1 MVKRLFKRSIACL
14 MAVLM
19 IATSLPL
26 TALADSTTDNV
37 VVTKTLTAKNVRT
50 GLVHDA
56 NRYQNSYYEIVNDS
70 TNGSFSIGYWQY
82 DTSDFSKATGEFTNA
97 PFDINFQE
105 KVFADKTDTNI
116 SLSVYYATNGKAD
129 SYKGGSTKSEN
140 YGELATYIFTGSN
153 HIANATSYY
162 GLTKIKDIAR
172 SEITSNGTVTVD
184 VKDAV
189 NYAVSQKLPYVTIMV
204 MCSAA
209 SPDGADWSDIYVKAS
224 TPSITATYSEEVE
237 VIPGVAGID
246 AQISAYE
253 QKMAKV
259 GTNGLVYKNMLP
271 AYQAYLKAVRY
282 RDAFAYGGHDAPTE
296 KELNTASED
305 LAAKSASMEEWVD
318 EVTGKYKS
326 KQPVFTNNSGT
337 SVVQNST
344 SDTYY
349 SNIIYTGACVGKNNG
364 TSGGDSSG
372 MAIEFD
378 LAGDVYV
385 QVYYPNTVLL
395 YDGTSNAIMPI
406 MFMAKKNTSKD
417 RYVYQVYPAQQLN
430 PTDMGNK
437 TYATKKPGNDPQF
450 KCRSTFTGSKND
462 TWGGKDG
469 TNNLDFHNC
478 RNNASARVGAEVSN
492 EYGTC
497 SSQLGRAWGNNYWNA
512 YAASFQVHN
521 DQIKFN
527 GANTGYAEVGK
538 YWAFYGGSSSK
549 AEDIAKIDEN
559 IYGYTY
565 SKETTAHSQKRI
577 TVVNYKGLVDA
588 IKDSTKLA
596 YLADVSNY
604 RQNGLGTLIAAF
616 DTATEYATYA
626 NIDAI
631 TSDTVSAAGKTIMN
645 CMNGILKSATP
656 VADTG
661 AVSYAQLKSAIT
673 SAKKIYTAGNDNYEK
688 YTQAVWDPFD
698 KAYKDA
704 INYFY
709 NLYTNDLVMADAE
722 QYIEPLNLAK
732 ENLKTGML
740 RKVVDTETL
749 EIAINNAEALIHN
762 ATYFKT
768 GTVDAVTLEAL
779 VKEIKTKIWV
789 SEDNYGFDTEKID
802 LSDENQ
808 AKVDAYVEQLCAEIV
823 KAEINFDH
831 ETTSGYS
838 LTTALAKAETYNT
851 SDANEKYGNYVV
863 LQDAVNSANTYKD
876 SIVTF
881 NGRVENIVENAIT
894 NYTTVV
900 DNVVDGFTNLA
911 AAFRLIPN
919 GQPANKGTP
928 YKTEFQSSA
937 RGDQYKF
944 YWEYTTD
951 SVLFK
956 TKPEKFEYYLPTSRW
971 GSYNKQTGTD
981 FESCVDSIIL
991 DASKV
996 QSGELSS
1003 TSTAGLG
1010 WPKNNAIGSDK
1021 IENYQAQLN
1030 LSAGMKMEIDNITV
1044 TKSTGKAL
1052 GVDSQG
1058 NYITDPTHNFVTEL
1072 GVTDNHASQPYGGI
1086 YAKNGW
1092 TEFDT
1097 KTKITVDPDAYILS
1111 AETTPSSM
1119 SKRLDLASTNAY
1131 FGVVYFWKYAP
1142 TNVVTWAGY
1151 GFERAKYSFNISF
1164 VNVVPLFDL
1173 IAECTAKDFLD
1184 TSNQYTTSSWQ
1195 KLIDATKD
1203 ANANFKYNEMTYKEI
1218 LTECDRRYTNL
1229 WDARANLKKAAN
1241 NTKLKEALAAAKN
1254 AYENDQ
1260 AKVRPTSWTA
1270 FDKAYRDALAQYQGA
1285 FSDLNITDV
1294 AATEQSKV
1302 DAYATALT
1310 DAFNNLVYQIDFA
1323 PLKKAAEDLVNS
1335 IAQNK
1340 YSKASVEELR
1350 DKLNALTYLNMTTVE
1365 QAKHYTDETEVVD
1378 AVNAEKTAIK
1388 GYSALLKEST
1398 ADTSVLEAEKNKNE
1412 SRTDPDAYDQ
1422 DARKA
1427 ALDALKETE
1436 VVNVR
1441 GVNITTKVFADQTD
1455 CDNAIK
1461 AAIEGVQLKTYTV
1474 TIVPN
1479 GDKTQSYTKGTY
1491 PYGTEITVALTD
1503 KPVVDWY
1510 YEMTSPSATVAKKLF
1525 TTADELTFVVRGETT
1540 LTTKSASSSSNQC
1553 KISYVNGVNSVI
1565 VEADYVASGTTVTLD
1580 ANKAPK
1586 LAYYTFDSFNV
1597 NGKTMK
1603 AGETVKITDN
1613 TNITFVYKSQ
1623 YNETDKKP
1631 AEYTVYV
1638 CDSSYGWGYDF
1649 KIENLRYNDE
1659 VVFTRG
1665 QQDGEGYY
1673 GYDFNYSV
1681 NSENKSTPHTVTDA
1695 GRDLAGGTPEVYAW
1709 VQVCADDLDTW
1720 FSHACATTSDF
1731 ENGGYLYGTAPDKR
1745 AWNPAA
1751 ATDANGNPVTKGKV
1765 VAYGTDY
1772 SFRVHEDALLI
1783 PLDEATYKK
1792 GIEMGIITE
1801 PGNDDGARVDTRSDL
1816 VISEGKATIISQFV
1830 LPQGCKMVE
1839 KGLLLKINTNGAVEG
1854 DGKDLKLANA
1864 GKNGVNRIKS
1874 NYTTS
1879 GNQFVI
1885 SINTSSFAGKSVSEV
1900 GLQWVA
1906 YCTYKV
1912 TDETGNE
1919 KLVTQ
1924 YSPVKMPTNT
1934 TDKF

>member
-37 VVTKTLTAKNVRT
+37 VVNKTVTAKNVRT
-50 GLVHDA
+50 GLVHA
-56 NRYQNSYYEIVNDS
+56 ASRYKDSYYEIVNDS
-70 TNGSFSIGYWQY
+70 TDSSFSIGYWQY
-82 DTSDFSKATGEFTNA
+82 NTSDFSKATGEFTNA
-97 PFDINFQE
+97 PFDINFE
-105 KVFADKTDTNI
+105 SSAFAGETDTGL
-116 SLSVYYATNGKAD
+116 SLSVYYSTNNAADNYTGASTNGP
-129 SYKGGSTKSEN
+129 GSVFS
-140 YGELATYIFTGSN
+140 GSN

-172 SEITSNGTVTVD
+172 SEITNGGTVTVD
-184 VKDAV
+184 VKEAV
-189 NYAVSQKLPYVTIMV
+189 NYAVSQKLKYVTIMV

-209 SPDGADWSDIYVKAS
+209 SPDGSPWSDIYVKAS

-253 QKMAKV
+253 QKMAQV

-282 RDAFAYGGHDAPTE
+282 RDAFAYGGHDAPSE
-296 KELNTASED
+296 AELNAVSED
-305 LAAKSASMEEWVD
+305 LASKSASMEAWVD
-318 EVTGKYKS
+318 EVTGQYKS
-326 KQPVFTNNSGT
+326 KQPTFTNNKGQLT
-337 SVVQNST
+337 VNNT
-344 SDTYY
+344 TEYTYY
-349 SNIIYTGACVGKNNG
+349 NNIIYTEDCVGKNNDK
-364 TSGGDSSG
+364 SGGDSSG

-378 LAGDVYV
+378 KAGDVYV

-406 MFMAKKNTSKD
+406 MFMAKKDVNKN
-417 RYVYQVYPAQQLN
+417 RYVYQVYPAQQL
-430 PTDMGNK
+430 PVTDITNK
-437 TYATKKPGNDPQF
+437 TYATTKPGNDPSF
-450 KCRSTFTGSKND
+450 KGRSTFTTKQFD
-462 TWGGKDG
+462 TWKGGNGSGKG
-469 TNNLDFHNC
+469 LNHLDFNAC
-478 RNNASARVGAEVSN
+478 RNNGTNYVGTEVSN
-492 EYGTC
+492 EYSTV
-497 SSQLGRAWGNNYWNA
+497 SANLGYSLGGWWNA
-512 YAASFQVHN
+512 YAAAFQVHN

-538 YWAFYGGSSSK
+538 YWAWYGGSSDTYNS
-549 AEDIAKIDEN
+549 AVDQSM
-559 IYGYTY
+559 YGYNY
-565 SKETTAHSQKRI
+565 SKQTTAHSQKRI

-604 RQNGLGTLIAAF
+604 RQNGLETLITAF

-631 TSDTVSAAGKTIMN
+631 TSSTISQAGKTIMN

-661 AVSYAQLKSAIT
+661 AVSYAQLKSAIS

-688 YTQAVWDPFD
+688 YTKEVWDPFD
-698 KAYKDA
+698 TAYKNA

-740 RKVVDTETL
+740 RKVVNTETL
-749 EIAINNAEALIHN
+749 EIAINNADALIHN

-768 GTVDAVTLEAL
+768 GTVDAAALDAL
-779 VKEIKTKIWV
+779 VKEIKTAIWV
-789 SEDNYGFDTEKID
+789 SEENYGFDTEKID
-802 LSDENQ
+802 LNDANQ
-808 AKVDAYVEQLCAEIV
+808 AKVDNYVEQLCAEIV

-876 SIVTF
+876 SIITF
-881 NGRVENIVENAIT
+881 DGRVADIVENAIT

-900 DNVVDGFTNLA
+900 NNVVDGFTNLA

-919 GQPANKGTP
+919 GQPANKGSN

-944 YWEYTTD
+944 YWEYTTN
-951 SVLFK
+951 SILFK

-971 GSYNKQTGTD
+971 GSYNKQKGTD
-981 FESCVDSIIL
+981 FESCVDALIL

-1003 TSTAGLG
+1003 TSTAGTG
-1010 WPKNNAIGSDK
+1010 WPKNNAIGADK
-1021 IENYQAQLN
+1021 IDDYKAQLN
-1030 LSAGMKMEIDNITV
+1030 LSAGIKMEIDNITV

-1052 GVDSQG
+1052 GIDSQG
-1058 NYITDPTHNFVTEL
+1058 NYITDPSHNFVTEL

-1097 KTKITVDPDAYILS
+1097 KTKLTVDPDAYILS
-1111 AETTPSSM
+1111 EKTTPSSM

-1151 GFERAKYSFNISF
+1151 GFERAKYNFNISF

-1173 IAECTAKDFLD
+1173 IAQCTDKDFLA
-1184 TSNQYTTSSWQ
+1184 TSNQYTTSSWK
-1195 KLIDATKD
+1195 KLIDATEA
-1203 ANANFKYNEMTYKEI
+1203 ANKNFNYNEMSYSDI
-1218 LTECDRRYTNL
+1218 LRECDDRYTTL
-1229 WDARANLKKAAN
+1229 WNAKKNLKKAAN
-1241 NTKLKEALAAAKN
+1241 NTKLKEALAATKN

-1260 AKVRPTSWTA
+1260 AKVKASSWTA
-1270 FDKAYRDALAQYQGA
+1270 FDKAYRDALAQYQGS
-1285 FSDLNITDV
+1285 FSDLNITGV

-1310 DAFNNLVYQIDFA
+1310 EAFNALVYQINFT
-1323 PLKKAAEDLVNS
+1323 PLKEAAETLVNS

-1350 DKLNALTYLNMTTVE
+1350 DKLNALTYLNMSTVE
-1365 QAKHYTDETEVVD
+1365 QAKHYTDETEVVN
-1378 AVNAEKTAIK
+1378 AVNAEKTAIEGFK
-1388 GYSALLKEST
+1388 SLLKVST
-1398 ADTSVLEAEKNKNE
+1398 ADTTALEGCKKDNE

-1455 CDNAIK
+1455 CDNAVK
-1461 AAIEGVQLKTYTV
+1461 NALEGLQLKTYTV
-1474 TIVPN
+1474 KIVPN
-1479 GDKTQSYTKGTY
+1479 GDENQSYTKGPYTY
-1491 PYGTEITVALTD
+1491 GKEVTVSLPD

-1510 YEMTSPSATVAKKLF
+1510 YEMKSPSATVAKKLY
-1525 TTADELTFVVRGETT
+1525 TTTDELTFIVRGETT

-1553 KISYVNGVNSVI
+1553 KISYVNGVNSSI
-1565 VEADYVASGTTVTLD
+1565 VATDYVASGKTVTLD
-1580 ANKAPK
+1580 ASKAPK
-1586 LAYYTFDSFNV
+1586 LPYYTFNSFEV

-1603 AGETVKITDN
+1603 AGETVTITDN
-1613 TNITFVYKSQ
+1613 TYITLVYDFS
-1623 YNETDKKP
+1623 NEK
-1631 AEYTVYV
+1631 AYTVYV
-1638 CDSSYGWGYDF
+1638 CDTSYGYDYKF
-1649 KIENLRYNDE
+1649 KVEQLRYNDE

-1665 QQDGEGYY
+1665 QKEGEGYY
-1673 GYDFNYSV
+1673 GYDLYYTV
-1681 NSENKSTPHTVTDA
+1681 NRGNESNSYEVKDA
-1695 GRDLAGGTPEVYAW
+1695 GRALDGGTPEVYAW
-1709 VQVCADDLDTW
+1709 VQVCADDLNAW
-1720 FSHACATTSDF
+1720 FNKSCANSPGD
-1731 ENGGYLYGTAPDKR
+1731 GGYLFGTEPDKR
-1745 AWNPAA
+1745 EWDPAA
-1751 ATDANGNPVTKGKV
+1751 AAVTKGKV

-1783 PLDEATYKK
+1783 PLDEPTYRDAIQK
-1792 GIEMGIITE
+1792 GIITE
-1801 PGNDDGARVDTRSDL
+1801 PGNDDGARVDTKSDL
-1816 VISEGKATIISQFV
+1816 VIAQGTKASIISQFV
-1830 LPQGCKMVE
+1830 LPQGCEMVE
-1839 KGLLLKINTNGAVEG
+1839 KGLLLKINKNGAVQG
-1854 DGKDLKLANA
+1854 DGSDLKLANA
-1864 GKNGVNRIKS
+1864 GKNGVNRLKS

-1885 SINTSSFAGKSVSEV
+1885 SIKTSDLAGKSVSDV
-1900 GLQWVA
+1900 GLQWKA
-1906 YCTYKV
+1906 YFTYRKADG
-1912 TDETGNE
+1912 T
-1919 KLVTQ
+1919 LVTE
-1924 YSPVKMPTNT
+1924 YSPVTMPTNT
-1934 TDKF
+1934 TDTF

>member
-37 VVTKTLTAKNVRT
+37 VVNKTVTAKNVRT
-50 GLVHDA
+50 GLVHA
-56 NRYQNSYYEIVNDS
+56 ASRYKDSYYEIVNDS
-70 TNGSFSIGYWQY
+70 TDSSFSIGYWQY
-82 DTSDFSKATGEFTNA
+82 NTSDFSKATGEFTNA
-97 PFDINFQE
+97 PFDINFE
-105 KVFADKTDTNI
+105 SSAFAGETDTGL
-116 SLSVYYATNGKAD
+116 SLSVYYSTNNAADNYTGASTNGP
-129 SYKGGSTKSEN
+129 SRVFS
-140 YGELATYIFTGSN
+140 GSN

-162 GLTKIKDIAR
+162 GLTKIRDIAR
-172 SEITSNGTVTVD
+172 SEITNGGTVTVD

-189 NYAVSQKLPYVTIMV
+189 NFAVSQKLKYVTIMV

-209 SPDGADWSDIYVKAS
+209 SPDGSPWSDIYVKAS

-253 QKMAKV
+253 QKMAQV

-282 RDAFAYGGHDAPTE
+282 RDAFAYGGHDAPSE
-296 KELNTASED
+296 AELNAVSED
-305 LAAKSASMEEWVD
+305 LASKSASMEAWVD
-318 EVTGKYKS
+318 EVTGQYKS
-326 KQPVFTNNSGT
+326 KQPTFTNNKGQLT
-337 SVVQNST
+337 VNNT
-344 SDTYY
+344 TEYTYY
-349 SNIIYTGACVGKNNG
+349 NNIIYTEDCVGKNNDK
-364 TSGGDSSG
+364 SGGDSSG

-378 LAGDVYV
+378 KAGDVYV

-406 MFMAKKNTSKD
+406 MFMAKKDVNKN
-417 RYVYQVYPAQQLN
+417 RYVYQVYPAQQL
-430 PTDMGNK
+430 PVTDITNK
-437 TYATKKPGNDPQF
+437 TYATTKPGNDPSF
-450 KCRSTFTGSKND
+450 KGRSTFTTKQFD
-462 TWGGKDG
+462 TWKGGNGSNKG
-469 TNNLDFHNC
+469 LNHLDFNAC
-478 RNNASARVGAEVSN
+478 RNNGTNYVGTEVSN
-492 EYGTC
+492 EYSTV
-497 SSQLGRAWGNNYWNA
+497 SANLGYSLGGWWNA
-512 YAASFQVHN
+512 YAAAFQVHN

-538 YWAFYGGSSSK
+538 YWAWYGGSSDTYNS
-549 AEDIAKIDEN
+549 AVDQSM
-559 IYGYTY
+559 YGYNY
-565 SKETTAHSQKRI
+565 SKQTTAHSQKRI

-604 RQNGLGTLIAAF
+604 RQNGLETLITAF

-631 TSDTVSAAGKTIMN
+631 TSSTISQAGKTIMN

-661 AVSYAQLKSAIT
+661 AVSYAQLKSAIS

-688 YTQAVWDPFD
+688 YTKEVWDPFD
-698 KAYKDA
+698 TAYKNA

-740 RKVVDTETL
+740 RKVVNTETL
-749 EIAINNAEALIHN
+749 EIAINNADALIHN

-768 GTVDAVTLEAL
+768 GTVDAAALDAL
-779 VKEIKTKIWV
+779 VKEIKTAIWV
-789 SEDNYGFDTEKID
+789 SEENYGFDTEKID
-802 LSDENQ
+802 LNDANQ
-808 AKVDAYVEQLCAEIV
+808 AKVDNYVEQLCAEIV

-881 NGRVENIVENAIT
+881 DGRVADIVENAIT

-900 DNVVDGFTNLA
+900 NNVVDGFTNLA

-919 GQPANKGTP
+919 GQPANKGSN

-944 YWEYTTD
+944 YWEYTTN
-951 SVLFK
+951 SILFK

-971 GSYNKQTGTD
+971 GSYNKQKGTD
-981 FESCVDSIIL
+981 FESCVDALIL

-1003 TSTAGLG
+1003 TSTAGTG
-1010 WPKNNAIGSDK
+1010 WPKNNAIGADK
-1021 IENYQAQLN
+1021 IDDYKAQLN
-1030 LSAGMKMEIDNITV
+1030 LSAGIKMEIDNITV

-1052 GVDSQG
+1052 GIDSQG
-1058 NYITDPTHNFVTEL
+1058 NYITDPSHNFVTEL

-1097 KTKITVDPDAYILS
+1097 KTKLTVDPDAYILS
-1111 AETTPSSM
+1111 EKTTPSSM

-1151 GFERAKYSFNISF
+1151 GFERAKYNFNISF

-1173 IAECTAKDFLD
+1173 IAQCTDKDFLA
-1184 TSNQYTTSSWQ
+1184 TSNQYTTSSWK
-1195 KLIDATKD
+1195 KLIDATEA
-1203 ANANFKYNEMTYKEI
+1203 ANKNFNYNEMSYSDI
-1218 LTECDRRYTNL
+1218 LRECDDRYTTL
-1229 WDARANLKKAAN
+1229 WNAKKNLKKAAN
-1241 NTKLKEALAAAKN
+1241 NTKLKEALAATKN

-1260 AKVRPTSWTA
+1260 AKVKASSWTA
-1270 FDKAYRDALAQYQGA
+1270 FDKAYRDALAQYQGS

-1310 DAFNNLVYQIDFA
+1310 EAFNALVYQINFT
-1323 PLKKAAEDLVNS
+1323 PLKEAAETLVNS

-1350 DKLNALTYLNMTTVE
+1350 DKLNALTYLNMSTVE
-1365 QAKHYTDETEVVD
+1365 QAKHYTDETEVVN
-1378 AVNAEKTAIK
+1378 AVNAEKTAIEGFK
-1388 GYSALLKEST
+1388 SLLKVST
-1398 ADTSVLEAEKNKNE
+1398 ADTTALEGCKKDNE

-1455 CDNAIK
+1455 CDNAVK
-1461 AAIEGVQLKTYTV
+1461 NALEGLQLKTYTV
-1474 TIVPN
+1474 KIVPN
-1479 GDKTQSYTKGTY
+1479 GDENQSYTKGPYTY
-1491 PYGTEITVALTD
+1491 GKEVTVSLPD

-1510 YEMTSPSATVAKKLF
+1510 YEMKSPSATVAKKLY
-1525 TTADELTFVVRGETT
+1525 TTTDELTFIVRGETT

-1553 KISYVNGVNSVI
+1553 KISYVNGVNSSI
-1565 VEADYVASGTTVTLD
+1565 VATDYVASGKTVTLD
-1580 ANKAPK
+1580 ASKAPK
-1586 LAYYTFDSFNV
+1586 LPYYTFNSFEV

-1603 AGETVKITDN
+1603 AGETVTITDN
-1613 TNITFVYKSQ
+1613 TYITLVYDFS
-1623 YNETDKKP
+1623 NEK
-1631 AEYTVYV
+1631 AYTVYV
-1638 CDSSYGWGYDF
+1638 CDTSYGYDYKF
-1649 KIENLRYNDE
+1649 KVEQLRYNDE

-1665 QQDGEGYY
+1665 QKEGEGYY
-1673 GYDFNYSV
+1673 GYDLYYTV
-1681 NSENKSTPHTVTDA
+1681 NRGNESNSYEVKDA
-1695 GRDLAGGTPEVYAW
+1695 GRALDGGTPEVYAW
-1709 VQVCADDLDTW
+1709 VQVCADDLNAW
-1720 FSHACATTSDF
+1720 FNKSCANSPGD
-1731 ENGGYLYGTAPDKR
+1731 GGYLFGTEPDKR
-1745 AWNPAA
+1745 EWDPAA
-1751 ATDANGNPVTKGKV
+1751 AAVTKGKV

-1783 PLDEATYKK
+1783 PLDEPTYRDAIQK
-1792 GIEMGIITE
+1792 GIITE
-1801 PGNDDGARVDTRSDL
+1801 PGNDDGARVDTKSDL
-1816 VISEGKATIISQFV
+1816 VIAQGTKASIISQFV
-1830 LPQGCKMVE
+1830 LPQGCEMVE
-1839 KGLLLKINTNGAVEG
+1839 KGLLLKINKNGAVQG
-1854 DGKDLKLANA
+1854 DGSDLKLANA
-1864 GKNGVNRIKS
+1864 GKNGVNRLKS

-1885 SINTSSFAGKSVSEV
+1885 SIKTSDLAGKSVSDV
-1900 GLQWVA
+1900 GLQWKA
-1906 YCTYKV
+1906 YFTYRKADG
-1912 TDETGNE
+1912 T
-1919 KLVTQ
+1919 LVTE
-1924 YSPVKMPTNT
+1924 YSPVTMPTNT
-1934 TDKF
+1934 TDTF

>member
-37 VVTKTLTAKNVRT
+37 VVNKTLTAKNVRT
-50 GLVHDA
+50 GLV
-56 NRYQNSYYEIVNDS
+56 NQGSRYKNSYYEIVNDS
-70 TNGSFSIGYWQY
+70 QDSSFSIGYWQY

-97 PFDINFQE
+97 PFEINFQNPA
-105 KVFADKTDTNI
+105 FANETDTGL
-116 SLSVYYATNGKAD
+116 SLSVYYVTNNAAD
-129 SYKGGSTKSEN
+129 NYTGASTNVSS
-140 YGELATYIFTGSN
+140 GIFTGSN

-162 GLTKIKDIAR
+162 KLTKIKDIAR
-172 SEITSNGTVTVD
+172 SEITNGGTVTVD

-189 NYAVSQKLPYVTIMV
+189 NFAVSQKLKYVTIMV

-209 SPDGADWSDIYVKAS
+209 SPDGKPWSDIYVTAS

-259 GTNGLVYKNMLP
+259 GTDGLVYKNMLP

-296 KELNTASED
+296 AELNTASED
-305 LAAKSASMEEWVD
+305 LASKSASMEAWVD
-318 EVTGKYKS
+318 EVTGQYKS
-326 KQPVFTNNSGT
+326 KQPTFTNNKGQLNVNNT
-337 SVVQNST
+337 T
-344 SDTYY
+344 EYTYY
-349 SNIIYTGACVGKNNG
+349 NNIIYTEDCVGKNNDK
-364 TSGGDSSG
+364 SGGDSSG

-378 LAGDVYV
+378 KAGDTYV

-395 YDGTSNAIMPI
+395 YDGTSDAIMPI
-406 MFMAKKNTSKD
+406 MFMAKKDKNQN

-430 PTDMGNK
+430 VNDITNK
-437 TYATKKPGNDPQF
+437 TYATTKPGNDPSF
-450 KCRSTFTGSKND
+450 KGRSTFTTKQFD
-462 TWGGKDG
+462 TWKGG
-469 TNNLDFHNC
+469 NNSRNGLNHLDFNAC
-478 RNNASARVGAEVSN
+478 RNNGTNYVGTEVSN
-492 EYGTC
+492 EYSTV
-497 SSQLGRAWGNNYWNA
+497 SANLGYSLGGYWNA
-512 YAASFQVHN
+512 YAAAFQVHN
-521 DQIKFN
+521 NQIKFN

-538 YWAFYGGSSSK
+538 YWAWYGGSSDTYDS
-549 AEDIAKIDEN
+549 AVDQN
-559 IYGYTY
+559 MYGYNY
-565 SKETTAHSQKRI
+565 SRQTDAHSQKRI

-604 RQNGLGTLIAAF
+604 RQNGLETLITAF
-616 DTATEYATYA
+616 DTATAYATYA

-631 TSDTVSAAGKTIMN
+631 TISTISESGKTIMN

-661 AVSYAQLKSAIT
+661 AVSYAQLKSAIS

-688 YTQAVWDPFD
+688 YTKEVWDPFD
-698 KAYKDA
+698 TAYKNA

-722 QYIEPLNLAK
+722 QYIEPLNTAK

-740 RKVVDTETL
+740 RKVVNTETL
-749 EIAINNAEALIHN
+749 EIAINNADALIHN

-768 GTVDAVTLEAL
+768 GTVDAAALDAL
-779 VKEIKTKIWV
+779 VKEIKTAIWV
-789 SEDNYGFDTEKID
+789 SEENYGFDTEKID
-802 LSDENQ
+802 LNDTNQ
-808 AKVDAYVEQLCAEIV
+808 AKVDNYVEQLCAEIV

-881 NGRVENIVENAIT
+881 DGRVADIVENAIT

-900 DNVVDGFTNLA
+900 NNVVDGFTNLA

-919 GQPANKGTP
+919 GQPANKGSN

-944 YWEYTTD
+944 YWEYTTN
-951 SVLFK
+951 SILFK

-971 GSYNKQTGTD
+971 GSYNKQKGTD
-981 FESCVDSIIL
+981 FESCVDALIL

-1003 TSTAGLG
+1003 TSTAGTG
-1010 WPKNNAIGSDK
+1010 WPKNNAIGADK
-1021 IENYQAQLN
+1021 IDDYKAQLN
-1030 LSAGMKMEIDNITV
+1030 LSAGIKMEIDNITV

-1052 GVDSQG
+1052 GIDSQG
-1058 NYITDPTHNFVTEL
+1058 NYITDPSHNFVTEL

-1097 KTKITVDPDAYILS
+1097 KTKLTVDPDAYILS
-1111 AETTPSSM
+1111 EKTTPSSM

-1142 TNVVTWAGY
+1142 TNIVTWAGY
-1151 GFERAKYSFNISF
+1151 GFERAKYNFNISF

-1173 IAECTAKDFLD
+1173 IAECTDKTFLD
-1184 TSNQYTTSSWQ
+1184 TSNQYTTSSW
-1195 KLIDATKD
+1195 KNLIDATEA
-1203 ANANFKYNEMTYKEI
+1203 ANKNFNYNEMSYSDI
-1218 LTECDRRYTNL
+1218 LRECDNRYTTL
-1229 WDARANLKKAAN
+1229 WNAKKNLKKAAN
-1241 NTKLKEALAAAKN
+1241 NTQLKEALAATKN

-1260 AKVRPTSWTA
+1260 AKVKASSWTA

-1310 DAFNNLVYQIDFA
+1310 EAFNALVYQIDFI
-1323 PLKKAAEDLVNS
+1323 PLKNAAETLVNS

-1350 DKLNALTYLNMTTVE
+1350 DKLNALTYLNMSTVE
-1365 QAKHYTDETEVVD
+1365 QAKHYTDETEVVN
-1378 AVNAEKTAIK
+1378 AVNAEKTAIEGFK
-1388 GYSALLKEST
+1388 SLLKEST
-1398 ADTSVLEAEKNKNE
+1398 ADTTVLEECKKVNE

-1455 CDNAIK
+1455 CDNAVK
-1461 AAIEGVQLKTYTV
+1461 NALEGVQLKTYTV
-1474 TIVPN
+1474 KIVPN
-1479 GDKTQSYTKGTY
+1479 GDEGQSYTKGTY
-1491 PYGTEITVALTD
+1491 AYGTEVTVSLPD

-1510 YEMTSPSATVAKKLF
+1510 YEMKSPSATVAKKLY
-1525 TTADELTFVVRGETT
+1525 TTSDELTFIVRGETT
-1540 LTTKSASSSSNQC
+1540 LTTKSASSDSNQC
-1553 KISYVNGVNSVI
+1553 KISYVNGVNSSI
-1565 VEADYVASGTTVTLD
+1565 VETDYVASGASVTLD
-1580 ANKAPK
+1580 ASVAPK
-1586 LAYYTFDSFNV
+1586 LPYYTFNSFKV
-1597 NGKTMK
+1597 NGKTMN
-1603 AGETVKITDN
+1603 AGEKVTITDN
-1613 TNITFVYKSQ
+1613 TYITLVYDFS
-1623 YNETDKKP
+1623 NEAT
-1631 AEYTVYV
+1631 YTVYV
-1638 CDSSYGWGYDF
+1638 CDTSYGYGGEF
-1649 KIENLRYNDE
+1649 KVENLRYNDE

-1665 QQDGEGYY
+1665 QKDGEGYY
-1673 GYDFNYSV
+1673 GLNLVYSV
-1681 NSENKSTPHTVTDA
+1681 NRENESTSYTAEGA
-1695 GRDLAGGTPEVYAW
+1695 GRDLANNTPEVYAW
-1709 VQVCADDLDTW
+1709 VQVCADNLDDW
-1720 FSHACATTSDF
+1720 FKHVNSQSEGDG
-1731 ENGGYLYGTAPDKR
+1731 NYLFGARPEDRK
-1745 AWNPAA
+1745 WDPAA
-1751 ATDANGNPVTKGKV
+1751 EAVTKGKV

-1772 SFRVHEDALLI
+1772 SFRVHENALLI
-1783 PLDEATYKK
+1783 ALDKPTYEDAIKK
-1792 GIEMGIITE
+1792 GIITE
-1801 PGNDDGARVDTRSDL
+1801 PGNDDGARVDTRSNL
-1816 VISEGKATIISQFV
+1816 VIAQGAKASIISQFA
-1830 LPQGCKMVE
+1830 LPQGCEMVE
-1839 KGLLLKINTNGAVEG
+1839 KGLLLKINKKGAVQG
-1854 DGKDLKLANA
+1854 DGSDLKLTNA
-1864 GKNGVNRIKS
+1864 GKNGVNRLKS

-1885 SINTSSFAGKSVSEV
+1885 SINTSALAGKSVSEV

-1912 TDETGNE
+1912 KDETGKE
-1919 KLVTQ
+1919 KLITQ
-1924 YSPVKMPTNT
+1924 YSPVTTPTNT
-1934 TDKF
+1934 TDTF

>member
-37 VVTKTLTAKNVRT
+37 VVNKTVTAKNVRT
-50 GLVHDA
+50 GLVCTDKGRWHD
-56 NRYQNSYYEIVNDS
+56 SYYEIVNDS
-70 TNGSFSIGYWQY
+70 TDDSFSIGYWQY

-97 PFDINFQE
+97 PFDINFHSSA
-105 KVFADKTDTNI
+105 FAEKTDTGV
-116 SLSVYYATNGKAD
+116 SLSVYYVTNNATDN
-129 SYKGGSTKSEN
+129 YTGSTTNVSS
-140 YGELATYIFTGSN
+140 GIFTGSN
-153 HIANATSYY
+153 HIANASSYY
-162 GLTKIKDIAR
+162 KLSKIRDIAR
-172 SEITSNGTVTVD
+172 SEITNGGTVTVD

-189 NYAVSQKLPYVTIMV
+189 NFAVSQKLKYVTIMV
-204 MCSAA
+204 MCSVA
-209 SPDGADWSDIYVKAS
+209 SPKDSPWSDIYVKSS

-253 QKMAKV
+253 QKMAQV

-296 KELNTASED
+296 AELNAASED
-305 LAAKSASMEEWVD
+305 LASKSASMEPWVD
-318 EVTGKYKS
+318 EVTGQYKS
-326 KQPVFTNNSGT
+326 KQPTFTNNKGQLT
-337 SVVQNST
+337 VN
-344 SDTYY
+344 DTAYY
-349 SNIIYTGACVGKNNG
+349 NNIIYTEDCVGKNNDK
-364 TSGGDSSG
+364 SGGDSSG

-378 LAGDVYV
+378 KAGDTYV

-406 MFMAKKNTSKD
+406 MFMAKKDVNKD
-417 RYVYQVYPAQQLN
+417 RYVYQVYPAQQL
-430 PTDMGNK
+430 PVTDITNK
-437 TYATKKPGNDPQF
+437 TYATTKPGNDPSF
-450 KCRSTFTGSKND
+450 KGRSTFTTKQADTWKGGNSSKNGLNHLD
-462 TWGGKDG
+462 FNACRSNG
-469 TNNLDFHNC
+469 TNY
-478 RNNASARVGAEVSN
+478 VGTEVSN
-492 EYGTC
+492 EFSTV
-497 SSQLGRAWGNNYWNA
+497 SANLGYSLGGWWNA
-512 YAASFQVHN
+512 YAAAFQVHN
-521 DQIKFN
+521 DQIKFK

-538 YWAFYGGSSSK
+538 YWAWYGGSSDTYNS
-549 AEDIAKIDEN
+549 AVDQSM
-559 IYGYTY
+559 YGYNF
-565 SKETTAHSQKRI
+565 SKETSAHSQKRI

-604 RQNGLGTLIAAF
+604 RQNGLETLITAF
-616 DTATEYATYA
+616 DTATKYATYA

-631 TSDTVSAAGKTIMN
+631 TIKTISESGKTIMN

-661 AVSYAQLKSAIT
+661 AVSYAQLKSAIS
-673 SAKKIYTAGNDNYEK
+673 SAKKIYTAGNQNYEK
-688 YTQAVWDPFD
+688 YTKEVWDPFNT
-698 KAYKDA
+698 AYNNA

-722 QYIEPLNLAK
+722 QYIEPLNIAK

-749 EIAINNAEALIHN
+749 EIAIDNAEALIHN

-768 GTVDAVTLEAL
+768 GTVDAAALDAL
-779 VKEIKTKIWV
+779 VKEIKTAIWV
-789 SEDNYGFDTEKID
+789 SEENYGFDTEKID
-802 LSDENQ
+802 LNDANQ
-808 AKVDAYVEQLCAEIV
+808 AKVDNYVEQLCAEIV

-881 NGRVENIVENAIT
+881 NGRVSDIVENAIT

-900 DNVVDGFTNLA
+900 NNVVDGFTNLA

-919 GQPANKGTP
+919 GQPANKGSN
-928 YKTEFQSSA
+928 YKTEFQSST
-937 RGDQYKF
+937 RGDNYKF

-971 GSYNKQTGTD
+971 GSYNVQTGTD
-981 FESCVDSIIL
+981 FESCVDALIL

-1003 TSTAGLG
+1003 EWASGFG
-1010 WPKNNAIGSDK
+1010 WPQNNAIGADK
-1021 IENYQAQLN
+1021 IDDYKAQLN
-1030 LSAGMKMEIDNITV
+1030 LSGGMKMEIDSIKV

-1058 NYITDPTHNFVTEL
+1058 NPINDPTHDFITEL
-1072 GVTDNHASQPYGGI
+1072 GVTDNHAGEPYGGI

-1097 KTKITVDPDAYILS
+1097 KTKLTVDPDAYILS
-1111 AETTPSSM
+1111 EKTTPSSM
-1119 SKRLDLASTNAY
+1119 SKQLNLANSNAY
-1131 FGVVYFWKYAP
+1131 FGVVYYWKYAD
-1142 TNVVTWAGY
+1142 NVFRTYAGY
-1151 GFERAKYSFNISF
+1151 GFERAKYNFNISF

-1173 IAECTAKDFLD
+1173 IAECTDKTFLD
-1184 TSNQYTTSSWQ
+1184 TSNQYTTSSWD
-1195 KLIDATKD
+1195 KLIKATEA
-1203 ANANFKYNEMTYKEI
+1203 ANKNFNYNEMTYKEI
-1218 LTECDRRYTNL
+1218 LAECDLRYTTL
-1229 WDARANLKKAAN
+1229 WNARKNLKKAAN
-1241 NTKLKEALAAAKN
+1241 NTKLKEALTATKN
-1254 AYENDQ
+1254 AFENDQ
-1260 AKVRPTSWTA
+1260 AKVRASSWTA

-1302 DAYATALT
+1302 DAFATALT
-1310 DAFNNLVYQIDFA
+1310 EAFNALVYQIDFT
-1323 PLKKAAEDLVNS
+1323 PLKNAAEALVNS
-1335 IAQNK
+1335 IEQNK

-1350 DKLNALTYLNMTTVE
+1350 DKLNALTYLNMSTVE
-1365 QAKHYTDETEVVD
+1365 QAKHYTDETEVVN
-1378 AVNAEKTAIK
+1378 AVNAEKTAIDGFK
-1388 GYSALLKEST
+1388 SLLKEST
-1398 ADTSVLEAEKNKNE
+1398 ADTSALQGCKDKNE

-1455 CDNAIK
+1455 CDNAVK
-1461 AAIEGVQLKTYTV
+1461 AALEGVQLKTYTV
-1474 TIVPN
+1474 KIVPN
-1479 GDKTQSYTKGTY
+1479 GDENQAYIKDTY
-1491 PYGTEITVALTD
+1491 AYGTEVTVSLPN

-1510 YEMTSPSATVAKKLF
+1510 YEMKSPSATVAKKLF
-1525 TTADELTFVVRGETT
+1525 TTSDELTFVVRGDTT
-1540 LTTKSASSSSNQC
+1540 LTTKSASSSNQC
-1553 KISYVNGVNSVI
+1553 KVSYVNGVNSSI
-1565 VEADYVASGTTVTLD
+1565 VATDYVASGTVVTLD
-1580 ANKAPK
+1580 ASKAPK
-1586 LAYYTFDSFNV
+1586 LPYYTFNSFKV
-1597 NGKTMK
+1597 NGKTMN
-1603 AGETVKITDN
+1603 AGETVTITDN
-1613 TNITFVYKSQ
+1613 TYITLVYDFS
-1623 YNETDKKP
+1623 NET
-1631 AEYTVYV
+1631 AYTVYV
-1638 CDSSYGWGYDF
+1638 CDTSYGYGGEF
-1649 KIENLRYNDE
+1649 KVQNLRYNDE

-1665 QQDGEGYY
+1665 QKDGEGYY
-1673 GYDFNYSV
+1673 GLNLVYSV
-1681 NSENKSTPHTVTDA
+1681 NRENESTSYTAENA
-1695 GRDLAGGTPEVYAW
+1695 GRDLANNTPEVYAW
-1709 VQVCADDLDTW
+1709 VQVCADNLDDW
-1720 FSHACATTSDF
+1720 FNHVNSQNEGDG
-1731 ENGGYLYGTAPDKR
+1731 NYLFGIKPEQRKWAD
-1745 AWNPAA
+1745 AA
-1751 ATDANGNPVTKGKV
+1751 KDITKGKV

-1772 SFRVHEDALLI
+1772 SFRVHENALLI
-1783 PLDEATYKK
+1783 ALDKPTYEDAIKK
-1792 GIEMGIITE
+1792 GIITQ
-1801 PGNDDGARVDTRSDL
+1801 PGNDDGARVDTKSDL
-1816 VISEGKATIISQFV
+1816 VIAQGTKASIISQFV
-1830 LPQGCKMVE
+1830 LPQGCEMVE
-1839 KGLLLKINTNGAVEG
+1839 KGLLLKINKNGAVQG
-1854 DGKDLKLANA
+1854 DGSDLKLANA
-1864 GKNGVNRIKS
+1864 GKNGVNRLKS

-1885 SINTSSFAGKSVSEV
+1885 SINTSALAGKSVSDV

-1912 TDETGNE
+1912 KDEMGKE

-1924 YSPVKMPTNT
+1924 YSPVTEPTNT
-1934 TDKF
+1934 TDTF

>member
-37 VVTKTLTAKNVRT
+37 VVNKTVTAKNVRT
-50 GLVHDA
+50 GLVCTDKGRWHD
-56 NRYQNSYYEIVNDS
+56 SYYEIVNDS
-70 TNGSFSIGYWQY
+70 TDDSFSIGYWQY

-97 PFDINFQE
+97 PFDINFHSSA
-105 KVFADKTDTNI
+105 FAEKTDTGV
-116 SLSVYYATNGKAD
+116 SLSVYYVTNNATDN
-129 SYKGGSTKSEN
+129 YTGSTTNVSS
-140 YGELATYIFTGSN
+140 GIFTGSN
-153 HIANATSYY
+153 HIANASSYY
-162 GLTKIKDIAR
+162 KLSKIRDIAR
-172 SEITSNGTVTVD
+172 SEITNGGTVTVD

-189 NYAVSQKLPYVTIMV
+189 NFAVSQKLKYVTIMV
-204 MCSAA
+204 MCSVA
-209 SPDGADWSDIYVKAS
+209 SPKDSPWSDIYVKSS

-253 QKMAKV
+253 QKMAQV

-296 KELNTASED
+296 AELNAASED
-305 LAAKSASMEEWVD
+305 LASKSASMEPWVD
-318 EVTGKYKS
+318 EVTGQYKS
-326 KQPVFTNNSGT
+326 KQPTFTNNKGQLT
-337 SVVQNST
+337 VN
-344 SDTYY
+344 DTAYY
-349 SNIIYTGACVGKNNG
+349 NNIIYTEDCVGKNNDK
-364 TSGGDSSG
+364 SGGDSSG

-378 LAGDVYV
+378 KAGDTYV

-406 MFMAKKNTSKD
+406 MFMAKKDVNKD
-417 RYVYQVYPAQQLN
+417 RYVYQVYPAQQL
-430 PTDMGNK
+430 PVTDITNK
-437 TYATKKPGNDPQF
+437 TYATTKPGNDPSF
-450 KCRSTFTGSKND
+450 KGRSTFTTKQADTWKGGNSSKNGLNHLD
-462 TWGGKDG
+462 FNACRSNG
-469 TNNLDFHNC
+469 TNY
-478 RNNASARVGAEVSN
+478 VGTEVSN
-492 EYGTC
+492 EFSTV
-497 SSQLGRAWGNNYWNA
+497 SANLGYSLGGWWNA
-512 YAASFQVHN
+512 YAAAFQVHN
-521 DQIKFN
+521 DQIKFK

-538 YWAFYGGSSSK
+538 YWAWYGGSSDTYNS
-549 AEDIAKIDEN
+549 AVDQSM
-559 IYGYTY
+559 YGYNF
-565 SKETTAHSQKRI
+565 SKETSAHSQKRI

-604 RQNGLGTLIAAF
+604 RQNGLETLITAF
-616 DTATEYATYA
+616 DTATKYATYA

-631 TSDTVSAAGKTIMN
+631 TIKTISESGKTIMN

-661 AVSYAQLKSAIT
+661 AVSYAQLKSAIS
-673 SAKKIYTAGNDNYEK
+673 SAKKIYTAGNQNYEK
-688 YTQAVWDPFD
+688 YTKEVWDPFNT
-698 KAYKDA
+698 AYNNA

-722 QYIEPLNLAK
+722 QYIEPLNIAK

-749 EIAINNAEALIHN
+749 EIAIDNAEALIHN

-768 GTVDAVTLEAL
+768 GTVDAAALDAL
-779 VKEIKTKIWV
+779 VKEIKTAIWV
-789 SEDNYGFDTEKID
+789 SEENYGFDTEKID
-802 LSDENQ
+802 LNDANQ
-808 AKVDAYVEQLCAEIV
+808 AKVDNYVEQLCAEIV

-881 NGRVENIVENAIT
+881 NGRVSDIVENAIT

-900 DNVVDGFTNLA
+900 NNVVDGFTNLA

-919 GQPANKGTP
+919 GQPANKGSN
-928 YKTEFQSSA
+928 YKTEFQSST
-937 RGDQYKF
+937 RGDNYKF

-971 GSYNKQTGTD
+971 GSYNVQTGTD
-981 FESCVDSIIL
+981 FESCVDALIL

-1003 TSTAGLG
+1003 EWASGFG
-1010 WPKNNAIGSDK
+1010 WPQNNAIGADK
-1021 IENYQAQLN
+1021 IDDYKAQLN
-1030 LSAGMKMEIDNITV
+1030 LSGGMKMEIDSIKV

-1058 NYITDPTHNFVTEL
+1058 NPINDPTHDFITEL
-1072 GVTDNHASQPYGGI
+1072 GVTDNHAGEPYGGI

-1097 KTKITVDPDAYILS
+1097 KTKLTVDPDAYILS
-1111 AETTPSSM
+1111 EKTTPSSM
-1119 SKRLDLASTNAY
+1119 SKQLNLANSNAY
-1131 FGVVYFWKYAP
+1131 FGVVYYWKYAD
-1142 TNVVTWAGY
+1142 NVFRTYAGY
-1151 GFERAKYSFNISF
+1151 GFERAKYNFNISF

-1173 IAECTAKDFLD
+1173 IAECTDKTFLD
-1184 TSNQYTTSSWQ
+1184 TSNQYTTSSWD
-1195 KLIDATKD
+1195 KLIKATEA
-1203 ANANFKYNEMTYKEI
+1203 ANKNFNYNEMTYKEI
-1218 LTECDRRYTNL
+1218 LAECDLRYTTL
-1229 WDARANLKKAAN
+1229 WNARKNLKKAAN
-1241 NTKLKEALAAAKN
+1241 NTKLKEALTATKN
-1254 AYENDQ
+1254 AFENDQ
-1260 AKVRPTSWTA
+1260 AKVRASSWTA

-1302 DAYATALT
+1302 DAFATALT
-1310 DAFNNLVYQIDFA
+1310 EAFNALVYQIDFT
-1323 PLKKAAEDLVNS
+1323 PLKNAAETLVNS
-1335 IAQNK
+1335 IEQNK

-1350 DKLNALTYLNMTTVE
+1350 DKLNALTYLNMSTVE
-1365 QAKHYTDETEVVD
+1365 QAKHYTDETEVVN
-1378 AVNAEKTAIK
+1378 AVNAEKTAIDGFK
-1388 GYSALLKEST
+1388 SLLKEST
-1398 ADTSVLEAEKNKNE
+1398 ADTSALQGCKDKNE

-1441 GVNITTKVFADQTD
+1441 GVNITTKTFADQTD
-1455 CDNAIK
+1455 CDNAVK
-1461 AAIEGVQLKTYTV
+1461 AALEGVQLKTYTV
-1474 TIVPN
+1474 KIVPN
-1479 GDKTQSYTKGTY
+1479 GDENQAYIKDTY
-1491 PYGTEITVALTD
+1491 AYGTEVTVSLPN

-1510 YEMTSPSATVAKKLF
+1510 YEMKSPSATVAKKLF
-1525 TTADELTFVVRGETT
+1525 TTSDELTFVVRGDTT
-1540 LTTKSASSSSNQC
+1540 LTTKSASSSNQC
-1553 KISYVNGVNSVI
+1553 KVSYVNGVNSSI
-1565 VEADYVASGTTVTLD
+1565 VATDYVASGTVVTLD
-1580 ANKAPK
+1580 ASKAPK
-1586 LAYYTFDSFNV
+1586 LPYYTFNSFKV
-1597 NGKTMK
+1597 NGKTMN
-1603 AGETVKITDN
+1603 AGETVTITDN
-1613 TNITFVYKSQ
+1613 TYITLVYDFS
-1623 YNETDKKP
+1623 NET
-1631 AEYTVYV
+1631 AYTVYV
-1638 CDSSYGWGYDF
+1638 CDTSYGYGGEF
-1649 KIENLRYNDE
+1649 KVQNLRYNDE

-1665 QQDGEGYY
+1665 QKDGEGYY
-1673 GYDFNYSV
+1673 GLNLVYSV
-1681 NSENKSTPHTVTDA
+1681 NRENESTSYTAENA
-1695 GRDLAGGTPEVYAW
+1695 GRDLANNTPEVYAW
-1709 VQVCADDLDTW
+1709 VQVCADNLDDW
-1720 FSHACATTSDF
+1720 FNHVNSQNEGDG
-1731 ENGGYLYGTAPDKR
+1731 NYLFGIKPEQRKWAD
-1745 AWNPAA
+1745 AA
-1751 ATDANGNPVTKGKV
+1751 KDITKGKV

-1772 SFRVHEDALLI
+1772 SFRVHENALLI
-1783 PLDEATYKK
+1783 ALDKPTYEDAIKK
-1792 GIEMGIITE
+1792 GIITQ
-1801 PGNDDGARVDTRSDL
+1801 PGNDDGARVDTKSDL
-1816 VISEGKATIISQFV
+1816 VIAQGTKASIISQFV
-1830 LPQGCKMVE
+1830 LPQGCEMVE
-1839 KGLLLKINTNGAVEG
+1839 KGLLLKINKNGAVQG
-1854 DGKDLKLANA
+1854 DGSDLKLANA
-1864 GKNGVNRIKS
+1864 GKNGVNRLKS

-1885 SINTSSFAGKSVSEV
+1885 SINTSALAGKSVSDV

-1912 TDETGNE
+1912 KDEMGKE

-1924 YSPVKMPTNT
+1924 YSPVTEPTNT
-1934 TDKF
+1934 TDTF

>member
-37 VVTKTLTAKNVRT
+37 VVNKTVTAKNVRT
-50 GLVHDA
+50 GLVHA
-56 NRYQNSYYEIVNDS
+56 ASRYKDSYYEIVNDS
-70 TNGSFSIGYWQY
+70 TNSSFSIGYWQY
-82 DTSDFSKATGEFTNA
+82 NTSDFSKATGEFTNA
-97 PFDINFQE
+97 PFDINFE
-105 KVFADKTDTNI
+105 SSAFAGETDTGL
-116 SLSVYYATNGKAD
+116 SLSVYYSTNNAADNYTGASTNGP
-129 SYKGGSTKSEN
+129 GSVFS
-140 YGELATYIFTGSN
+140 GSN

-172 SEITSNGTVTVD
+172 SEITNGGTVTVD

-189 NYAVSQKLPYVTIMV
+189 NYAVSQKLKYVTIMV

-209 SPDGADWSDIYVKAS
+209 SPDGSPWSDIYVKAS

-253 QKMAKV
+253 QKMAQV

-282 RDAFAYGGHDAPTE
+282 RDAFAYGGHDAPSE
-296 KELNTASED
+296 AELNAVSED
-305 LAAKSASMEEWVD
+305 LASKSASMEAWVD
-318 EVTGKYKS
+318 EVTGQYKS
-326 KQPVFTNNSGT
+326 KQPTFTNNKGQLT
-337 SVVQNST
+337 VNNT
-344 SDTYY
+344 TEYTYY
-349 SNIIYTGACVGKNNG
+349 NNIIYTEDCVGKNNDK
-364 TSGGDSSG
+364 SGGDSSG

-378 LAGDVYV
+378 KAGDVYV

-406 MFMAKKNTSKD
+406 MFMAKKDVNKN
-417 RYVYQVYPAQQLN
+417 RYVYQVYPAQQL
-430 PTDMGNK
+430 PVTDITNK
-437 TYATKKPGNDPQF
+437 TYATTKPGNDPSF
-450 KCRSTFTGSKND
+450 KGRSTFTTKQFD
-462 TWGGKDG
+462 TWKGGNGSGKG
-469 TNNLDFHNC
+469 LNHLDFNAC
-478 RNNASARVGAEVSN
+478 RNNGTNYVGTEVSN
-492 EYGTC
+492 EYSTV
-497 SSQLGRAWGNNYWNA
+497 SANLGYSLGGWWNA
-512 YAASFQVHN
+512 YAAAFQVHN

-527 GANTGYAEVGK
+527 GAYTGYAEVGK
-538 YWAFYGGSSSK
+538 YWAWYGGSSDTYNS
-549 AEDIAKIDEN
+549 AVDQSM
-559 IYGYTY
+559 YGYNY
-565 SKETTAHSQKRI
+565 SKQTTAHSQKRI

-604 RQNGLGTLIAAF
+604 RQNGLETLITAF

-631 TSDTVSAAGKTIMN
+631 TTSTISQAGKTIMN

-661 AVSYAQLKSAIT
+661 AVSYAQLKSAIS

-688 YTQAVWDPFD
+688 YTKEVWDPFD
-698 KAYKDA
+698 TAYKNA

-740 RKVVDTETL
+740 RKVVNTETL
-749 EIAINNAEALIHN
+749 EIAINNADALIHN

-768 GTVDAVTLEAL
+768 GTVDAAALDAL
-779 VKEIKTKIWV
+779 VKEIKTAIWV
-789 SEDNYGFDTEKID
+789 SEENYGFDTEKID
-802 LSDENQ
+802 LNDANQ
-808 AKVDAYVEQLCAEIV
+808 AKVDNYVEQLCAEIV

-881 NGRVENIVENAIT
+881 DGRVADIVENAIT

-900 DNVVDGFTNLA
+900 NNVVDGFTNLA

-919 GQPANKGTP
+919 GQPANKGSN

-944 YWEYTTD
+944 YWEYTTN
-951 SVLFK
+951 SILFK

-971 GSYNKQTGTD
+971 GSYNKQKGTD
-981 FESCVDSIIL
+981 FESCVDALIL

-1003 TSTAGLG
+1003 TSTAGTG
-1010 WPKNNAIGSDK
+1010 WPKNNAIGADK
-1021 IENYQAQLN
+1021 IDDYKAQLN
-1030 LSAGMKMEIDNITV
+1030 LSAGIKMEIDNITV

-1052 GVDSQG
+1052 GIDSQG
-1058 NYITDPTHNFVTEL
+1058 NYITDPSHNFVTEL

-1097 KTKITVDPDAYILS
+1097 KTKLTVDPDAYILS
-1111 AETTPSSM
+1111 EKTTPSSM

-1151 GFERAKYSFNISF
+1151 GFERAKYNFNISF

-1173 IAECTAKDFLD
+1173 IAQCTDKDFLA
-1184 TSNQYTTSSWQ
+1184 TSNQYTTSSWK
-1195 KLIDATKD
+1195 KLIDATEA
-1203 ANANFKYNEMTYKEI
+1203 ANKNFNYNEMSYSDI
-1218 LTECDRRYTNL
+1218 LRECDDRYTTL
-1229 WDARANLKKAAN
+1229 WNAKKNLKKAAN
-1241 NTKLKEALAAAKN
+1241 NTKLKEALAATKN

-1260 AKVRPTSWTA
+1260 AKVKASSWTA
-1270 FDKAYRDALAQYQGA
+1270 FDKAYRDALAQYQGS

-1310 DAFNNLVYQIDFA
+1310 EAFNALVYQINFT
-1323 PLKKAAEDLVNS
+1323 PLKEAAETLVNS

-1350 DKLNALTYLNMTTVE
+1350 DKLNALTYLNMSTVE
-1365 QAKHYTDETEVVD
+1365 QAKHYTDETEVVN
-1378 AVNAEKTAIK
+1378 AVNAEKTAIEGFK
-1388 GYSALLKEST
+1388 SLLKEST
-1398 ADTSVLEAEKNKNE
+1398 ADTTALEGCKKDNE

-1455 CDNAIK
+1455 CDNAVK
-1461 AAIEGVQLKTYTV
+1461 NALEGLQLKTYTV
-1474 TIVPN
+1474 KIVPN
-1479 GDKTQSYTKGTY
+1479 GDENQSYTKGTY
-1491 PYGTEITVALTD
+1491 AYGTEVTVSLTD

-1510 YEMTSPSATVAKKLF
+1510 YEMKSPSATVAKKLY
-1525 TTADELTFVVRGETT
+1525 TTTDELTFIVRGETT

-1553 KISYVNGVNSVI
+1553 KISYVNGVNSSI
-1565 VEADYVASGTTVTLD
+1565 VETNYVASGTVVTLD
-1580 ANKAPK
+1580 ASKAPK
-1586 LAYYTFDSFNV
+1586 LPYYTFNSFEV

-1603 AGETVKITDN
+1603 DGDTVTITDN
-1613 TNITFVYKSQ
+1613 TYITLVYDFS
-1623 YNETDKKP
+1623 NEK
-1631 AEYTVYV
+1631 AYTVYV
-1638 CDSSYGWGYDF
+1638 CDTSYGYDYKF
-1649 KIENLRYNDE
+1649 KVEQLRYNDE

-1665 QQDGEGYY
+1665 QKEGEGYY
-1673 GYDFNYSV
+1673 GYDLYYTV
-1681 NSENKSTPHTVTDA
+1681 NRGNESNSYEVKDA
-1695 GRDLAGGTPEVYAW
+1695 GRALDGGTPEVYAW
-1709 VQVCADDLDTW
+1709 VQVCADDLNAW
-1720 FSHACATTSDF
+1720 FNKSCANSPGD
-1731 ENGGYLYGTAPDKR
+1731 GGYLFGTEPDKR
-1745 AWNPAA
+1745 EWDPAA
-1751 ATDANGNPVTKGKV
+1751 AAVTKGKV

-1783 PLDEATYKK
+1783 PLDEPTYRDAIQK
-1792 GIEMGIITE
+1792 GIITE
-1801 PGNDDGARVDTRSDL
+1801 PGNDDGARVDTKSDL
-1816 VISEGKATIISQFV
+1816 VIAQGTKASIISQFV
-1830 LPQGCKMVE
+1830 LPQGCEMVE
-1839 KGLLLKINTNGAVEG
+1839 KGLLLKINKNGAVQG
-1854 DGKDLKLANA
+1854 DGSDLKLANA
-1864 GKNGVNRIKS
+1864 GKNGVNRLKS

-1885 SINTSSFAGKSVSEV
+1885 SIKTSDLAGKSVSDV
-1900 GLQWVA
+1900 GLQWKA
-1906 YCTYKV
+1906 YFTYRKADG
-1912 TDETGNE
+1912 T
-1919 KLVTQ
+1919 LVTE
-1924 YSPVKMPTNT
+1924 YSPVTMPTNT
-1934 TDKF
+1934 TDTF

>member
-37 VVTKTLTAKNVRT
+37 VVNKTVTAKNVRT
-50 GLVHDA
+50 GLVHA
-56 NRYQNSYYEIVNDS
+56 ASRYKDSYYEIVNDS
-70 TNGSFSIGYWQY
+70 TDSSFSIGYWQY
-82 DTSDFSKATGEFTNA
+82 NTSDFSKATGEFTNA
-97 PFDINFQE
+97 PFDINFE
-105 KVFADKTDTNI
+105 SSAFAGETDTGL
-116 SLSVYYATNGKAD
+116 SLSVYYSTNNAADNYTGASTNGPGRVF
-129 SYKGGSTKSEN
+129 S
-140 YGELATYIFTGSN
+140 GSN

-172 SEITSNGTVTVD
+172 SEITNGGTVTVD
-184 VKDAV
+184 VKEAV
-189 NYAVSQKLPYVTIMV
+189 NYAVSQKLKYVTIMV

-209 SPDGADWSDIYVKAS
+209 SPDGSPWSDIYVKAS

-253 QKMAKV
+253 QKMAQV

-282 RDAFAYGGHDAPTE
+282 RDAFAYGGHDAPSE
-296 KELNTASED
+296 AELNAVSED
-305 LAAKSASMEEWVD
+305 LASKSASMEAWVD
-318 EVTGKYKS
+318 EVTGQYKS
-326 KQPVFTNNSGT
+326 KQPTFTNNKGQLT
-337 SVVQNST
+337 VNNT
-344 SDTYY
+344 TEYTYY
-349 SNIIYTGACVGKNNG
+349 NNIIYTEDCVGKNNNKN
-364 TSGGDSSG
+364 GGDSSG

-378 LAGDVYV
+378 KAGDTWV

-406 MFMAKKNTSKD
+406 MFMAKRDINKA
-417 RYVYQVYPAQQLN
+417 RYVYQVYPAQQL
-430 PTDMGNK
+430 PVTDITNK
-437 TYATKKPGNDPQF
+437 TYATTKPGNDPSF
-450 KCRSTFTGSKND
+450 KGRSTFTTKQAD
-462 TWGGKDG
+462 TWKGGDSDG
-469 TNNLDFHNC
+469 NGLNHLDFNAC
-478 RNNASARVGAEVSN
+478 RNNGTNYVGTEVSN
-492 EYGTC
+492 EYSTV
-497 SSQLGRAWGNNYWNA
+497 SAKLGYSLGGYWNA
-512 YAASFQVHN
+512 YAAAFQVHN

-538 YWAFYGGSSSK
+538 YWAWYGGSSDTYNS
-549 AEDIAKIDEN
+549 AVDQN
-559 IYGYTY
+559 MYGYNY
-565 SKETTAHSQKRI
+565 SKQTTAHSQKRI

-604 RQNGLGTLIAAF
+604 RQNGLETLITAF

-631 TSDTVSAAGKTIMN
+631 TSSTISQAGKTIMN

-661 AVSYAQLKSAIT
+661 AVSYAQLKSAIS

-688 YTQAVWDPFD
+688 YTKEVWDPFD
-698 KAYKDA
+698 TAYKNA

-740 RKVVDTETL
+740 RKVVNTETL
-749 EIAINNAEALIHN
+749 EIAINNADALIHN

-768 GTVDAVTLEAL
+768 GTVDAAALDAL
-779 VKEIKTKIWV
+779 VKEIKTAIWV
-789 SEDNYGFDTEKID
+789 SEENYGFDTEKID
-802 LSDENQ
+802 LNDANQ
-808 AKVDAYVEQLCAEIV
+808 AKVDNYVEQLCAEIV

-881 NGRVENIVENAIT
+881 DGRVADIVENAIT

-900 DNVVDGFTNLA
+900 NNVVDGFTNLA

-919 GQPANKGTP
+919 GQPANKGSN

-944 YWEYTTD
+944 YWEYTTN
-951 SVLFK
+951 SILFK

-971 GSYNKQTGTD
+971 GSYNKQKGTD
-981 FESCVDSIIL
+981 FESCVDALIL

-1003 TSTAGLG
+1003 TSTAGTG
-1010 WPKNNAIGSDK
+1010 WPKNNAIGADK
-1021 IENYQAQLN
+1021 IDDYKAQLN
-1030 LSAGMKMEIDNITV
+1030 LSAGIKMEIDNITV

-1052 GVDSQG
+1052 GIDSQG
-1058 NYITDPTHNFVTEL
+1058 NYITDPSHNFVTEL

-1097 KTKITVDPDAYILS
+1097 KTKLTVDPDAYILS
-1111 AETTPSSM
+1111 EKTTPSSM

-1151 GFERAKYSFNISF
+1151 GFERAKYNFNISF

-1173 IAECTAKDFLD
+1173 IAQCTDKDFLA
-1184 TSNQYTTSSWQ
+1184 TSNQYTTSSWK
-1195 KLIDATKD
+1195 KLIDATEA
-1203 ANANFKYNEMTYKEI
+1203 ANKNFNYNEMSYSDI
-1218 LTECDRRYTNL
+1218 LRECDDRYTTL
-1229 WDARANLKKAAN
+1229 WNAKKNLKKAAN
-1241 NTKLKEALAAAKN
+1241 NTKLKEALAATKN

-1260 AKVRPTSWTA
+1260 AKVKASSWTA
-1270 FDKAYRDALAQYQGA
+1270 FDKAYRDALAQYQGD

-1302 DAYATALT
+1302 DAFATALT
-1310 DAFNNLVYQIDFA
+1310 EAFNALVYQINFT
-1323 PLKKAAEDLVNS
+1323 PLKEAAETLVNS

-1350 DKLNALTYLNMTTVE
+1350 DKLNALTYLNMSTVE
-1365 QAKHYTDETEVVD
+1365 QAKHYTDETEVVN
-1378 AVNAEKTAIK
+1378 AVNAEKTAIEGFK
-1388 GYSALLKEST
+1388 SLLKEST
-1398 ADTSVLEAEKNKNE
+1398 ADTSALQGCKDKNE

-1455 CDNAIK
+1455 CDNAVK
-1461 AAIEGVQLKTYTV
+1461 NALEGVQLKTYTV
-1474 TIVPN
+1474 KIVPN
-1479 GDKTQSYTKGTY
+1479 GDENQSYPKGTY
-1491 PYGTEITVALTD
+1491 AYGTEVTVSLTD

-1510 YEMTSPSATVAKKLF
+1510 YEMKSPSATVAKKLY
-1525 TTADELTFVVRGETT
+1525 TTTDELTFIVRGETT

-1553 KISYVNGVNSVI
+1553 KISYVNGINSSI
-1565 VEADYVASGTTVTLD
+1565 VETDYVASGKTVTLD
-1580 ANKAPK
+1580 ASKAPK
-1586 LAYYTFDSFNV
+1586 LPYYTFNSFEV

-1603 AGETVKITDN
+1603 AGETVTITDN
-1613 TNITFVYKSQ
+1613 TYITLVYDFS
-1623 YNETDKKP
+1623 NKK
-1631 AEYTVYV
+1631 AYTVYV
-1638 CDSSYGWGYDF
+1638 CDTTYGWGGQF
-1649 KIENLRYNDE
+1649 KIQNLKYNDE

-1665 QQDGEGYY
+1665 QKEGEGYY
-1673 GYDFNYSV
+1673 GYDLHYTV
-1681 NSENKSTPHTVTDA
+1681 NRGNESNSYEVKDA
-1695 GRDLAGGTPEVYAW
+1695 GRALDGGTPEVYAW
-1709 VQVCADDLDTW
+1709 VQVCADDLDAW
-1720 FSHACATTSDF
+1720 FKKAWANTEGD
-1731 ENGGYLYGTAPDKR
+1731 GGYLFGTEPDKR
-1745 AWNPAA
+1745 AWDPAA
-1751 ATDANGNPVTKGKV
+1751 AAVTKGKV

-1783 PLDEATYKK
+1783 PLDEPTYRDAIQK
-1792 GIEMGIITE
+1792 GIITE
-1801 PGNDDGARVDTRSDL
+1801 PGNDDGARVDTKSDL
-1816 VISEGKATIISQFV
+1816 VIAQGTKASIISQFV
-1830 LPQGCKMVE
+1830 LPQGCEMVE
-1839 KGLLLKINTNGAVEG
+1839 KGLLLKINKNGAVQG
-1854 DGKDLKLANA
+1854 DGSDLKLANA
-1864 GKNGVNRIKS
+1864 GKNGVNRLKS

-1885 SINTSSFAGKSVSEV
+1885 SIKTSDLAGKSVSDV
-1900 GLQWVA
+1900 GLQWKA
-1906 YCTYKV
+1906 YFTYRKADG
-1912 TDETGNE
+1912 T
-1919 KLVTQ
+1919 LVTE
-1924 YSPVKMPTNT
+1924 YSPVTMPTNT
-1934 TDKF
+1934 TDTF

>member
-37 VVTKTLTAKNVRT
+37 VVNKTVTAKNVRT
-50 GLVHDA
+50 GLVHA
-56 NRYQNSYYEIVNDS
+56 ASRYKDSYYEIVNDS
-70 TNGSFSIGYWQY
+70 TNSSFSIGYWQY
-82 DTSDFSKATGEFTNA
+82 NTSDFSKATGEFTNA
-97 PFDINFQE
+97 PFDINFE
-105 KVFADKTDTNI
+105 SSAFAGETDTGL
-116 SLSVYYATNGKAD
+116 SLSVYYSTNNAADNYTGASTNGP
-129 SYKGGSTKSEN
+129 GSVFS
-140 YGELATYIFTGSN
+140 GSN

-172 SEITSNGTVTVD
+172 SEITNGGTVTVD
-184 VKDAV
+184 VKEAV
-189 NYAVSQKLPYVTIMV
+189 NYAVSQKLKYVTIMV

-209 SPDGADWSDIYVKAS
+209 SPDGSPWSDIYVKAS

-253 QKMAKV
+253 QKMAQV

-282 RDAFAYGGHDAPTE
+282 RDAFAYGGHDAPSE
-296 KELNTASED
+296 KELNAVSED
-305 LAAKSASMEEWVD
+305 LASKSASMEAWVD
-318 EVTGKYKS
+318 EVTGQYKS
-326 KQPVFTNNSGT
+326 KQPTFTNNKGQLT
-337 SVVQNST
+337 VNNT
-344 SDTYY
+344 TEYTYY
-349 SNIIYTGACVGKNNG
+349 NNIIYTEDCVGKNNDK
-364 TSGGDSSG
+364 SGGDSSG

-378 LAGDVYV
+378 KAGDVYV

-406 MFMAKKNTSKD
+406 MFMAKKDVNKN
-417 RYVYQVYPAQQLN
+417 RYVYQVYPAQQL
-430 PTDMGNK
+430 PVTDITNK
-437 TYATKKPGNDPQF
+437 TYATTKPGNDPSF
-450 KCRSTFTGSKND
+450 KGRSTFTTKQFD
-462 TWGGKDG
+462 TWKGGNGSNKG
-469 TNNLDFHNC
+469 LNHLDFNAC
-478 RNNASARVGAEVSN
+478 RNNGTNYVGTEVSN
-492 EYGTC
+492 EYSTV
-497 SSQLGRAWGNNYWNA
+497 SANLGYSLGGWWNA
-512 YAASFQVHN
+512 YAAAFQVHN

-538 YWAFYGGSSSK
+538 YWAWYGGSSDTYNS
-549 AEDIAKIDEN
+549 AVDQSM
-559 IYGYTY
+559 YGYNY
-565 SKETTAHSQKRI
+565 SKQTTAHSQKRI

-604 RQNGLGTLIAAF
+604 RQNGLETLITAF

-631 TSDTVSAAGKTIMN
+631 TTSTISQAGKTIMN

-661 AVSYAQLKSAIT
+661 AVSYAQLKSAIS

-688 YTQAVWDPFD
+688 YTKEVWDPFD
-698 KAYKDA
+698 TAYKNA

-740 RKVVDTETL
+740 RKVVNTETL
-749 EIAINNAEALIHN
+749 EIAINNADALIHN

-768 GTVDAVTLEAL
+768 GTVDAAALEAL
-779 VKEIKTKIWV
+779 VKEIKTEIWV
-789 SEDNYGFDTEKID
+789 SEENYGFDTEKID
-802 LSDENQ
+802 LNDANQ
-808 AKVDAYVEQLCAEIV
+808 AKVDNYVEQLCAEIV

-881 NGRVENIVENAIT
+881 DGRVADIVENAIT

-900 DNVVDGFTNLA
+900 NNVVDGFTNLA

-919 GQPANKGTP
+919 GQPASKGTP
-928 YKTEFQSSA
+928 YKTELQSSK
-937 RGDQYKF
+937 RPDQYKF

-951 SVLFK
+951 SILFK

-971 GSYNKQTGTD
+971 GSYNKQKGTD
-981 FESCVDSIIL
+981 FESCVDALIL

-1003 TSTAGLG
+1003 EWTGGTG
-1010 WPKNNAIGSDK
+1010 WPKNNAIGADK
-1021 IENYQAQLN
+1021 IDDYKAQLN
-1030 LSAGMKMEIDNITV
+1030 LSAGIKMEIDNITV

-1052 GVDSQG
+1052 GIDSQG
-1058 NYITDPTHNFVTEL
+1058 NYITDPSHNFVTEL

-1111 AETTPSSM
+1111 EKTTPSSM

-1142 TNVVTWAGY
+1142 TTAATWAGY
-1151 GFERAKYSFNISF
+1151 GFERAKYNFNISF

-1173 IAECTAKDFLD
+1173 IAQCTAKDFLA
-1184 TSNQYTTSSWQ
+1184 TSNQYTTSSW
-1195 KLIDATKD
+1195 KTLIDATRA
-1203 ANANFKYNEMTYKEI
+1203 ANENFNYNEMSYSDI
-1218 LTECDRRYTNL
+1218 LRECDNRYTTL
-1229 WDARANLKKAAN
+1229 WNAKKNLKKAAN
-1241 NTKLKEALAAAKN
+1241 NTKLKEALAATKN

-1260 AKVRPTSWTA
+1260 AKVRASSWTA
-1270 FDKAYRDALAQYQGA
+1270 FDKAYRDALAQYQGS

-1310 DAFNNLVYQIDFA
+1310 EAFNALVYQINFT
-1323 PLKKAAEDLVNS
+1323 PLKEAAETLVNS

-1350 DKLNALTYLNMTTVE
+1350 DKLNALTYLNMSTVE
-1365 QAKHYTDETEVVD
+1365 QAKHYTDETEVVN
-1378 AVNAEKTAIK
+1378 AVNAEKTAIEGFK
-1388 GYSALLKEST
+1388 SLLKEST
-1398 ADTSVLEAEKNKNE
+1398 ADTTALEGCKKDNE

-1455 CDNAIK
+1455 CDNAVK
-1461 AAIEGVQLKTYTV
+1461 NALEGLQLKTYTV
-1474 TIVPN
+1474 KIVPN
-1479 GDKTQSYTKGTY
+1479 GDENQSYTKGTY
-1491 PYGTEITVALTD
+1491 AYGTEVTVSLTD

-1510 YEMTSPSATVAKKLF
+1510 YEMKSPSATVAKKLY
-1525 TTADELTFVVRGETT
+1525 TTTDELTFIVRGETT

-1553 KISYVNGVNSVI
+1553 KISYVNGVNSSI
-1565 VEADYVASGTTVTLD
+1565 VETDYVASGTTVTLD
-1580 ANKAPK
+1580 ASKAPK
-1586 LAYYTFDSFNV
+1586 LPYYTFNSFEV

-1603 AGETVKITDN
+1603 AGETVTITDN
-1613 TNITFVYKSQ
+1613 TYITLVYDFSK
-1623 YNETDKKP
+1623 ET
-1631 AEYTVYV
+1631 AYTVYV
-1638 CDSSYGWGYDF
+1638 CDTTYGWGGQF
-1649 KIENLRYNDE
+1649 KIQNLRYNDE

-1665 QQDGEGYY
+1665 QKDGEGYY
-1673 GYDFNYSV
+1673 GYDLHYTV
-1681 NSENKSTPHTVTDA
+1681 NRGNESNSYEVKDA
-1695 GRDLAGGTPEVYAW
+1695 GRALDGGTPEVYAW
-1709 VQVCADDLDTW
+1709 VQVCADDLEDW
-1720 FSHACATTSDF
+1720 FNHSCANSPGD
-1731 ENGGYLYGTAPDKR
+1731 GGYLFGTEADKR
-1745 AWNPAA
+1745 AWDPAA
-1751 ATDANGNPVTKGKV
+1751 AAVTKGKV

-1783 PLDEATYKK
+1783 PLDEPTYRDAIQK
-1792 GIEMGIITE
+1792 GVITE
-1801 PGNDDGARVDTRSDL
+1801 PGNEDGARVDTKSDL
-1816 VISEGKATIISQFV
+1816 VIAQGTKASIISQFV
-1830 LPQGCKMVE
+1830 LPQGCEMVE
-1839 KGLLLKINTNGAVEG
+1839 KGLLLKINKNGAVQG
-1854 DGKDLKLANA
+1854 DGSDLKLANA
-1864 GKNGVNRIKS
+1864 GKNGVNRLKS

-1885 SINTSSFAGKSVSEV
+1885 SIKTSDLAGKSVSDV
-1900 GLQWVA
+1900 GLQWKA
-1906 YCTYKV
+1906 YFTYRKADG
-1912 TDETGNE
+1912 T
-1919 KLVTQ
+1919 LVTE
-1924 YSPVKMPTNT
+1924 YSPVTMPTNT
-1934 TDKF
+1934 TDTF

>member
-37 VVTKTLTAKNVRT
+37 VVNKTITAKNVRT
-50 GLVHDA
+50 GLVHA
-56 NRYQNSYYEIVNDS
+56 ASRYKDSYYEIVNDS
-70 TNGSFSIGYWQY
+70 TNSSFSIGYWQY
-82 DTSDFSKATGEFTNA
+82 DTSDFSKATGEFTSA
-97 PFDINFQE
+97 PFDINFQSSA
-105 KVFADKTDTNI
+105 FAGETDTGL
-116 SLSVYYATNGKAD
+116 SLSVYYSTNNAADNYTGASTNGP
-129 SYKGGSTKSEN
+129 GSVFS
-140 YGELATYIFTGSN
+140 GSN

-162 GLTKIKDIAR
+162 GLTKIRDIAR
-172 SEITSNGTVTVD
+172 SEITNGGTVTVD

-189 NYAVSQKLPYVTIMV
+189 NFAVSQKLKYVTIMV

-209 SPDGADWSDIYVKAS
+209 SPDGSPWSDIYVKAS

-259 GTNGLVYKNMLP
+259 GTDGLVYKNMLP

-282 RDAFAYGGHDAPTE
+282 RDAFAYGGHDAPSE
-296 KELNTASED
+296 AELNAASED
-305 LAAKSASMEEWVD
+305 LASKSASMEAWVD

-326 KQPVFTNNSGT
+326 KQPTFTNNKGQLT
-337 SVVQNST
+337 VNNT
-344 SDTYY
+344 TEYTYY
-349 SNIIYTGACVGKNNG
+349 NNIIYTEDCVGKNNDK
-364 TSGGDSSG
+364 SGGDSSG

-378 LAGDVYV
+378 KAGDVYV

-395 YDGTSNAIMPI
+395 YDGTSDAIMPI
-406 MFMAKKNTSKD
+406 MFMAKKDVNKN
-417 RYVYQVYPAQQLN
+417 RYVYQVYPAQQLPVN
-430 PTDMGNK
+430 DITNK
-437 TYATKKPGNDPQF
+437 TYAKTKPGNDPSF
-450 KCRSTFTGSKND
+450 KGRSTFTTKQVD
-462 TWGGKDG
+462 TWKGGNGSNKG
-469 TNNLDFHNC
+469 LNHLDFNAC
-478 RNNASARVGAEVSN
+478 RNNGTNYVGTEVSN
-492 EYGTC
+492 EYSTV
-497 SSQLGRAWGNNYWNA
+497 SANLGYSLGGWWNA
-512 YAASFQVHN
+512 YAAAFQVHN

-538 YWAFYGGSSSK
+538 YWAWYGGSSDTYDS
-549 AEDIAKIDEN
+549 AVDQSM
-559 IYGYTY
+559 YGYNY
-565 SKETTAHSQKRI
+565 SKQTTAHSQKRI

-604 RQNGLGTLIAAF
+604 RQNGLETLITAF

-631 TSDTVSAAGKTIMN
+631 TSSTISQAGKTIMN

-661 AVSYAQLKSAIT
+661 AVSYAQLKSAIS

-688 YTQAVWDPFD
+688 YTKEVWDPFD
-698 KAYKDA
+698 TAYKNA

-740 RKVVDTETL
+740 RKVVNTETL

-768 GTVDAVTLEAL
+768 GTVDAAALDAL
-779 VKEIKTKIWV
+779 VKEIKTAIWV
-789 SEDNYGFDTEKID
+789 SEENYGFDTEKID
-802 LSDENQ
+802 LNDANQ
-808 AKVDAYVEQLCAEIV
+808 AKVDNYVEQLCAEIV

-881 NGRVENIVENAIT
+881 DGRVADIVENAIT

-900 DNVVDGFTNLA
+900 NNVVDGFTNLA

-919 GQPANKGTP
+919 GQPANKGSN

-944 YWEYTTD
+944 YWEYTTN
-951 SVLFK
+951 SILFK

-971 GSYNKQTGTD
+971 GSYNKQKGTD
-981 FESCVDSIIL
+981 FESCVDALIL

-1003 TSTAGLG
+1003 TSTGGTG
-1010 WPKNNAIGSDK
+1010 WPKNNAIGADK
-1021 IENYQAQLN
+1021 IDDYKAQLN
-1030 LSAGMKMEIDNITV
+1030 LSAGIKMEIDNITV

-1052 GVDSQG
+1052 GIDSQG
-1058 NYITDPTHNFVTEL
+1058 NYITDPSHNFVTEL

-1097 KTKITVDPDAYILS
+1097 KTKLTVDPDAYILS
-1111 AETTPSSM
+1111 EKTTPSSM

-1142 TNVVTWAGY
+1142 TNIVTWAGY
-1151 GFERAKYSFNISF
+1151 GFERAKYNFNISF

-1173 IAECTAKDFLD
+1173 IAQCTAKDFLA
-1184 TSNQYTTSSWQ
+1184 TSNQYTTSSWK
-1195 KLIDATKD
+1195 KLIDATEA
-1203 ANANFKYNEMTYKEI
+1203 ANKNFNYNEMSYSDI
-1218 LTECDRRYTNL
+1218 LRECDNRYTTL
-1229 WDARANLKKAAN
+1229 WNAKKNLKKAAN
-1241 NTKLKEALAAAKN
+1241 NTQLKEALAATKN

-1260 AKVRPTSWTA
+1260 AKVKASSWTA
-1270 FDKAYRDALAQYQGA
+1270 FDKAYRDALAQYQGD

-1302 DAYATALT
+1302 DAFATALT
-1310 DAFNNLVYQIDFA
+1310 EAFNALVYQINFT
-1323 PLKKAAEDLVNS
+1323 PLKEAAETLVNS

-1350 DKLNALTYLNMTTVE
+1350 DKLNALTYLNMSTVE
-1365 QAKHYTDETEVVD
+1365 QAKHYTDETEVVN
-1378 AVNAEKTAIK
+1378 AVNAEKTAIEGFK
-1388 GYSALLKEST
+1388 SLLKEST
-1398 ADTSVLEAEKNKNE
+1398 ADTTALEGCKKDNE

-1455 CDNAIK
+1455 CDNAVK
-1461 AAIEGVQLKTYTV
+1461 NALEGLQLKTYTV
-1474 TIVPN
+1474 KIVPN
-1479 GDKTQSYTKGTY
+1479 GDENQSYTKGTY
-1491 PYGTEITVALTD
+1491 AYGTEVTVSLTD

-1510 YEMTSPSATVAKKLF
+1510 YEMKSPSATVAKKLY
-1525 TTADELTFVVRGETT
+1525 TTTDELTFIVRGETT

-1553 KISYVNGVNSVI
+1553 KISYVNGVNSSI
-1565 VEADYVASGTTVTLD
+1565 VETDYVASGTTVTLD
-1580 ANKAPK
+1580 ASKAPK
-1586 LAYYTFDSFNV
+1586 LPYYTFNSFEV

-1603 AGETVKITDN
+1603 AGETVTITDN
-1613 TNITFVYKSQ
+1613 TYITLVYDFSK
-1623 YNETDKKP
+1623 ET
-1631 AEYTVYV
+1631 AYTVYV
-1638 CDSSYGWGYDF
+1638 CDTTYGWGGQF
-1649 KIENLRYNDE
+1649 KIQNLRYNDE

-1665 QQDGEGYY
+1665 QKDGEGYY
-1673 GYDFNYSV
+1673 GYDLHYTV
-1681 NSENKSTPHTVTDA
+1681 NRGNESNSYEVKDA
-1695 GRDLAGGTPEVYAW
+1695 GRALDGGTPEVYAW
-1709 VQVCADDLDTW
+1709 VQVCADDLEDW
-1720 FSHACATTSDF
+1720 FNHSCANSPGD
-1731 ENGGYLYGTAPDKR
+1731 GGYLFGTEADKR
-1745 AWNPAA
+1745 AWDPAA
-1751 ATDANGNPVTKGKV
+1751 AAVTKGKV

-1783 PLDEATYKK
+1783 PLDEPTYRDAIQK
-1792 GIEMGIITE
+1792 GVITE
-1801 PGNDDGARVDTRSDL
+1801 PGNEDGARVDTKSDL
-1816 VISEGKATIISQFV
+1816 VIAQGTKASIISQFV
-1830 LPQGCKMVE
+1830 LPQGCEMVE
-1839 KGLLLKINTNGAVEG
+1839 KGLLLKINKNGAVQG
-1854 DGKDLKLANA
+1854 DGSDLKLANA
-1864 GKNGVNRIKS
+1864 GKNGVNRLKS

-1885 SINTSSFAGKSVSEV
+1885 SIKTSDLAGKSVSDV
-1900 GLQWVA
+1900 GLQWKA
-1906 YCTYKV
+1906 YFTYRKADG
-1912 TDETGNE
+1912 T
-1919 KLVTQ
+1919 LVTE
-1924 YSPVKMPTNT
+1924 YSPVTMPTNT
-1934 TDKF
+1934 TDTF

>member
-37 VVTKTLTAKNVRT
+37 VVNKTVTAKNVRT
-50 GLVHDA
+50 GLVHA
-56 NRYQNSYYEIVNDS
+56 ASRYKDSYYEIVNDS
-70 TNGSFSIGYWQY
+70 TNSSFSIGYWQY
-82 DTSDFSKATGEFTNA
+82 DTSDFSKATGEFTSA
-97 PFDINFQE
+97 PFDINFQSSA
-105 KVFADKTDTNI
+105 FAGETDTGL
-116 SLSVYYATNGKAD
+116 SLSVYYSTNNAADNYTGASTNGPGRVF
-129 SYKGGSTKSEN
+129 S
-140 YGELATYIFTGSN
+140 GSN

-162 GLTKIKDIAR
+162 GLTKIRDIAR
-172 SEITSNGTVTVD
+172 SEITNGGTVTVD

-189 NYAVSQKLPYVTIMV
+189 NFAVSQKLKYVTIMV

-209 SPDGADWSDIYVKAS
+209 SPDGSPWSDIYVKAS

-253 QKMAKV
+253 QKMAQV
-259 GTNGLVYKNMLP
+259 GTDGLVYKNMLP

-282 RDAFAYGGHDAPTE
+282 RDAFAYGGHDAPSE
-296 KELNTASED
+296 AELNAASED
-305 LAAKSASMEEWVD
+305 LASKSASMEAWVD
-318 EVTGKYKS
+318 EVTGQYKS
-326 KQPVFTNNSGT
+326 KQPTFTNNKGQLT
-337 SVVQNST
+337 VNNT
-344 SDTYY
+344 TEYTYY
-349 SNIIYTGACVGKNNG
+349 NNIIYTEDCVGKNNDK
-364 TSGGDSSG
+364 SGGDSSG

-378 LAGDVYV
+378 KAGDVYV

-406 MFMAKKNTSKD
+406 MFMAKKDVNKN
-417 RYVYQVYPAQQLN
+417 RYVYQVYPAQQL
-430 PTDMGNK
+430 PVTDITNK
-437 TYATKKPGNDPQF
+437 TYAKTKPGNDPSF
-450 KCRSTFTGSKND
+450 KGRSTFTTKQFD
-462 TWGGKDG
+462 TWKGGNGSGKG
-469 TNNLDFHNC
+469 LNHLDFNAC
-478 RNNASARVGAEVSN
+478 RNNGTNYVGTEVSN
-492 EYGTC
+492 EYSTV
-497 SSQLGRAWGNNYWNA
+497 SANLGYSLGGWWNA
-512 YAASFQVHN
+512 YAAAFQVHN

-538 YWAFYGGSSSK
+538 YWAWYGGSSDTYDS
-549 AEDIAKIDEN
+549 AVDQSM
-559 IYGYTY
+559 YGYNY
-565 SKETTAHSQKRI
+565 SKQTTAHSQKRI

-604 RQNGLGTLIAAF
+604 RQNGLETLITAF

-631 TSDTVSAAGKTIMN
+631 TISTISQAGKTIMN

-661 AVSYAQLKSAIT
+661 AVSYAQLKSAIS

-688 YTQAVWDPFD
+688 YTKEVWDPFD
-698 KAYKDA
+698 TAYKNA

-740 RKVVDTETL
+740 RKVVNTETL
-749 EIAINNAEALIHN
+749 EIAINNADALIHN

-768 GTVDAVTLEAL
+768 GTVDAAALEAL
-779 VKEIKTKIWV
+779 VKEIKTEIWV
-789 SEDNYGFDTEKID
+789 SEENYGFDTEKID
-802 LSDENQ
+802 LNDANQ
-808 AKVDAYVEQLCAEIV
+808 AKVDNYVEQLCAEIV

-863 LQDAVNSANTYKD
+863 LKDAVNSANTYKD

-881 NGRVENIVENAIT
+881 DGRVADIVENAIT

-900 DNVVDGFTNLA
+900 NNVVDGFTNLA

-919 GQPANKGTP
+919 GQPANKGSN

-944 YWEYTTD
+944 YWEYTTN

-971 GSYNKQTGTD
+971 GSYNKQKGTD
-981 FESCVDSIIL
+981 FESCVDALIL

-1003 TSTAGLG
+1003 TSTAGTG
-1010 WPKNNAIGSDK
+1010 WPKNNAIGADK
-1021 IENYQAQLN
+1021 IDDYKAQLN
-1030 LSAGMKMEIDNITV
+1030 LSAGIKMEIDNITV

-1052 GVDSQG
+1052 GIDSQG
-1058 NYITDPTHNFVTEL
+1058 NYITDPSHNFVTEL

-1097 KTKITVDPDAYILS
+1097 KTKLTVDPDAYILS
-1111 AETTPSSM
+1111 EKTTPSSM

-1151 GFERAKYSFNISF
+1151 GFERAKYNFNISF

-1173 IAECTAKDFLD
+1173 IAQCTAEDFLA
-1184 TSNQYTTSSWQ
+1184 TSNQYTTSSWK
-1195 KLIDATKD
+1195 KLIDATEA
-1203 ANANFKYNEMTYKEI
+1203 ANKNFNYNEMSYSDI
-1218 LTECDRRYTNL
+1218 LRECDNRYTTL
-1229 WDARANLKKAAN
+1229 WNAKKNLKKAAN
-1241 NTKLKEALAAAKN
+1241 NTQLKEALAATKS

-1260 AKVRPTSWTA
+1260 AKVKASSWTA

-1294 AATEQSKV
+1294 AASEQSKV

-1310 DAFNNLVYQIDFA
+1310 EAFNALVYQINFT
-1323 PLKKAAEDLVNS
+1323 PLKEAAETLVNS

-1350 DKLNALTYLNMTTVE
+1350 DKLNALTYLNMSTVE
-1365 QAKHYTDETEVVD
+1365 QAKHYTDETEVVN
-1378 AVNAEKTAIK
+1378 AVNAEKTAIEGFK
-1388 GYSALLKEST
+1388 SLLKEST
-1398 ADTSVLEAEKNKNE
+1398 ADTTALEECKKDNE

-1455 CDNAIK
+1455 CDNAVK
-1461 AAIEGVQLKTYTV
+1461 NALEGLQLKTYTV
-1474 TIVPN
+1474 KIVPN
-1479 GDKTQSYTKGTY
+1479 GDENQSYTKGTY
-1491 PYGTEITVALTD
+1491 AYGTEVTVSLTD

-1510 YEMTSPSATVAKKLF
+1510 YEMKSPSATVAKKLY
-1525 TTADELTFVVRGETT
+1525 TTTDELTFIVRGETT

-1553 KISYVNGVNSVI
+1553 KISYVNGVNSSI
-1565 VEADYVASGTTVTLD
+1565 VATDYVASGTAVTLD
-1580 ANKAPK
+1580 ASKAPK
-1586 LAYYTFDSFNV
+1586 LPYYTFNSFEV

-1603 AGETVKITDN
+1603 AGETVTITDN
-1613 TNITFVYKSQ
+1613 TYITLVYDFS
-1623 YNETDKKP
+1623 NEK
-1631 AEYTVYV
+1631 AYTVYV
-1638 CDSSYGWGYDF
+1638 CDTTYGWGGQF
-1649 KIENLRYNDE
+1649 KVQNLRYNDE

-1665 QQDGEGYY
+1665 QKDGEGYY
-1673 GYDFNYSV
+1673 GYDLHYTV
-1681 NSENKSTPHTVTDA
+1681 NRGNESNSYEVKDA
-1695 GRDLAGGTPEVYAW
+1695 GRALDGGTPEVYAW
-1709 VQVCADDLDTW
+1709 VQVCADDLEDW
-1720 FSHACATTSDF
+1720 FNHSCANSPGD
-1731 ENGGYLYGTAPDKR
+1731 GGYLFGTEADKR
-1745 AWNPAA
+1745 AWDPAA
-1751 ATDANGNPVTKGKV
+1751 AAVTKGKV

-1783 PLDEATYKK
+1783 PLDEPTYRDAIQK
-1792 GIEMGIITE
+1792 GVITE
-1801 PGNDDGARVDTRSDL
+1801 PGNEDGARVDTKSDL
-1816 VISEGKATIISQFV
+1816 VIAQGTKASIISQFV
-1830 LPQGCKMVE
+1830 LPQGCEMVE
-1839 KGLLLKINTNGAVEG
+1839 KGLLLKINKNGAVQG
-1854 DGKDLKLANA
+1854 DGSDLKLANA
-1864 GKNGVNRIKS
+1864 GKNGVNRLKS

-1885 SINTSSFAGKSVSEV
+1885 SIKTSDLAGKSVSEV
-1900 GLQWVA
+1900 GLQWKA
-1906 YCTYKV
+1906 YFTYRKADG
-1912 TDETGNE
+1912 T
-1919 KLVTQ
+1919 LVTE
-1924 YSPVKMPTNT
+1924 YSPVTMPTNT
-1934 TDKF
+1934 TDTF

>member
-37 VVTKTLTAKNVRT
+37 VVNKTVTAKNVRT
-50 GLVHDA
+50 GLVHA
-56 NRYQNSYYEIVNDS
+56 ASRYKDSYYEIVNDS
-70 TNGSFSIGYWQY
+70 TNSSFSIGYWQY
-82 DTSDFSKATGEFTNA
+82 NTSDFSKATGEFTNA
-97 PFDINFQE
+97 PFDINFE
-105 KVFADKTDTNI
+105 SSAFAGETDTGL
-116 SLSVYYATNGKAD
+116 SLSVYYSTNNAADNYTGASTNGP
-129 SYKGGSTKSEN
+129 GSVFS
-140 YGELATYIFTGSN
+140 GSN

-172 SEITSNGTVTVD
+172 SEITNGGTVTVD

-189 NYAVSQKLPYVTIMV
+189 NFAVSQKLKYVTIMV

-209 SPDGADWSDIYVKAS
+209 SPDGSPWSDIYVKAS

-253 QKMAKV
+253 QKMAQV

-282 RDAFAYGGHDAPTE
+282 RDAFAYGGHDAPSE
-296 KELNTASED
+296 AELNAVSED
-305 LAAKSASMEEWVD
+305 LASKSASMEAWVD
-318 EVTGKYKS
+318 EVTGQYKS
-326 KQPVFTNNSGT
+326 KQPTFTNNKGQLT
-337 SVVQNST
+337 VNNT
-344 SDTYY
+344 TEYTYY
-349 SNIIYTGACVGKNNG
+349 NNIIYTEDCVGKNNNKN
-364 TSGGDSSG
+364 GGDSSG

-378 LAGDVYV
+378 KAGDTWV

-406 MFMAKKNTSKD
+406 MFMAKRDINKA
-417 RYVYQVYPAQQLN
+417 RYVYQVYPAQQL
-430 PTDMGNK
+430 PVTDITNK
-437 TYATKKPGNDPQF
+437 TYATTKPGNDPSF
-450 KCRSTFTGSKND
+450 KGRSTFTTKQAD
-462 TWGGKDG
+462 TWKGGDSDG
-469 TNNLDFHNC
+469 NGLNHLDFNAC
-478 RNNASARVGAEVSN
+478 RNNGTNYVGTEVSN
-492 EYGTC
+492 EYSTV
-497 SSQLGRAWGNNYWNA
+497 SAKLGYSLGGYWNA
-512 YAASFQVHN
+512 YAAAFQVHN

-538 YWAFYGGSSSK
+538 YWAWYGGSSDTYNS
-549 AEDIAKIDEN
+549 AVDQN
-559 IYGYTY
+559 MYGYNY
-565 SKETTAHSQKRI
+565 SKQTTAHSQKRI

-604 RQNGLGTLIAAF
+604 RQNGLETLITAF

-631 TSDTVSAAGKTIMN
+631 TTSTISQAGKTIMN

-661 AVSYAQLKSAIT
+661 AVSYAQLKSAIS

-688 YTQAVWDPFD
+688 YTKEVWDPFD
-698 KAYKDA
+698 TAYKNA

-740 RKVVDTETL
+740 RKVVNTETL
-749 EIAINNAEALIHN
+749 EIAINNADALIHN

-768 GTVDAVTLEAL
+768 GTVDAAALDAL
-779 VKEIKTKIWV
+779 VKEIKTAIWV
-789 SEDNYGFDTEKID
+789 SEENYGFDTEKID
-802 LSDENQ
+802 LNDANQ
-808 AKVDAYVEQLCAEIV
+808 AKVDNYVEQLCAEIV

-881 NGRVENIVENAIT
+881 DGRVADIVENAIT

-900 DNVVDGFTNLA
+900 NNVVDGFTNLA

-919 GQPANKGTP
+919 GQPANKGSN

-944 YWEYTTD
+944 YWEYTTN
-951 SVLFK
+951 SILFK

-971 GSYNKQTGTD
+971 GSYNKQKGTD
-981 FESCVDSIIL
+981 FESCVDALIL

-1003 TSTAGLG
+1003 TSTAGTG
-1010 WPKNNAIGSDK
+1010 WPKNNAIGADK
-1021 IENYQAQLN
+1021 IDDYKAQLN
-1030 LSAGMKMEIDNITV
+1030 LSAGIKMEIDNITV

-1052 GVDSQG
+1052 GIDSQG
-1058 NYITDPTHNFVTEL
+1058 NYITDPSHNFVTEL

-1097 KTKITVDPDAYILS
+1097 KTKLTVDPDAYILS
-1111 AETTPSSM
+1111 EKTTPSSM

-1151 GFERAKYSFNISF
+1151 GFERAKYNFNISF

-1173 IAECTAKDFLD
+1173 IAQCTDKDFLA
-1184 TSNQYTTSSWQ
+1184 TSNQYTTSSWK
-1195 KLIDATKD
+1195 KLIDATEA
-1203 ANANFKYNEMTYKEI
+1203 ANKNFNYNEMSYSDI
-1218 LTECDRRYTNL
+1218 LRECDDRYTTL
-1229 WDARANLKKAAN
+1229 WNAKKNLKKAAN
-1241 NTKLKEALAAAKN
+1241 NTKLKEALAATKN

-1260 AKVRPTSWTA
+1260 AKVKASSWTA
-1270 FDKAYRDALAQYQGA
+1270 FDKAYRDALAQYQGS

-1310 DAFNNLVYQIDFA
+1310 EAFNALVYQINFT
-1323 PLKKAAEDLVNS
+1323 PLKEAAETLVNS

-1350 DKLNALTYLNMTTVE
+1350 DKLNALTYLNMSTVE
-1365 QAKHYTDETEVVD
+1365 QAKHYTDETEVVN
-1378 AVNAEKTAIK
+1378 AVNAEKTAIEGFK
-1388 GYSALLKEST
+1388 SLLKEST
-1398 ADTSVLEAEKNKNE
+1398 ADTTALEGCKKDNE

-1455 CDNAIK
+1455 CDNAVK
-1461 AAIEGVQLKTYTV
+1461 NALEGLQLKTYTV
-1474 TIVPN
+1474 KIVPN
-1479 GDKTQSYTKGTY
+1479 GDENQSYTKGPY
-1491 PYGTEITVALTD
+1491 AYGTEVTVSLTD

-1510 YEMTSPSATVAKKLF
+1510 YEMKSPSATVAKKLY
-1525 TTADELTFVVRGETT
+1525 TTTDELTFIVRGETT

-1553 KISYVNGVNSVI
+1553 KISYVNGVNSSI
-1565 VEADYVASGTTVTLD
+1565 VATDYVASGKTVTLD
-1580 ANKAPK
+1580 ASKAPK
-1586 LAYYTFDSFNV
+1586 LPYYTFNSFEV

-1603 AGETVKITDN
+1603 AGETVTITDN
-1613 TNITFVYKSQ
+1613 TYITLVYDFS
-1623 YNETDKKP
+1623 NEK
-1631 AEYTVYV
+1631 AYTVYV
-1638 CDSSYGWGYDF
+1638 CDTSYGYDYKF
-1649 KIENLRYNDE
+1649 KVEQLRYNDE

-1665 QQDGEGYY
+1665 QKEGEGYY
-1673 GYDFNYSV
+1673 GYDLHYTV
-1681 NSENKSTPHTVTDA
+1681 NRGNESNSYEVKDA
-1695 GRDLAGGTPEVYAW
+1695 GRALDGGTPEVYAW
-1709 VQVCADDLDTW
+1709 VQVCADDLNAW
-1720 FSHACATTSDF
+1720 FNKSCANSPGD
-1731 ENGGYLYGTAPDKR
+1731 GGYLFGTEPDKR
-1745 AWNPAA
+1745 EWDPAA
-1751 ATDANGNPVTKGKV
+1751 AAVTKGKV

-1783 PLDEATYKK
+1783 PLDEPTYRDAIQK
-1792 GIEMGIITE
+1792 GIITE
-1801 PGNDDGARVDTRSDL
+1801 PGNDDGARVDTKSDL
-1816 VISEGKATIISQFV
+1816 VIAQGTKASIISQFV
-1830 LPQGCKMVE
+1830 LPQGCEMVE
-1839 KGLLLKINTNGAVEG
+1839 KGLLLKINKNGAVQG
-1854 DGKDLKLANA
+1854 DGSDLKLANA
-1864 GKNGVNRIKS
+1864 GKNGVNRLKS

-1885 SINTSSFAGKSVSEV
+1885 SIKTSDLAGESVSDV
-1900 GLQWVA
+1900 GLQWKA
-1906 YCTYKV
+1906 YFTYRKADG
-1912 TDETGNE
+1912 T
-1919 KLVTQ
+1919 LVTE
-1924 YSPVKMPTNT
+1924 YSPVTMPTNT
-1934 TDKF
+1934 TDTF

>member
-1 MVKRLFKRSIACL
+1 

-37 VVTKTLTAKNVRT
+37 VVNKTVTAKNVRT
-50 GLVHDA
+50 GLVHA
-56 NRYQNSYYEIVNDS
+56 ASRYKDSYYEIVNDS
-70 TNGSFSIGYWQY
+70 TDSSFSIGYWQY
-82 DTSDFSKATGEFTNA
+82 NTSDFSKATGEFTNA
-97 PFDINFQE
+97 PFDINFE
-105 KVFADKTDTNI
+105 SSAFAGETDTGL
-116 SLSVYYATNGKAD
+116 SLSVYYSTNNAADNYTGASTNGP
-129 SYKGGSTKSEN
+129 GSVFS
-140 YGELATYIFTGSN
+140 GSN

-172 SEITSNGTVTVD
+172 SEITNGGTVTVD

-189 NYAVSQKLPYVTIMV
+189 NFAVSQKLKYVTIMV

-209 SPDGADWSDIYVKAS
+209 SPDGSPWSDIYVKAS

-253 QKMAKV
+253 QKMAQV

-282 RDAFAYGGHDAPTE
+282 RDAFAYGGHDAPSE
-296 KELNTASED
+296 AELNAVSED
-305 LAAKSASMEEWVD
+305 LASKSASMEAWVD
-318 EVTGKYKS
+318 EVTGQYKS
-326 KQPVFTNNSGT
+326 KQPTFTNNKGQLT
-337 SVVQNST
+337 VNNT
-344 SDTYY
+344 TEYTYY
-349 SNIIYTGACVGKNNG
+349 NNIIYTEDCVGKNNDK
-364 TSGGDSSG
+364 SGGDSSG

-378 LAGDVYV
+378 KAGDVYV

-406 MFMAKKNTSKD
+406 MFMAKKDVNKN
-417 RYVYQVYPAQQLN
+417 RYVYQVYPAQQL
-430 PTDMGNK
+430 PVTDITNK
-437 TYATKKPGNDPQF
+437 TYATTKPGNDPSF
-450 KCRSTFTGSKND
+450 KGRSTFTTKQFD
-462 TWGGKDG
+462 TWKGGNGSNKG
-469 TNNLDFHNC
+469 LNHLDFNAC
-478 RNNASARVGAEVSN
+478 RNNGTNYVGTEVSN
-492 EYGTC
+492 EYSTV
-497 SSQLGRAWGNNYWNA
+497 SANLGYSLGGWWNA
-512 YAASFQVHN
+512 YAAAFQVHN

-538 YWAFYGGSSSK
+538 YWAWYGGSSDTYNS
-549 AEDIAKIDEN
+549 AVDQSM
-559 IYGYTY
+559 YGYNY
-565 SKETTAHSQKRI
+565 SKQTTAHSQKRI

-604 RQNGLGTLIAAF
+604 RQNGLETLITAF

-631 TSDTVSAAGKTIMN
+631 TSSTISQAGKTIMN

-661 AVSYAQLKSAIT
+661 AVSYAQLKSAIS

-688 YTQAVWDPFD
+688 YTKEVWDPFD
-698 KAYKDA
+698 TAYKNA

-740 RKVVDTETL
+740 RKVVNTETL
-749 EIAINNAEALIHN
+749 EIAINNADALIHN

-768 GTVDAVTLEAL
+768 GTVDAAALDAL
-779 VKEIKTKIWV
+779 VKEIKTAIWV
-789 SEDNYGFDTEKID
+789 SEENYGFDTEKID
-802 LSDENQ
+802 LNDANQ
-808 AKVDAYVEQLCAEIV
+808 AKVDNYVEQLCAEIV

-881 NGRVENIVENAIT
+881 DGRVADIVENAIT

-900 DNVVDGFTNLA
+900 NNVVDGFTNLA

-919 GQPANKGTP
+919 GQPANKGSN

-944 YWEYTTD
+944 YWEYTTN
-951 SVLFK
+951 SILFK

-971 GSYNKQTGTD
+971 GSYNKQKGTD
-981 FESCVDSIIL
+981 FESCVDALIL

-1003 TSTAGLG
+1003 TSTAGTG
-1010 WPKNNAIGSDK
+1010 WPKNNAIGADK
-1021 IENYQAQLN
+1021 IDDYKAQLN
-1030 LSAGMKMEIDNITV
+1030 LSAGIKMEIDNITV

-1052 GVDSQG
+1052 GIDSQG
-1058 NYITDPTHNFVTEL
+1058 NYITDPSHNFVTEL

-1097 KTKITVDPDAYILS
+1097 KTKLTVDPDAYILS
-1111 AETTPSSM
+1111 EKTTPSSM

-1151 GFERAKYSFNISF
+1151 GFERAKYNFNISF

-1173 IAECTAKDFLD
+1173 IAQCTDKDFLA
-1184 TSNQYTTSSWQ
+1184 TSNQYTTSSWK
-1195 KLIDATKD
+1195 KLIDATEA
-1203 ANANFKYNEMTYKEI
+1203 ANKNFNYNEMSYSDI
-1218 LTECDRRYTNL
+1218 LRECDDRYTTL
-1229 WDARANLKKAAN
+1229 WNAKKNLKKAAN
-1241 NTKLKEALAAAKN
+1241 NTKLKEALAATKN

-1260 AKVRPTSWTA
+1260 AKVKASSWTA

-1310 DAFNNLVYQIDFA
+1310 EAFNALVYQINFT
-1323 PLKKAAEDLVNS
+1323 PLKEAAETLVNS

-1350 DKLNALTYLNMTTVE
+1350 DKLNALTYLNMSTVE
-1365 QAKHYTDETEVVD
+1365 QAKHYTDETEVVN
-1378 AVNAEKTAIK
+1378 AVNAEKTAIEGFK
-1388 GYSALLKEST
+1388 SLLKEST
-1398 ADTSVLEAEKNKNE
+1398 ADTSALQGCKDKNE

-1455 CDNAIK
+1455 CDNAVK
-1461 AAIEGVQLKTYTV
+1461 NALEGVQLKTYTV
-1474 TIVPN
+1474 KIVPN
-1479 GDKTQSYTKGTY
+1479 GDENQSYTKGTY
-1491 PYGTEITVALTD
+1491 AYGTEVTVSLTD

-1510 YEMTSPSATVAKKLF
+1510 YEMKSPSATVAKKLY
-1525 TTADELTFVVRGETT
+1525 TTTDELTFIVRGETT

-1553 KISYVNGVNSVI
+1553 KISYVNGVNSSI
-1565 VEADYVASGTTVTLD
+1565 VATDYVASGTTVTLD
-1580 ANKAPK
+1580 ALKAPK
-1586 LAYYTFDSFNV
+1586 LPYYTFNSFEV

-1603 AGETVKITDN
+1603 AGDTVTITDN
-1613 TNITFVYKSQ
+1613 TYITLVYDFS
-1623 YNETDKKP
+1623 NEK
-1631 AEYTVYV
+1631 AYTVYV
-1638 CDSSYGWGYDF
+1638 CDTSYGYDYKF
-1649 KIENLRYNDE
+1649 KVEQLRYNDE

-1665 QQDGEGYY
+1665 QKEGEGYY
-1673 GYDFNYSV
+1673 GYDLYYTV
-1681 NSENKSTPHTVTDA
+1681 NRGNESNSYEVKDA
-1695 GRDLAGGTPEVYAW
+1695 GRALDGGTPEVYAW
-1709 VQVCADDLDTW
+1709 VQVCADDLNAW
-1720 FSHACATTSDF
+1720 FNKSCANSPGD
-1731 ENGGYLYGTAPDKR
+1731 GGYLFGTEPDKR
-1745 AWNPAA
+1745 EWDPAA
-1751 ATDANGNPVTKGKV
+1751 AAVTKGKV

-1783 PLDEATYKK
+1783 PLDEPTYRDAIQK
-1792 GIEMGIITE
+1792 GIITE
-1801 PGNDDGARVDTRSDL
+1801 PGNEDGARVDTKSDL
-1816 VISEGKATIISQFV
+1816 VIAQGTKASIISQFV
-1830 LPQGCKMVE
+1830 LPQGCEMVE
-1839 KGLLLKINTNGAVEG
+1839 KGLLLKINKNGAVQG
-1854 DGKDLKLANA
+1854 DGRDLKLANA
-1864 GKNGVNRIKS
+1864 GKNGVNRLKS

-1885 SINTSSFAGKSVSEV
+1885 SIKTSDLAGKSVSEV
-1900 GLQWVA
+1900 GLQWKA
-1906 YCTYKV
+1906 YFTYRKADG
-1912 TDETGNE
+1912 T
-1919 KLVTQ
+1919 LVTE
-1924 YSPVKMPTNT
+1924 YSPVTMPTNT
-1934 TDKF
+1934 TDTF

>member
-37 VVTKTLTAKNVRT
+37 VVNKTVTAKNVRT
-50 GLVHDA
+50 GLVHA
-56 NRYQNSYYEIVNDS
+56 ASRYKDSYYEIVNDS
-70 TNGSFSIGYWQY
+70 TDSSFSIGYWQY
-82 DTSDFSKATGEFTNA
+82 NTSDFSKATGEFTNA
-97 PFDINFQE
+97 PFDINFE
-105 KVFADKTDTNI
+105 SSAFAGETDTGL
-116 SLSVYYATNGKAD
+116 SLSVYYSTNNAADNYTGASTNGP
-129 SYKGGSTKSEN
+129 SRVFS
-140 YGELATYIFTGSN
+140 GSN

-172 SEITSNGTVTVD
+172 SEITNGGTVTVD
-184 VKDAV
+184 VKEAV
-189 NYAVSQKLPYVTIMV
+189 NYAVSQKLKYVTIMV

-209 SPDGADWSDIYVKAS
+209 SPDGSPWSDIYVKAS

-259 GTNGLVYKNMLP
+259 GTDGLVYKNMLP

-282 RDAFAYGGHDAPTE
+282 RDAFAYGGHDAPSE
-296 KELNTASED
+296 AELNAASED
-305 LAAKSASMEEWVD
+305 LASKSASMEAWVD

-326 KQPVFTNNSGT
+326 KQPTFTNNKGQL
-337 SVVQNST
+337 SVNNT
-344 SDTYY
+344 ADNIYY
-349 SNIIYTGACVGKNNG
+349 NNIIYTEDCVGKNSD

-378 LAGDVYV
+378 KAADTYV

-406 MFMAKKNTSKD
+406 MFMAKKDANQN
-417 RYVYQVYPAQQLN
+417 RYVYQVYPAQQLPVN
-430 PTDMGNK
+430 DITNK
-437 TYATKKPGNDPQF
+437 TYAKTKPGNDPSF
-450 KCRSTFTGSKND
+450 KGRSTFTTKQADTWKGGDSSKN
-462 TWGGKDG
+462 GL
-469 TNNLDFHNC
+469 NHLDFNAC
-478 RNNASARVGAEVSN
+478 RNNGTNYVGTEVSN
-492 EYGTC
+492 EYSTVSANFGY
-497 SSQLGRAWGNNYWNA
+497 AWGRGYWNA
-512 YAASFQVHN
+512 YAAAFQVHN

-538 YWAFYGGSSSK
+538 YWAWYGGSSDTYDS
-549 AEDIAKIDEN
+549 AVDQN
-559 IYGYTY
+559 MYGYNY
-565 SKETTAHSQKRI
+565 SKQTTAHSQKRI

-604 RQNGLGTLIAAF
+604 RQNGLETLITAF

-631 TSDTVSAAGKTIMN
+631 TSSTISQAGKTIMN

-661 AVSYAQLKSAIT
+661 AVSYAQLKSAIS

-688 YTQAVWDPFD
+688 YTKEVWDPFD
-698 KAYKDA
+698 TAYKNA

-722 QYIEPLNLAK
+722 QYIEPLNTAK

-740 RKVVDTETL
+740 RKVVNTETL
-749 EIAINNAEALIHN
+749 EIAINNADALIHN

-768 GTVDAVTLEAL
+768 GTVDAAALDAL
-779 VKEIKTKIWV
+779 VKEIKTAIWV
-789 SEDNYGFDTEKID
+789 SEENYGFDTEKID
-802 LSDENQ
+802 LNDANQ
-808 AKVDAYVEQLCAEIV
+808 AKVDNYVEQLCAEIV

-881 NGRVENIVENAIT
+881 DGRVADIVENAIT

-900 DNVVDGFTNLA
+900 NNVVDGFTNLA

-919 GQPANKGTP
+919 GQPASKGTP
-928 YKTEFQSSA
+928 YKTELQSSK
-937 RGDQYKF
+937 RPDQYKF

-951 SVLFK
+951 SILFK

-971 GSYNKQTGTD
+971 GSYNKQKGTD
-981 FESCVDSIIL
+981 FESCVDALIL

-1003 TSTAGLG
+1003 EWTGGTG
-1010 WPKNNAIGSDK
+1010 WPKNNAIGADK
-1021 IENYQAQLN
+1021 IDDYKAQLN
-1030 LSAGMKMEIDNITV
+1030 LSAGIKMEIDNITV

-1052 GVDSQG
+1052 GIDSQG
-1058 NYITDPTHNFVTEL
+1058 NYITDPSHNFVTEL

-1111 AETTPSSM
+1111 EKTTPSSM

-1142 TNVVTWAGY
+1142 TTAATWAGY
-1151 GFERAKYSFNISF
+1151 GFERAKYNFNISF

-1173 IAECTAKDFLD
+1173 IAQCTAKDFLA
-1184 TSNQYTTSSWQ
+1184 TSNQYTTSSW
-1195 KLIDATKD
+1195 KTLIDSTRA
-1203 ANANFKYNEMTYKEI
+1203 ANENFNYNEMSYSDI
-1218 LTECDRRYTNL
+1218 LRECDNRYTTL
-1229 WDARANLKKAAN
+1229 WNAKKNLKKAAN
-1241 NTKLKEALAAAKN
+1241 NTKLKEALAATKS

-1260 AKVRPTSWTA
+1260 AKVKASSWTA

-1302 DAYATALT
+1302 DAFATALT
-1310 DAFNNLVYQIDFA
+1310 EAFNALVYQIDFT
-1323 PLKKAAEDLVNS
+1323 PLKNAAETLVNS

-1350 DKLNALTYLNMTTVE
+1350 DKLNALTYLNMSTVE
-1365 QAKHYTDETEVVD
+1365 QAKHYTDETEVVN
-1378 AVNAEKTAIK
+1378 AVNAEKTAIEGFK
-1388 GYSALLKEST
+1388 SLLKEST
-1398 ADTSVLEAEKNKNE
+1398 ADTTALEGCKKDNE

-1455 CDNAIK
+1455 CDNAVK
-1461 AAIEGVQLKTYTV
+1461 NALEGVQLKTYTV
-1474 TIVPN
+1474 KIVPN
-1479 GDKTQSYTKGTY
+1479 GDENQSYTKGTY
-1491 PYGTEITVALTD
+1491 AYGTEVTVSLTD

-1510 YEMTSPSATVAKKLF
+1510 YEMKSPSATVAKKLY
-1525 TTADELTFVVRGETT
+1525 TTTDELTFIVRGETT

-1553 KISYVNGVNSVI
+1553 KISYVNGVNSSI
-1565 VEADYVASGTTVTLD
+1565 VETNYVASGTTVTLD
-1580 ANKAPK
+1580 ASKAPK
-1586 LAYYTFDSFNV
+1586 LPYYTFNSFEV

-1603 AGETVKITDN
+1603 AGETVTITDN
-1613 TNITFVYKSQ
+1613 TYITLVYDFS
-1623 YNETDKKP
+1623 NET
-1631 AEYTVYV
+1631 AYTVYV
-1638 CDSSYGWGYDF
+1638 CDTTYGWGGQF
-1649 KIENLRYNDE
+1649 KIQNLRYNDE

-1665 QQDGEGYY
+1665 QKDGEGYY
-1673 GYDFNYSV
+1673 GYDLHYTV
-1681 NSENKSTPHTVTDA
+1681 NRGNESNSYEVKDA
-1695 GRDLAGGTPEVYAW
+1695 GRALDGGTPEVYAW
-1709 VQVCADDLDTW
+1709 VQVCADDLEDW
-1720 FSHACATTSDF
+1720 FNHSCANSPGD
-1731 ENGGYLYGTAPDKR
+1731 GGYLFGTEADKR
-1745 AWNPAA
+1745 AWDPAA
-1751 ATDANGNPVTKGKV
+1751 AAVTKGKV

-1783 PLDEATYKK
+1783 PLDEPTYRDAIQK
-1792 GIEMGIITE
+1792 GVITE
-1801 PGNDDGARVDTRSDL
+1801 PGNEDGARVDTKSDL
-1816 VISEGKATIISQFV
+1816 VIAQGTKASIISQFV
-1830 LPQGCKMVE
+1830 LPQGCEMVE
-1839 KGLLLKINTNGAVEG
+1839 KGLLLKINKNGAVQG

-1864 GKNGVNRIKS
+1864 GKNGVNRLKS

-1885 SINTSSFAGKSVSEV
+1885 SIKTSDFAGKSVSEV
-1900 GLQWVA
+1900 GLQWKA
-1906 YCTYKV
+1906 YFTYRKADG
-1912 TDETGNE
+1912 T
-1919 KLVTQ
+1919 LVTE
-1924 YSPVKMPTNT
+1924 YSPVTMPTNT
-1934 TDKF
+1934 TDTF

>member
-37 VVTKTLTAKNVRT
+37 VVNKTVTAKNVRT
-50 GLVHDA
+50 GLVHA
-56 NRYQNSYYEIVNDS
+56 ASRYKDSYYEIVNDS
-70 TNGSFSIGYWQY
+70 TDSSFSIGYWQY
-82 DTSDFSKATGEFTNA
+82 NTSDFSKATGEFTNA
-97 PFDINFQE
+97 PFDINFE
-105 KVFADKTDTNI
+105 SSAFAGETDTGL
-116 SLSVYYATNGKAD
+116 SLSVYYSTNNAADNYTGASTNGP
-129 SYKGGSTKSEN
+129 GSVFS
-140 YGELATYIFTGSN
+140 GSN

-172 SEITSNGTVTVD
+172 SEITNGGTVTVD

-189 NYAVSQKLPYVTIMV
+189 NFAVSQKLKYVTIMV

-209 SPDGADWSDIYVKAS
+209 SPDGSPWSDIYVKAS

-253 QKMAKV
+253 QKMAQV

-282 RDAFAYGGHDAPTE
+282 RDAFAYGGHDAPSE
-296 KELNTASED
+296 AELNAVSED
-305 LAAKSASMEEWVD
+305 LASKSASMEAWVD
-318 EVTGKYKS
+318 EVTGQYKS
-326 KQPVFTNNSGT
+326 KQPTFTNNKGQLT
-337 SVVQNST
+337 VNNT
-344 SDTYY
+344 TEYTYY
-349 SNIIYTGACVGKNNG
+349 NNIIYTEDCVGKNNDK
-364 TSGGDSSG
+364 SGGDSSG

-378 LAGDVYV
+378 KAGDVYV

-406 MFMAKKNTSKD
+406 MFMAKKDVNKN
-417 RYVYQVYPAQQLN
+417 RYVYQVYPAQQL
-430 PTDMGNK
+430 PVTDITNK
-437 TYATKKPGNDPQF
+437 TYATTKPGNDPSF
-450 KCRSTFTGSKND
+450 KGRSTFTTKQFD
-462 TWGGKDG
+462 TWKGGNGSNKG
-469 TNNLDFHNC
+469 LNHLDFNAC
-478 RNNASARVGAEVSN
+478 RNNGTNYVGTEVSN
-492 EYGTC
+492 EYSTV
-497 SSQLGRAWGNNYWNA
+497 SANLGYSLGGWWNA
-512 YAASFQVHN
+512 YAAAFQVHN

-538 YWAFYGGSSSK
+538 YWAWYGGSSDTYNS
-549 AEDIAKIDEN
+549 AVDQSM
-559 IYGYTY
+559 YGYNY
-565 SKETTAHSQKRI
+565 SKQTTAHSQKRI

-604 RQNGLGTLIAAF
+604 RQNGLETLITAF

-631 TSDTVSAAGKTIMN
+631 TSSTISQAGKTIMN

-661 AVSYAQLKSAIT
+661 AVSYAQLKSAIS

-688 YTQAVWDPFD
+688 YTKEVWDPFD
-698 KAYKDA
+698 TAYKNA

-740 RKVVDTETL
+740 RKVVNTETL
-749 EIAINNAEALIHN
+749 EIAINNADALIHN

-768 GTVDAVTLEAL
+768 GTVDAAALDAL
-779 VKEIKTKIWV
+779 VKEIKTAIWV
-789 SEDNYGFDTEKID
+789 SEENYGFDTEKID
-802 LSDENQ
+802 LNDANQ
-808 AKVDAYVEQLCAEIV
+808 AKVDNYVEQLCAEIV

-881 NGRVENIVENAIT
+881 DGRVADIVENAIT

-900 DNVVDGFTNLA
+900 NNVVDGFTNLA

-919 GQPANKGTP
+919 GQPANKGSN

-944 YWEYTTD
+944 YWEYTTN
-951 SVLFK
+951 SILFK

-971 GSYNKQTGTD
+971 GSYNKQKGTD
-981 FESCVDSIIL
+981 FESCVDALIL

-1003 TSTAGLG
+1003 TSTAGTG
-1010 WPKNNAIGSDK
+1010 WPKNNAIGADK
-1021 IENYQAQLN
+1021 IDDYKAQLN
-1030 LSAGMKMEIDNITV
+1030 LSAGIKMEIDNITV

-1052 GVDSQG
+1052 GIDSQG
-1058 NYITDPTHNFVTEL
+1058 NYITDPSHNFVTEL

-1097 KTKITVDPDAYILS
+1097 KTKLTVDPDAYILS
-1111 AETTPSSM
+1111 EKTTPSSM

-1151 GFERAKYSFNISF
+1151 GFERAKYNFNISF

-1173 IAECTAKDFLD
+1173 IAQCTDKDFLA
-1184 TSNQYTTSSWQ
+1184 TSNQYTTSSWK
-1195 KLIDATKD
+1195 KLIDATEA
-1203 ANANFKYNEMTYKEI
+1203 ANKNFNYNEMSYSDI
-1218 LTECDRRYTNL
+1218 LRECDDRYTTL
-1229 WDARANLKKAAN
+1229 WNAKKNLKKAAN
-1241 NTKLKEALAAAKN
+1241 NTKLKEALAATKN

-1260 AKVRPTSWTA
+1260 AKVKASSWTA

-1302 DAYATALT
+1302 DAFATALT
-1310 DAFNNLVYQIDFA
+1310 EAFNALVYQINFT
-1323 PLKKAAEDLVNS
+1323 PLKEAAETLVNS

-1350 DKLNALTYLNMTTVE
+1350 DKLNALTYLNMSTVE
-1365 QAKHYTDETEVVD
+1365 QAKHYTDETEVVN
-1378 AVNAEKTAIK
+1378 AVNAEKTAIEGFK
-1388 GYSALLKEST
+1388 SLLKEST
-1398 ADTSVLEAEKNKNE
+1398 ADTSALQGCKDKNE

-1455 CDNAIK
+1455 CDNAVK
-1461 AAIEGVQLKTYTV
+1461 NALEGVQLKTYTV
-1474 TIVPN
+1474 KIVPN
-1479 GDKTQSYTKGTY
+1479 GDENQSYTKGPY
-1491 PYGTEITVALTD
+1491 AYGTEVTVSLTD

-1510 YEMTSPSATVAKKLF
+1510 YEMKSPSATVAKKLY
-1525 TTADELTFVVRGETT
+1525 TTTDELTFIVRGETT

-1553 KISYVNGVNSVI
+1553 KISYVNGVNSSI
-1565 VEADYVASGTTVTLD
+1565 VATDYVASGKTVTLD
-1580 ANKAPK
+1580 ASKAPK
-1586 LAYYTFDSFNV
+1586 LPYYTFNSFEV

-1603 AGETVKITDN
+1603 AGETVTITDN
-1613 TNITFVYKSQ
+1613 TYITLVYDFS
-1623 YNETDKKP
+1623 NEK
-1631 AEYTVYV
+1631 AYTVYV
-1638 CDSSYGWGYDF
+1638 CDTSYGYDYKF
-1649 KIENLRYNDE
+1649 KVEQLRYNDE

-1665 QQDGEGYY
+1665 QKEGEGYY
-1673 GYDFNYSV
+1673 GYDLYYTV
-1681 NSENKSTPHTVTDA
+1681 NRGNESNSYEVKDA
-1695 GRDLAGGTPEVYAW
+1695 GRALDGGTPEVYAW
-1709 VQVCADDLDTW
+1709 VQVCADDLNAW
-1720 FSHACATTSDF
+1720 FNKSCANSPGD
-1731 ENGGYLYGTAPDKR
+1731 GGYLFGTEPDKR
-1745 AWNPAA
+1745 EWDPAA
-1751 ATDANGNPVTKGKV
+1751 AAVTKGKV

-1783 PLDEATYKK
+1783 PLDEPTYRDAIQK
-1792 GIEMGIITE
+1792 GIITE
-1801 PGNDDGARVDTRSDL
+1801 PGNDDGARVDTKSDL
-1816 VISEGKATIISQFV
+1816 VIAQGTKASIISQFV
-1830 LPQGCKMVE
+1830 LPQGCEMVE
-1839 KGLLLKINTNGAVEG
+1839 KGLLLKINKNGAVQG
-1854 DGKDLKLANA
+1854 DGSDLKLANA
-1864 GKNGVNRIKS
+1864 GKNGVNRLKS

-1885 SINTSSFAGKSVSEV
+1885 SIKTSDLKGKSVSEV
-1900 GLQWVA
+1900 GLQWKA
-1906 YCTYKV
+1906 YFTYRKADG
-1912 TDETGNE
+1912 T
-1919 KLVTQ
+1919 LVTE
-1924 YSPVKMPTNT
+1924 YSPVTMPTNT
-1934 TDKF
+1934 TDTF

>member
-37 VVTKTLTAKNVRT
+37 VVNKTVTAKNVRT
-50 GLVHDA
+50 GLVHA
-56 NRYQNSYYEIVNDS
+56 ASRYKDSYYEIVNDS
-70 TNGSFSIGYWQY
+70 TDSSFSIGYWQY
-82 DTSDFSKATGEFTNA
+82 NTSDFSKATGEFTNA
-97 PFDINFQE
+97 PFDINFE
-105 KVFADKTDTNI
+105 SSAFAGETDTGL
-116 SLSVYYATNGKAD
+116 SLSVYYSTNNAADNYTGASTNGP
-129 SYKGGSTKSEN
+129 SRVFS
-140 YGELATYIFTGSN
+140 GSN

-172 SEITSNGTVTVD
+172 SEITNGGTVTVD
-184 VKDAV
+184 VKEAV
-189 NYAVSQKLPYVTIMV
+189 NYAVSQKLKYVTIMV

-209 SPDGADWSDIYVKAS
+209 SPDGSPWSDIYVKAS

-253 QKMAKV
+253 QKMAQV

-282 RDAFAYGGHDAPTE
+282 RDAFAYGGHDAPSE
-296 KELNTASED
+296 AELNAVSED
-305 LAAKSASMEEWVD
+305 LASKSASMEAWVD
-318 EVTGKYKS
+318 EVTGQYKS
-326 KQPVFTNNSGT
+326 KQPTFTNNKGQLT
-337 SVVQNST
+337 VNNT
-344 SDTYY
+344 TEYTYY
-349 SNIIYTGACVGKNNG
+349 NNIIYTEDCVGKNNDK
-364 TSGGDSSG
+364 SGGDSSG

-378 LAGDVYV
+378 KAGDVYV

-406 MFMAKKNTSKD
+406 MFMAKKDVNKN
-417 RYVYQVYPAQQLN
+417 RYVYQVYPAQQL
-430 PTDMGNK
+430 PVTDITNK
-437 TYATKKPGNDPQF
+437 TYATTKPGNDPSF
-450 KCRSTFTGSKND
+450 KGRSTFTTKQFD
-462 TWGGKDG
+462 TWKGGNGSNKG
-469 TNNLDFHNC
+469 LNHLDFNAC
-478 RNNASARVGAEVSN
+478 RNNGTNYVGTEVSN
-492 EYGTC
+492 EYSTV
-497 SSQLGRAWGNNYWNA
+497 SANLGYSLGGWWNA
-512 YAASFQVHN
+512 YAAAFQVHN

-538 YWAFYGGSSSK
+538 YWAWYGGSSDTYNS
-549 AEDIAKIDEN
+549 AVDQSM
-559 IYGYTY
+559 YGYNY
-565 SKETTAHSQKRI
+565 SKQTTAHSQKRI

-604 RQNGLGTLIAAF
+604 RQNGLETLITAF

-631 TSDTVSAAGKTIMN
+631 TSSTISQAGKTIMN

-661 AVSYAQLKSAIT
+661 AVSYAQLKSAIS

-688 YTQAVWDPFD
+688 YTKEVWDPFD
-698 KAYKDA
+698 TAYKNA

-740 RKVVDTETL
+740 RKVVNTETL
-749 EIAINNAEALIHN
+749 EIAINNADALIHN

-768 GTVDAVTLEAL
+768 GTVDAAALDAL
-779 VKEIKTKIWV
+779 VKEIKTAIWV
-789 SEDNYGFDTEKID
+789 SEENYGFDTEKID
-802 LSDENQ
+802 LNDANQ
-808 AKVDAYVEQLCAEIV
+808 AKVDNYVEQLCAEIV

-881 NGRVENIVENAIT
+881 DGRVADIVENAIT

-900 DNVVDGFTNLA
+900 NNVVDGFTNLA

-919 GQPANKGTP
+919 GQPANKGSN

-944 YWEYTTD
+944 YWEYTTN
-951 SVLFK
+951 SILFK

-971 GSYNKQTGTD
+971 GSYNKQKGTD
-981 FESCVDSIIL
+981 FESCVDALIL

-1003 TSTAGLG
+1003 TSTAGTG
-1010 WPKNNAIGSDK
+1010 WPKNNAIGADK
-1021 IENYQAQLN
+1021 IDDYKAQLN
-1030 LSAGMKMEIDNITV
+1030 LSAGIKMEIDNITV

-1052 GVDSQG
+1052 GIDSQG
-1058 NYITDPTHNFVTEL
+1058 NYITDPSHNFVTEL

-1097 KTKITVDPDAYILS
+1097 KTKLTVDPDAYILS
-1111 AETTPSSM
+1111 EKTTPSSM

-1151 GFERAKYSFNISF
+1151 GFERAKYNFNISF

-1173 IAECTAKDFLD
+1173 IAQCTAKDFLA
-1184 TSNQYTTSSWQ
+1184 TSNQYTTSSWK
-1195 KLIDATKD
+1195 KLIDATEA
-1203 ANANFKYNEMTYKEI
+1203 ANKNFNYNEMSYSDI
-1218 LTECDRRYTNL
+1218 LRECDDRYTTL
-1229 WDARANLKKAAN
+1229 WNAKKNLKKAAN
-1241 NTKLKEALAAAKN
+1241 NTKLKEALAATKN

-1260 AKVRPTSWTA
+1260 AKVKSSSWTA
-1270 FDKAYRDALAQYQGA
+1270 FDKAYRDALAQYQGD

-1302 DAYATALT
+1302 DAFATALT
-1310 DAFNNLVYQIDFA
+1310 EAFNALVYQINFT
-1323 PLKKAAEDLVNS
+1323 PLKEAAETLVNS

-1350 DKLNALTYLNMTTVE
+1350 DKLNALTYLNMSTVE
-1365 QAKHYTDETEVVD
+1365 QAKHYTDETEVVN
-1378 AVNAEKTAIK
+1378 AVNAEKTAIEGFK
-1388 GYSALLKEST
+1388 SLLKEST
-1398 ADTSVLEAEKNKNE
+1398 ADTTALEGCKKDNE

-1455 CDNAIK
+1455 CDNAVK
-1461 AAIEGVQLKTYTV
+1461 AALEGLQLKTYTV
-1474 TIVPN
+1474 KIVPN
-1479 GDKTQSYTKGTY
+1479 GDENQSYTKGTY
-1491 PYGTEITVALTD
+1491 AYGTEVTVSLTD

-1510 YEMTSPSATVAKKLF
+1510 YEMKSPSATVAKKLY
-1525 TTADELTFVVRGETT
+1525 TTTDELTFIVRGETT

-1553 KISYVNGVNSVI
+1553 KISYVNGVNSSI
-1565 VEADYVASGTTVTLD
+1565 VATDYVASGKTVTLD
-1580 ANKAPK
+1580 ASKAPK
-1586 LAYYTFDSFNV
+1586 LPYYTFNSFEV

-1603 AGETVKITDN
+1603 AGETVTITDN
-1613 TNITFVYKSQ
+1613 TYITLVYDFS
-1623 YNETDKKP
+1623 NEK
-1631 AEYTVYV
+1631 AYTVYV
-1638 CDSSYGWGYDF
+1638 CDTSYGYDYKF
-1649 KIENLRYNDE
+1649 KVEQLRYNDE

-1665 QQDGEGYY
+1665 QKEGEGYY
-1673 GYDFNYSV
+1673 GYDLYYTV
-1681 NSENKSTPHTVTDA
+1681 NRGNESNSYEVKDA
-1695 GRDLAGGTPEVYAW
+1695 GRALDGGTPEVYAW
-1709 VQVCADDLDTW
+1709 VQVCADDLNAW
-1720 FSHACATTSDF
+1720 FNKSCANSPGD
-1731 ENGGYLYGTAPDKR
+1731 GGYLFGTEPDKR
-1745 AWNPAA
+1745 EWDPAA
-1751 ATDANGNPVTKGKV
+1751 AAVTKGKV

-1783 PLDEATYKK
+1783 PLDEPTYRDAIQK
-1792 GIEMGIITE
+1792 GIITE
-1801 PGNDDGARVDTRSDL
+1801 PGNDDGARVDTKSDL
-1816 VISEGKATIISQFV
+1816 VIAQGTKASIISQFV
-1830 LPQGCKMVE
+1830 LPQGCEMVE
-1839 KGLLLKINTNGAVEG
+1839 KGLLLKINKNGAVQG
-1854 DGKDLKLANA
+1854 DGSDLKLANA
-1864 GKNGVNRIKS
+1864 GKNGVNRLKS

-1885 SINTSSFAGKSVSEV
+1885 SIKTSDLAGKSVSDV
-1900 GLQWVA
+1900 GLQWKA
-1906 YCTYKV
+1906 YFTYRKADG
-1912 TDETGNE
+1912 T
-1919 KLVTQ
+1919 LVTE
-1924 YSPVKMPTNT
+1924 YSPVTMPTNT
-1934 TDKF
+1934 TDTF

>member
-37 VVTKTLTAKNVRT
+37 VVNKTVTAKNVRT
-50 GLVHDA
+50 GLVHA
-56 NRYQNSYYEIVNDS
+56 ASRYKDSYYEIVNDS
-70 TNGSFSIGYWQY
+70 TNSSFSIGYWQY
-82 DTSDFSKATGEFTNA
+82 NTSDFSKATGEFTNA
-97 PFDINFQE
+97 PFDINFE
-105 KVFADKTDTNI
+105 SSAFAGETDTGL
-116 SLSVYYATNGKAD
+116 SLSVYYSTNNAADNYTGASTNGP
-129 SYKGGSTKSEN
+129 GSVFS
-140 YGELATYIFTGSN
+140 GSN

-172 SEITSNGTVTVD
+172 SEITNGGTVTVD
-184 VKDAV
+184 VKEAV
-189 NYAVSQKLPYVTIMV
+189 NYAVSQKLKYVTIMV

-209 SPDGADWSDIYVKAS
+209 SPDGSPWSDIYVKAS

-253 QKMAKV
+253 QKMAQV

-282 RDAFAYGGHDAPTE
+282 RDAFAYGGHDAPSE
-296 KELNTASED
+296 AELNAVSED
-305 LAAKSASMEEWVD
+305 LASKSASMEAWVD
-318 EVTGKYKS
+318 EVTGQYKS
-326 KQPVFTNNSGT
+326 KQPTFTNNKGQLT
-337 SVVQNST
+337 VNNT
-344 SDTYY
+344 TEYTYY
-349 SNIIYTGACVGKNNG
+349 NNIIYTEDCVGKNNDK
-364 TSGGDSSG
+364 SGGDSSG

-378 LAGDVYV
+378 KAGDVYV

-406 MFMAKKNTSKD
+406 MFMAKKDVNKN
-417 RYVYQVYPAQQLN
+417 RYVYQVYPAQQL
-430 PTDMGNK
+430 PVTDITNK
-437 TYATKKPGNDPQF
+437 TYATTKPGNDPSF
-450 KCRSTFTGSKND
+450 KGRSTFTTKQFD
-462 TWGGKDG
+462 TWKGGNGSNKG
-469 TNNLDFHNC
+469 LNHLDFNAC
-478 RNNASARVGAEVSN
+478 RNNGTNYVGTEVSN
-492 EYGTC
+492 EYSTV
-497 SSQLGRAWGNNYWNA
+497 SANLGYSLGGWWNA
-512 YAASFQVHN
+512 YAAAFQVHN

-538 YWAFYGGSSSK
+538 YWAWYGGSSDTYNS
-549 AEDIAKIDEN
+549 AVDQSM
-559 IYGYTY
+559 YGYNY
-565 SKETTAHSQKRI
+565 SKQTTAHSQKRI

-604 RQNGLGTLIAAF
+604 RQNGLETLITAF

-631 TSDTVSAAGKTIMN
+631 TSSTISQAGKTIMN

-661 AVSYAQLKSAIT
+661 AVSYAQLKSAIS

-688 YTQAVWDPFD
+688 YTKEVWDPFD
-698 KAYKDA
+698 TAYKNA

-740 RKVVDTETL
+740 RKVVNTETL
-749 EIAINNAEALIHN
+749 EIAINNADALIHN

-768 GTVDAVTLEAL
+768 GTVDAAALDAL
-779 VKEIKTKIWV
+779 VKEIKTEIWV
-789 SEDNYGFDTEKID
+789 SEENYGFDTEKID
-802 LSDENQ
+802 LNDANQ
-808 AKVDAYVEQLCAEIV
+808 AKVDNYVEQLCAEIV

-881 NGRVENIVENAIT
+881 DGRVADIVENAIT

-900 DNVVDGFTNLA
+900 NNVVDGFTNLA

-919 GQPANKGTP
+919 GQPANKGSN

-944 YWEYTTD
+944 YWEYTTN
-951 SVLFK
+951 SILFK

-971 GSYNKQTGTD
+971 GSYNKQKGTD
-981 FESCVDSIIL
+981 FESCVDALIL

-1003 TSTAGLG
+1003 TSTAGTG
-1010 WPKNNAIGSDK
+1010 WPKNNAIGADK
-1021 IENYQAQLN
+1021 IDDYKAQLN
-1030 LSAGMKMEIDNITV
+1030 LSAGIKMEIDNITV

-1052 GVDSQG
+1052 GIDSQG
-1058 NYITDPTHNFVTEL
+1058 NYITDPSHNFVTEL

-1097 KTKITVDPDAYILS
+1097 KTKLTVDPDAYILS
-1111 AETTPSSM
+1111 EKTTPSSM

-1151 GFERAKYSFNISF
+1151 GFERAKYNFNISF

-1173 IAECTAKDFLD
+1173 IAQCTDKDFLA
-1184 TSNQYTTSSWQ
+1184 TSNQYTTSSWK
-1195 KLIDATKD
+1195 KLIDATEA
-1203 ANANFKYNEMTYKEI
+1203 ANKNFNYNEMSYSDI
-1218 LTECDRRYTNL
+1218 LRECDDRYTTL
-1229 WDARANLKKAAN
+1229 WNAKKNLKKAAN
-1241 NTKLKEALAAAKN
+1241 NTKLKEALAATKN

-1260 AKVRPTSWTA
+1260 AKVKASSWTA

-1302 DAYATALT
+1302 DAFATALT
-1310 DAFNNLVYQIDFA
+1310 EAFNALVYQINFT
-1323 PLKKAAEDLVNS
+1323 PLKEAAETLVNS

-1350 DKLNALTYLNMTTVE
+1350 DKLNALTYLNMSTVE
-1365 QAKHYTDETEVVD
+1365 QAKHYTDETEVVN
-1378 AVNAEKTAIK
+1378 AVNAEKTAIEGFK
-1388 GYSALLKEST
+1388 SLLKVST
-1398 ADTSVLEAEKNKNE
+1398 ADTTALEGCKKDNE

-1455 CDNAIK
+1455 CDNAVK
-1461 AAIEGVQLKTYTV
+1461 NALEGLQLKTYTV
-1474 TIVPN
+1474 KIVPN
-1479 GDKTQSYTKGTY
+1479 GDENQSYPKGTY
-1491 PYGTEITVALTD
+1491 AYGTEVTVSLTD

-1510 YEMTSPSATVAKKLF
+1510 YEMKSPSATVAKKLY
-1525 TTADELTFVVRGETT
+1525 TTTDELTFIVRGETT

-1553 KISYVNGVNSVI
+1553 KISYVNGINSSI
-1565 VEADYVASGTTVTLD
+1565 VATDYVASGTTVTLD
-1580 ANKAPK
+1580 ASKAPK
-1586 LAYYTFDSFNV
+1586 LPYYTFNSFEV

-1603 AGETVKITDN
+1603 AGETVTITDN
-1613 TNITFVYKSQ
+1613 TYITLVYDFS
-1623 YNETDKKP
+1623 NEK
-1631 AEYTVYV
+1631 AYTVYV
-1638 CDSSYGWGYDF
+1638 CDTTYGWGGQF
-1649 KIENLRYNDE
+1649 KIQNLKYNDE

-1665 QQDGEGYY
+1665 QKEGEGYY
-1673 GYDFNYSV
+1673 GYDLHYTV
-1681 NSENKSTPHTVTDA
+1681 NRGNESNSYEVKDA
-1695 GRDLAGGTPEVYAW
+1695 GRALDGGTPEVYAW
-1709 VQVCADDLDTW
+1709 VQVCADDLDAW
-1720 FSHACATTSDF
+1720 FKKAWANTEGD
-1731 ENGGYLYGTAPDKR
+1731 GGYLFGTEPDKR
-1745 AWNPAA
+1745 AWDPAA
-1751 ATDANGNPVTKGKV
+1751 AAVTKGKV

-1783 PLDEATYKK
+1783 PLDEPTYRDAIQK
-1792 GIEMGIITE
+1792 GIITE
-1801 PGNDDGARVDTRSDL
+1801 PGNDDGARVDTKSDL
-1816 VISEGKATIISQFV
+1816 VIAQGTKASIISQFV
-1830 LPQGCKMVE
+1830 LPQGCEMVE
-1839 KGLLLKINTNGAVEG
+1839 KGLLLKINKNGAVQG
-1854 DGKDLKLANA
+1854 DGSDLKLANA
-1864 GKNGVNRIKS
+1864 GKNGVNRLKS

-1885 SINTSSFAGKSVSEV
+1885 SIKTSDLAGKSVSDV
-1900 GLQWVA
+1900 GLQWKA
-1906 YCTYKV
+1906 YFTYRKADG
-1912 TDETGNE
+1912 T
-1919 KLVTQ
+1919 LVTE
-1924 YSPVKMPTNT
+1924 YSPVTMPTNT
-1934 TDKF
+1934 TDTF

>member
-37 VVTKTLTAKNVRT
+37 VVNKTVTAKNVRT
-50 GLVHDA
+50 GLVHA
-56 NRYQNSYYEIVNDS
+56 ASRYKDSYYEIVNDS
-70 TNGSFSIGYWQY
+70 TNSSFSIGYWQY
-82 DTSDFSKATGEFTNA
+82 NTSDFSKATGEFTSA
-97 PFDINFQE
+97 PFDINFQSSA
-105 KVFADKTDTNI
+105 FAGETDTGL
-116 SLSVYYATNGKAD
+116 SLSVYYSTNNAADNYTGASTNGP
-129 SYKGGSTKSEN
+129 GSVFS
-140 YGELATYIFTGSN
+140 GSN

-162 GLTKIKDIAR
+162 GLTKIRDIAR
-172 SEITSNGTVTVD
+172 SEITNGGTVTVD

-189 NYAVSQKLPYVTIMV
+189 NFAVSQKLKYVTIMV

-209 SPDGADWSDIYVKAS
+209 SPDGSPWSDIYVKAS

-259 GTNGLVYKNMLP
+259 GTDGLVYKNMLP

-282 RDAFAYGGHDAPTE
+282 RDAFAYGGHDAPSE
-296 KELNTASED
+296 KELNAASED
-305 LAAKSASMEEWVD
+305 LASKSASMEAWVD

-326 KQPVFTNNSGT
+326 KQPTFTNNKGQLT
-337 SVVQNST
+337 VNNT
-344 SDTYY
+344 TEYTYY
-349 SNIIYTGACVGKNNG
+349 NNIIYTEDCVGKNNDK
-364 TSGGDSSG
+364 SGGDSSG

-378 LAGDVYV
+378 KAGDVYV

-406 MFMAKKNTSKD
+406 MFMAKKDVNKN
-417 RYVYQVYPAQQLN
+417 RYVYQVYPAQQLPVN
-430 PTDMGNK
+430 DITNK
-437 TYATKKPGNDPQF
+437 TYAKTKPGNDPSF
-450 KCRSTFTGSKND
+450 KGRSTFTTKQVD
-462 TWGGKDG
+462 TWKGGNGSNKG
-469 TNNLDFHNC
+469 LNHLDFNAC
-478 RNNASARVGAEVSN
+478 RNNGTNYVGTEVSN
-492 EYGTC
+492 EYSTV
-497 SSQLGRAWGNNYWNA
+497 SANLGYSLGGWWNA
-512 YAASFQVHN
+512 YAAAFQVHN

-538 YWAFYGGSSSK
+538 YWAWYGGSSDTYDS
-549 AEDIAKIDEN
+549 AVDQSM
-559 IYGYTY
+559 YGYNY
-565 SKETTAHSQKRI
+565 SKQTTAHSQKRI

-604 RQNGLGTLIAAF
+604 RQNGLETLITAF

-631 TSDTVSAAGKTIMN
+631 TISTISQAGKTIMN

-661 AVSYAQLKSAIT
+661 AVSYAQLKSAIS

-688 YTQAVWDPFD
+688 YTKEVWDPFD
-698 KAYKDA
+698 TAYKNA

-740 RKVVDTETL
+740 RKVVNTETL
-749 EIAINNAEALIHN
+749 EIAINNADALIHN

-768 GTVDAVTLEAL
+768 GTVDAAALDAL
-779 VKEIKTKIWV
+779 VKEIKTAIWV
-789 SEDNYGFDTEKID
+789 SEENYGFDTEKID
-802 LSDENQ
+802 LNDANQ
-808 AKVDAYVEQLCAEIV
+808 AKVDNYVEQLCAEIV

-881 NGRVENIVENAIT
+881 DGRVADIVENAIT

-900 DNVVDGFTNLA
+900 NNVVDGFTNLA

-919 GQPANKGTP
+919 GQPANKGSN

-944 YWEYTTD
+944 YWEYTTN
-951 SVLFK
+951 SILFK

-971 GSYNKQTGTD
+971 GSYNKQKGTD
-981 FESCVDSIIL
+981 FESCVDALIL

-1003 TSTAGLG
+1003 TSTAGTG
-1010 WPKNNAIGSDK
+1010 WPKNNAIGADK
-1021 IENYQAQLN
+1021 IDDYKAQLN
-1030 LSAGMKMEIDNITV
+1030 LSAGIKMEIDNITV

-1052 GVDSQG
+1052 GIDSQG
-1058 NYITDPTHNFVTEL
+1058 NYITDPSHNFVTEL

-1097 KTKITVDPDAYILS
+1097 KTKLTVDPDAYILS
-1111 AETTPSSM
+1111 EKTTPSSM

-1151 GFERAKYSFNISF
+1151 GFERAKYNFNISF

-1173 IAECTAKDFLD
+1173 IAQCTDKDFLA
-1184 TSNQYTTSSWQ
+1184 TSNQYTTSSWK
-1195 KLIDATKD
+1195 KLIDATEA
-1203 ANANFKYNEMTYKEI
+1203 ANKNFNYNEMSYSDI
-1218 LTECDRRYTNL
+1218 LRECDNRYTTL
-1229 WDARANLKKAAN
+1229 WNAKKNLKKAAN
-1241 NTKLKEALAAAKN
+1241 NTQLKEALAATKS

-1260 AKVRPTSWTA
+1260 AKVKASSWTA
-1270 FDKAYRDALAQYQGA
+1270 FDKAYRDALAQYQGD

-1302 DAYATALT
+1302 DAFATALT
-1310 DAFNNLVYQIDFA
+1310 EAFNALVYQINFT
-1323 PLKKAAEDLVNS
+1323 PLKEAAETLVNS

-1350 DKLNALTYLNMTTVE
+1350 DKLNALTYLNMSTVE
-1365 QAKHYTDETEVVD
+1365 QAKHYTDETEVVN
-1378 AVNAEKTAIK
+1378 AVNAEKTAIEGFK
-1388 GYSALLKEST
+1388 SLLKEST
-1398 ADTSVLEAEKNKNE
+1398 ADTTALEGCKKDNE

-1455 CDNAIK
+1455 CDNAVK
-1461 AAIEGVQLKTYTV
+1461 NALEGVQLKTYTV
-1474 TIVPN
+1474 KIVPN
-1479 GDKTQSYTKGTY
+1479 GDTNKATTLTR
-1491 PYGTEITVALTD
+1491 PYGTEITVSLPD

-1510 YEMTSPSATVAKKLF
+1510 YEMKSPSATVAKKLY
-1525 TTADELTFVVRGETT
+1525 TTTDELTFIVRGETT

-1553 KISYVNGVNSVI
+1553 KISYVNGVNSSI
-1565 VEADYVASGTTVTLD
+1565 VETNYVASGTVVTLD
-1580 ANKAPK
+1580 ASKAPK
-1586 LAYYTFDSFNV
+1586 LPYYTFNSFEV

-1603 AGETVKITDN
+1603 AGETVTITDN
-1613 TNITFVYKSQ
+1613 TYITLVYDFS
-1623 YNETDKKP
+1623 NEK
-1631 AEYTVYV
+1631 AYTVYV
-1638 CDSSYGWGYDF
+1638 CDTSYGYGGQF
-1649 KIENLRYNDE
+1649 KIQNLRYNDE

-1665 QQDGEGYY
+1665 QKDGEGYY
-1673 GYDFNYSV
+1673 GLNLHYTV
-1681 NSENKSTPHTVTDA
+1681 NRGNESNSFEVENA
-1695 GRDLAGGTPEVYAW
+1695 GRGLDGDVAIPEVYAW
-1709 VQVCADDLDTW
+1709 VQVCADDLDAW
-1720 FSHACATTSDF
+1720 FNKSCASTEDD
-1731 ENGGYLYGTAPDKR
+1731 GGYLFGTTPDQRK
-1745 AWNPAA
+1745 WDPAA
-1751 ATDANGNPVTKGKV
+1751 AAVTKGKV

-1772 SFRVHEDALLI
+1772 SFRVHENALLI
-1783 PLDEATYKK
+1783 ALDEPTYRDAIQK
-1792 GIEMGIITE
+1792 GIITE
-1801 PGNDDGARVDTRSDL
+1801 PGNEDGARVDTKSDL
-1816 VISEGKATIISQFV
+1816 VIAQGTKASIISQFV
-1830 LPQGCKMVE
+1830 LPQGCEMVE
-1839 KGLLLKINTNGAVEG
+1839 KGLLLKINKNGAVQG
-1854 DGKDLKLANA
+1854 DGSDLKLANA
-1864 GKNGVNRIKS
+1864 GKNGVNRLKS

-1885 SINTSSFAGKSVSEV
+1885 SIKTSDLAGKSVSDV
-1900 GLQWVA
+1900 GLQWKA
-1906 YCTYKV
+1906 YFTYRKADG
-1912 TDETGNE
+1912 T
-1919 KLVTQ
+1919 LVTE
-1924 YSPVKMPTNT
+1924 YSPVTMPTNT
-1934 TDKF
+1934 TDTF

>member
-37 VVTKTLTAKNVRT
+37 VVNKTVTAKNVRT
-50 GLVHDA
+50 GLVHA
-56 NRYQNSYYEIVNDS
+56 ASRYKDSYYEIVNDS
-70 TNGSFSIGYWQY
+70 TNSSFSIGYWQY
-82 DTSDFSKATGEFTNA
+82 NTSDFSKATGEFTSA
-97 PFDINFQE
+97 PFDINFQSSA
-105 KVFADKTDTNI
+105 FAGETDTGL
-116 SLSVYYATNGKAD
+116 SLSVYYSTNNAADNYTGASTNGP
-129 SYKGGSTKSEN
+129 GSVFS
-140 YGELATYIFTGSN
+140 GSN

-162 GLTKIKDIAR
+162 GLTKIRDIAR
-172 SEITSNGTVTVD
+172 SEITNGGTVTVD

-189 NYAVSQKLPYVTIMV
+189 NFAVSQKLKYVTIMV

-209 SPDGADWSDIYVKAS
+209 SPDGSPWSDIYVKAS

-246 AQISAYE
+246 AQISTYE

-259 GTNGLVYKNMLP
+259 GTDGLVYKNMLP

-282 RDAFAYGGHDAPTE
+282 RDAFAYGGHDAPSE
-296 KELNTASED
+296 AELNAASED
-305 LAAKSASMEEWVD
+305 LASKSASMEAWVD

-326 KQPVFTNNSGT
+326 KQPTFTNNKGQLT
-337 SVVQNST
+337 VNNT
-344 SDTYY
+344 TEYTYY
-349 SNIIYTGACVGKNNG
+349 NNIIYTEDCVGKNNDK
-364 TSGGDSSG
+364 SGGDSSG
-372 MAIEFD
+372 MAIEFEK
-378 LAGDVYV
+378 AGDTYV

-406 MFMAKKNTSKD
+406 MFMAKKDVNKN
-417 RYVYQVYPAQQLN
+417 RYVYQVYPAQQLPVN
-430 PTDMGNK
+430 DITNK
-437 TYATKKPGNDPQF
+437 TYAKTKPGNDPSF
-450 KCRSTFTGSKND
+450 KGRSTFTTKQVD
-462 TWGGKDG
+462 TWKGGNGSGKG
-469 TNNLDFHNC
+469 LNHLDFNAC
-478 RNNASARVGAEVSN
+478 RNNGTNYVGTEVSN
-492 EYGTC
+492 EYSTV
-497 SSQLGRAWGNNYWNA
+497 SANLGYSLGGWWNA
-512 YAASFQVHN
+512 YAAAFQVHN

-538 YWAFYGGSSSK
+538 YWAWYGGSSDTYDS
-549 AEDIAKIDEN
+549 AVDQSM
-559 IYGYTY
+559 YGYNY
-565 SKETTAHSQKRI
+565 SKQTTAHSQKRI

-604 RQNGLGTLIAAF
+604 RQNGLETLITAF

-631 TSDTVSAAGKTIMN
+631 TISTISQAGKTIMN

-661 AVSYAQLKSAIT
+661 AVSYAQLKSAIS

-688 YTQAVWDPFD
+688 YTKEVWDPFD
-698 KAYKDA
+698 TAYKNA

-740 RKVVDTETL
+740 RKVVNTETL
-749 EIAINNAEALIHN
+749 EIAINNADALIHN

-768 GTVDAVTLEAL
+768 GTVDAAALEAL
-779 VKEIKTKIWV
+779 VKEIKTEIWV
-789 SEDNYGFDTEKID
+789 SEENYGFDTEKID
-802 LSDENQ
+802 LNDANQ
-808 AKVDAYVEQLCAEIV
+808 AKVDNYVEQLCAEIV

-881 NGRVENIVENAIT
+881 DGRVADIVENAIT

-900 DNVVDGFTNLA
+900 NNVVDGFTNLA

-919 GQPANKGTP
+919 GQPASKGTP
-928 YKTEFQSSA
+928 YKTELQSSK
-937 RGDQYKF
+937 RPDQYKF

-951 SVLFK
+951 SILFK

-971 GSYNKQTGTD
+971 GSYNKQKGTD
-981 FESCVDSIIL
+981 FESCVDALIL

-1003 TSTAGLG
+1003 EWTGGTG
-1010 WPKNNAIGSDK
+1010 WPKNNAIGADK
-1021 IENYQAQLN
+1021 IDDYKAQLN
-1030 LSAGMKMEIDNITV
+1030 LSAGIKMEIDNITV

-1052 GVDSQG
+1052 GIDSQG
-1058 NYITDPTHNFVTEL
+1058 NYITDPSHNFVTEL

-1111 AETTPSSM
+1111 EKTTPSSM

-1142 TNVVTWAGY
+1142 TTAATWAGY
-1151 GFERAKYSFNISF
+1151 GFERAKYNFNISF

-1173 IAECTAKDFLD
+1173 IAQCTAKDFLA
-1184 TSNQYTTSSWQ
+1184 TSNQYTTSSW
-1195 KLIDATKD
+1195 KTLINATRA
-1203 ANANFKYNEMTYKEI
+1203 ANENFNYNEMSYSDI
-1218 LTECDRRYTNL
+1218 LRECDNRYTTL
-1229 WDARANLKKAAN
+1229 WNARKNLKKAAN
-1241 NTKLKEALAAAKN
+1241 NTKLKEALAATKN

-1260 AKVRPTSWTA
+1260 AKVKASSWTA
-1270 FDKAYRDALAQYQGA
+1270 FDKAYRDALAQYQGD

-1294 AATEQSKV
+1294 AASEQSKV

-1310 DAFNNLVYQIDFA
+1310 EAFNALVYQIDFT
-1323 PLKKAAEDLVNS
+1323 PLKNAAETLVNS

-1350 DKLNALTYLNMTTVE
+1350 DKLNALTYLNMSTVE
-1365 QAKHYTDETEVVD
+1365 QAKHYTDETEVVN
-1378 AVNAEKTAIK
+1378 AVNAEKTAIEGFK
-1388 GYSALLKEST
+1388 SLLKEST
-1398 ADTSVLEAEKNKNE
+1398 ADTTALEGCKKDNE

-1455 CDNAIK
+1455 CDNAVK
-1461 AAIEGVQLKTYTV
+1461 NALEGLQLKTYTV
-1474 TIVPN
+1474 KIVPN
-1479 GDKTQSYTKGTY
+1479 GDEGQSYIKGTY
-1491 PYGTEITVALTD
+1491 AYGTEVTVSLTD

-1510 YEMTSPSATVAKKLF
+1510 YEMKSPSATVAKKLY
-1525 TTADELTFVVRGETT
+1525 TTTDELTFIVRGETT

-1553 KISYVNGVNSVI
+1553 KISYVNGVNSSI
-1565 VEADYVASGTTVTLD
+1565 VETNYVASGETVTLD
-1580 ANKAPK
+1580 ASKAPK
-1586 LAYYTFDSFNV
+1586 LPYYTFNSFEV

-1603 AGETVKITDN
+1603 DGETVTITDN
-1613 TNITFVYKSQ
+1613 TNITLVYDFS
-1623 YNETDKKP
+1623 NEK
-1631 AEYTVYV
+1631 AYTVYV
-1638 CDSSYGWGYDF
+1638 CDTTYGWGGQF
-1649 KIENLRYNDE
+1649 KVQNLRYNDE

-1665 QQDGEGYY
+1665 QKDGEGYY
-1673 GYDFNYSV
+1673 GYDLHYTV
-1681 NSENKSTPHTVTDA
+1681 NRGNESNSYEVKDA
-1695 GRDLAGGTPEVYAW
+1695 GRALDGGTPEVYAW
-1709 VQVCADDLDTW
+1709 VQVCADDLEDW
-1720 FSHACATTSDF
+1720 FNHSCANSPGD
-1731 ENGGYLYGTAPDKR
+1731 GGYLFGTEADKR
-1745 AWNPAA
+1745 AWDPAA
-1751 ATDANGNPVTKGKV
+1751 AAVTKGKV

-1783 PLDEATYKK
+1783 PLDEPTYRDAIQK
-1792 GIEMGIITE
+1792 GVITE
-1801 PGNDDGARVDTRSDL
+1801 PGNEDGARVDTKSDL
-1816 VISEGKATIISQFV
+1816 VIAQGTKASIISQFV
-1830 LPQGCKMVE
+1830 LPQGCEMVE
-1839 KGLLLKINTNGAVEG
+1839 KGLLLKINKNGAVQG
-1854 DGKDLKLANA
+1854 DGSDLKLANA
-1864 GKNGVNRIKS
+1864 GKNGVNRLKS

-1885 SINTSSFAGKSVSEV
+1885 SIKTSDLAGKSVSEV
-1900 GLQWVA
+1900 GLQWKA
-1906 YCTYKV
+1906 YFTYRKADG
-1912 TDETGNE
+1912 T
-1919 KLVTQ
+1919 LVTE
-1924 YSPVKMPTNT
+1924 YSPVTMPTNT
-1934 TDKF
+1934 TDTF

>member
-37 VVTKTLTAKNVRT
+37 VVNKTVTAKNVRT
-50 GLVHDA
+50 GLVHA
-56 NRYQNSYYEIVNDS
+56 ASRYKDSYYEIVNDS
-70 TNGSFSIGYWQY
+70 TDSSFSIGYWQY
-82 DTSDFSKATGEFTNA
+82 NTSDFSKATGEFTNA
-97 PFDINFQE
+97 PFDISFQNPA
-105 KVFADKTDTNI
+105 FANETDTGL
-116 SLSVYYATNGKAD
+116 SLSVYYSTNNAADNYTGASTNGP
-129 SYKGGSTKSEN
+129 GSVFSR
-140 YGELATYIFTGSN
+140 SN

-172 SEITSNGTVTVD
+172 SEITNGGTVTVD
-184 VKDAV
+184 VKEAV
-189 NYAVSQKLPYVTIMV
+189 NYAVSQKLKYVTIMV

-209 SPDGADWSDIYVKAS
+209 SPDGSPWSDIYVKAS

-253 QKMAKV
+253 QKMAQV

-282 RDAFAYGGHDAPTE
+282 RDAFAYGGHDAPSE
-296 KELNTASED
+296 AELNAVSED
-305 LAAKSASMEEWVD
+305 LASKSASMEAWID
-318 EVTGKYKS
+318 EVTGQYKS
-326 KQPVFTNNSGT
+326 KQPTFTNNKGQLT
-337 SVVQNST
+337 VNNT
-344 SDTYY
+344 TEYTYY
-349 SNIIYTGACVGKNNG
+349 NNIIYTEDCVGKNNNKN
-364 TSGGDSSG
+364 GGDSSG

-378 LAGDVYV
+378 KAGDTWV

-406 MFMAKKNTSKD
+406 MFMAKRDINKA
-417 RYVYQVYPAQQLN
+417 RYVYQVYPAQQL
-430 PTDMGNK
+430 PVTDITNK
-437 TYATKKPGNDPQF
+437 TYATTKPGNDPSF
-450 KCRSTFTGSKND
+450 KGRSTFTTKQAD
-462 TWGGKDG
+462 TWKGGDSDG
-469 TNNLDFHNC
+469 NGLNHLDFNAC
-478 RNNASARVGAEVSN
+478 RNNGTNYVGTEVSN
-492 EYGTC
+492 EYSTV
-497 SSQLGRAWGNNYWNA
+497 SAKLGYSLGGYWNA
-512 YAASFQVHN
+512 YAAAFQVHN

-538 YWAFYGGSSSK
+538 YWAWYGGSSDTYNS
-549 AEDIAKIDEN
+549 AVDQN
-559 IYGYTY
+559 MYGYNY
-565 SKETTAHSQKRI
+565 SKQTTAHSQKRI

-604 RQNGLGTLIAAF
+604 RQNGLETLITAF

-631 TSDTVSAAGKTIMN
+631 TTSTISQAGKTIMN

-661 AVSYAQLKSAIT
+661 AVSYAQLKSAIS

-688 YTQAVWDPFD
+688 YTKEVWDPFD
-698 KAYKDA
+698 TAYKNA

-740 RKVVDTETL
+740 RKVVNTETL
-749 EIAINNAEALIHN
+749 EIAINNADALIHN

-768 GTVDAVTLEAL
+768 GTVDAAALDAL
-779 VKEIKTKIWV
+779 VKEIKTAIWV
-789 SEDNYGFDTEKID
+789 SEENYGFDTEKID
-802 LSDENQ
+802 LNDANQ
-808 AKVDAYVEQLCAEIV
+808 AKVDNYVEQLCAEIV

-881 NGRVENIVENAIT
+881 DGRVADIVENAIT

-900 DNVVDGFTNLA
+900 NNVVDGFTNLA

-919 GQPANKGTP
+919 GQPANKGSN

-944 YWEYTTD
+944 YWEYTTN
-951 SVLFK
+951 SILFK

-971 GSYNKQTGTD
+971 GSYNKQKGTD
-981 FESCVDSIIL
+981 FESCVDALIL

-1003 TSTAGLG
+1003 TSTAGTG
-1010 WPKNNAIGSDK
+1010 WPKNNAIGADK
-1021 IENYQAQLN
+1021 IDDYKAQLN
-1030 LSAGMKMEIDNITV
+1030 LSAGIKMEIDNITV

-1052 GVDSQG
+1052 GIDSQG
-1058 NYITDPTHNFVTEL
+1058 NYITDPSHNFVTEL

-1097 KTKITVDPDAYILS
+1097 KTKLTVDPDAYILS
-1111 AETTPSSM
+1111 EKTTPSSM

-1151 GFERAKYSFNISF
+1151 GFERAKYNFNISF

-1173 IAECTAKDFLD
+1173 IAQCTDKDFLA
-1184 TSNQYTTSSWQ
+1184 TSNQYTTSSWK
-1195 KLIDATKD
+1195 KLIDATEA
-1203 ANANFKYNEMTYKEI
+1203 ANKNFNYNEMSYSDI
-1218 LTECDRRYTNL
+1218 LRECDDRYTTL
-1229 WDARANLKKAAN
+1229 WNAKKNLKKAAN
-1241 NTKLKEALAAAKN
+1241 NTKLKEALAATKN

-1260 AKVRPTSWTA
+1260 AKVKASSWTA
-1270 FDKAYRDALAQYQGA
+1270 FDKAYRDALAQYQGS

-1310 DAFNNLVYQIDFA
+1310 EAFNALVYQINFT
-1323 PLKKAAEDLVNS
+1323 PLKEAAETLVNS

-1350 DKLNALTYLNMTTVE
+1350 DKFNALTYLNMSTVE
-1365 QAKHYTDETEVVD
+1365 QAKHYTDETEVVN
-1378 AVNAEKTAIK
+1378 AVNAEKTAIEGFK
-1388 GYSALLKEST
+1388 SLLKEST
-1398 ADTSVLEAEKNKNE
+1398 ADTTALEGCKKDNE

-1455 CDNAIK
+1455 CDNAVK
-1461 AAIEGVQLKTYTV
+1461 NALEGLQLKTYTV
-1474 TIVPN
+1474 KIVPN
-1479 GDKTQSYTKGTY
+1479 GDENQSYTKGTY
-1491 PYGTEITVALTD
+1491 AYGTEVTVSLTD

-1510 YEMTSPSATVAKKLF
+1510 YEMKSPSATVAKKLY
-1525 TTADELTFVVRGETT
+1525 TTTDELTFIVRGETT

-1553 KISYVNGVNSVI
+1553 KISYVNGINSSI
-1565 VEADYVASGTTVTLD
+1565 VATDYVASGKTVTLD
-1580 ANKAPK
+1580 ASKAPK
-1586 LAYYTFDSFNV
+1586 LPYYTFNSFEV

-1603 AGETVKITDN
+1603 AGETVTITDN
-1613 TNITFVYKSQ
+1613 TYITLVYDFS
-1623 YNETDKKP
+1623 NEK
-1631 AEYTVYV
+1631 AYTVYV
-1638 CDSSYGWGYDF
+1638 CDTSYGYDYKF
-1649 KIENLRYNDE
+1649 KVEQLRYNDE

-1665 QQDGEGYY
+1665 QKEGEGYY
-1673 GYDFNYSV
+1673 GYDLYYTV
-1681 NSENKSTPHTVTDA
+1681 NRGNESNSYEVKDA
-1695 GRDLAGGTPEVYAW
+1695 GRALDGGTPEVYAW
-1709 VQVCADDLDTW
+1709 VQVCADDLNAW
-1720 FSHACATTSDF
+1720 FNKSCANSPGD
-1731 ENGGYLYGTAPDKR
+1731 GGYLFGTEPDKR
-1745 AWNPAA
+1745 EWDPAA
-1751 ATDANGNPVTKGKV
+1751 AAVTKGKV

-1783 PLDEATYKK
+1783 PLDEPTYRDAIQK
-1792 GIEMGIITE
+1792 GIITE
-1801 PGNDDGARVDTRSDL
+1801 PGNDDGARVDTKSDL
-1816 VISEGKATIISQFV
+1816 VIAQGTKASIISQFV
-1830 LPQGCKMVE
+1830 LPQGCEMVE
-1839 KGLLLKINTNGAVEG
+1839 KGLLLKINKNGAVQG
-1854 DGKDLKLANA
+1854 DGSDLKLANA
-1864 GKNGVNRIKS
+1864 GKNGVNRLKS

-1885 SINTSSFAGKSVSEV
+1885 SIKTSDLAGMSVSDV
-1900 GLQWVA
+1900 GLQWKA
-1906 YCTYKV
+1906 YFTYRKADG
-1912 TDETGNE
+1912 T
-1919 KLVTQ
+1919 LVTE
-1924 YSPVKMPTNT
+1924 YSPVTMPTNT
-1934 TDKF
+1934 TDTF

>member
-37 VVTKTLTAKNVRT
+37 VVNKTVTAKNVRT
-50 GLVHDA
+50 GLVHA
-56 NRYQNSYYEIVNDS
+56 ASRYKDSYYEIVNDS
-70 TNGSFSIGYWQY
+70 TNSSFSIGYWQY
-82 DTSDFSKATGEFTNA
+82 NTSDFSKATGEFTNA
-97 PFDINFQE
+97 PFDINFE
-105 KVFADKTDTNI
+105 SSAFAGETDTGL
-116 SLSVYYATNGKAD
+116 SLSVYYSTNNAADNYTGASTNGP
-129 SYKGGSTKSEN
+129 GSVFS
-140 YGELATYIFTGSN
+140 GSN

-172 SEITSNGTVTVD
+172 SEITNGGTVTVD
-184 VKDAV
+184 VKEAV
-189 NYAVSQKLPYVTIMV
+189 NYAVSQKLKYVTIMV

-209 SPDGADWSDIYVKAS
+209 SPDGSPWSDIYVKAS

-259 GTNGLVYKNMLP
+259 GTDGLVYKNMLP

-282 RDAFAYGGHDAPTE
+282 RDAFAYGGHDAPSE
-296 KELNTASED
+296 AELNAVSED
-305 LAAKSASMEEWVD
+305 LASKSASMEAWVD
-318 EVTGKYKS
+318 EVTGQYKS
-326 KQPVFTNNSGT
+326 KQPTFTNDKGQL
-337 SVVQNST
+337 SVNNT
-344 SDTYY
+344 TEYTYY
-349 SNIIYTGACVGKNNG
+349 NNIIYTEDCVGKNYNKN
-364 TSGGDSSG
+364 GGDSSG

-378 LAGDVYV
+378 KAGDTYV

-406 MFMAKKNTSKD
+406 MFMAKKDVNKG
-417 RYVYQVYPAQQLN
+417 RYVYQVYPAQQL
-430 PTDMGNK
+430 PVTDITNK
-437 TYATKKPGNDPQF
+437 TYATTKPGNDPSF
-450 KCRSTFTGSKND
+450 KGRSTFTTKQAD
-462 TWGGKDG
+462 TWKGGDG
-469 TNNLDFHNC
+469 SGKGLNHLDFNAC
-478 RNNASARVGAEVSN
+478 RNNGTNYVGTEVSN
-492 EYGTC
+492 EYSTV
-497 SSQLGRAWGNNYWNA
+497 SANLGYSLGGWWNA
-512 YAASFQVHN
+512 YAAAFQVHN

-538 YWAFYGGSSSK
+538 YWAWYGGSSDTYNS
-549 AEDIAKIDEN
+549 AVDQSM
-559 IYGYTY
+559 YGYNY
-565 SKETTAHSQKRI
+565 SKQTTAHSQKRI

-604 RQNGLGTLIAAF
+604 RQNGLETLITAF

-631 TSDTVSAAGKTIMN
+631 TSSTISQAGKTIMN

-661 AVSYAQLKSAIT
+661 AVSYAQLKSAIS

-688 YTQAVWDPFD
+688 YTKEVWDPFD
-698 KAYKDA
+698 TAYKNA

-732 ENLKTGML
+732 ESLKTGML
-740 RKVVDTETL
+740 RKVVNTETL
-749 EIAINNAEALIHN
+749 EIAINNADALIHN

-768 GTVDAVTLEAL
+768 GTVDAAALEAL
-779 VKEIKTKIWV
+779 VKEIKTAIWV
-789 SEDNYGFDTEKID
+789 SEENYGFDTEKID
-802 LSDENQ
+802 LNDANQ
-808 AKVDAYVEQLCAEIV
+808 AKVDNYVEQLCAEIV

-881 NGRVENIVENAIT
+881 DGRVADIVENAIT

-900 DNVVDGFTNLA
+900 NNVVDGFTNLA

-919 GQPANKGTP
+919 GQPANKGSN

-944 YWEYTTD
+944 YWEYTTN
-951 SVLFK
+951 SILFK

-971 GSYNKQTGTD
+971 GSYNKQKGTD
-981 FESCVDSIIL
+981 FESCVDALIL

-1003 TSTAGLG
+1003 TSTAGTG
-1010 WPKNNAIGSDK
+1010 WPKNNAIGADK
-1021 IENYQAQLN
+1021 IDDYKAQLN
-1030 LSAGMKMEIDNITV
+1030 LSAGIKMEIDNITV

-1052 GVDSQG
+1052 GIDSQG
-1058 NYITDPTHNFVTEL
+1058 NYITDPSHNFVTEL

-1097 KTKITVDPDAYILS
+1097 KTKLTVDSDAYILS
-1111 AETTPSSM
+1111 EKTTPSSM

-1151 GFERAKYSFNISF
+1151 GFERAKYNFNISF

-1173 IAECTAKDFLD
+1173 IAQCTAKDFLA
-1184 TSNQYTTSSWQ
+1184 TSNQYTTSSWK
-1195 KLIDATKD
+1195 KLIDATEA
-1203 ANANFKYNEMTYKEI
+1203 ANKNFNYNEMSYSDI
-1218 LTECDRRYTNL
+1218 LRECDDRYTTL
-1229 WDARANLKKAAN
+1229 WNAKKNLKKAAN
-1241 NTKLKEALAAAKN
+1241 NTKLKEALAATKN

-1260 AKVRPTSWTA
+1260 AKVKASSWTA
-1270 FDKAYRDALAQYQGA
+1270 FDKAYRDALAQYQGD

-1302 DAYATALT
+1302 DAFATALT
-1310 DAFNNLVYQIDFA
+1310 EAFNALVYQINFT
-1323 PLKKAAEDLVNS
+1323 PLKEAAETLVNS

-1350 DKLNALTYLNMTTVE
+1350 DKLNALTYLNMSTVE
-1365 QAKHYTDETEVVD
+1365 QAKHYTDETEVVN
-1378 AVNAEKTAIK
+1378 AVNAEKTAIEGFK
-1388 GYSALLKEST
+1388 SLLKVST
-1398 ADTSVLEAEKNKNE
+1398 ADTTALEGCKKDNE

-1455 CDNAIK
+1455 CDNAVK
-1461 AAIEGVQLKTYTV
+1461 NALEGLQLKTYTV
-1474 TIVPN
+1474 KIVPN
-1479 GDKTQSYTKGTY
+1479 GDENQSYTKGPYTY
-1491 PYGTEITVALTD
+1491 GKEVTVSLPD

-1510 YEMTSPSATVAKKLF
+1510 YEMKSPSATVAKKLY
-1525 TTADELTFVVRGETT
+1525 TTTDELTFIVRGETT

-1553 KISYVNGVNSVI
+1553 KISYVNGINSSI
-1565 VEADYVASGTTVTLD
+1565 VATDYVASGKTVTLD
-1580 ANKAPK
+1580 ASKAPK
-1586 LAYYTFDSFNV
+1586 LPYYTFNSFEV

-1603 AGETVKITDN
+1603 AGETVTITDN
-1613 TNITFVYKSQ
+1613 TYITLVYDFS
-1623 YNETDKKP
+1623 NEK
-1631 AEYTVYV
+1631 AYTVYV
-1638 CDSSYGWGYDF
+1638 CDTSYGYDYKF
-1649 KIENLRYNDE
+1649 KVEQLRYNDE

-1665 QQDGEGYY
+1665 QKEGEGYY
-1673 GYDFNYSV
+1673 GYDLYYTV
-1681 NSENKSTPHTVTDA
+1681 NRGNESNSYEVKDA
-1695 GRDLAGGTPEVYAW
+1695 GRALDGGTPEVYAW
-1709 VQVCADDLDTW
+1709 VQVCADDLNAW
-1720 FSHACATTSDF
+1720 FNKSCANSPGD
-1731 ENGGYLYGTAPDKR
+1731 GGYLFGTEPDKR
-1745 AWNPAA
+1745 EWDPAA
-1751 ATDANGNPVTKGKV
+1751 AAVTKGRV

-1783 PLDEATYKK
+1783 PLDEPTYRDAIQK
-1792 GIEMGIITE
+1792 GIITE
-1801 PGNDDGARVDTRSDL
+1801 PGNDDGARVDTKSDL
-1816 VISEGKATIISQFV
+1816 VIAQGTKASIISQFV
-1830 LPQGCKMVE
+1830 LPQGCEMVE
-1839 KGLLLKINTNGAVEG
+1839 KGLLLKINKNGAVQG
-1854 DGKDLKLANA
+1854 DGSDLKLANA
-1864 GKNGVNRIKS
+1864 GKNGVNRLKS

-1885 SINTSSFAGKSVSEV
+1885 SIKTSDLAGKSVSDV
-1900 GLQWVA
+1900 GLQWKA
-1906 YCTYKV
+1906 YFTYRKADG
-1912 TDETGNE
+1912 T
-1919 KLVTQ
+1919 LVTE
-1924 YSPVKMPTNT
+1924 YSPVTMPTNT
-1934 TDKF
+1934 TDTF

>member
-26 TALADSTTDNV
+26 TALADSTTDKV
-37 VVTKTLTAKNVRT
+37 VVNKTITAKNVRT
-50 GLVHDA
+50 GLVHA
-56 NRYQNSYYEIVNDS
+56 ASRYKDSYYEIVNDS
-70 TNGSFSIGYWQY
+70 TNSSFSIGYWQY
-82 DTSDFSKATGEFTNA
+82 DTSDFSKATGEFTSA
-97 PFDINFQE
+97 PFDINFQSSA
-105 KVFADKTDTNI
+105 FAGETDTGL
-116 SLSVYYATNGKAD
+116 SLSVYYSTNNAADNYTGASTNGP
-129 SYKGGSTKSEN
+129 GSVFS
-140 YGELATYIFTGSN
+140 GSN

-162 GLTKIKDIAR
+162 GLTKIRDIAR
-172 SEITSNGTVTVD
+172 SEITNGGTVTVD

-189 NYAVSQKLPYVTIMV
+189 NFAVSQKLKYVTIMV

-209 SPDGADWSDIYVKAS
+209 SPDGSPWSDIYVKAS

-253 QKMAKV
+253 QKMAQV

-282 RDAFAYGGHDAPTE
+282 RDAFAYGGHDAPSE
-296 KELNTASED
+296 AELNAASED
-305 LAAKSASMEEWVD
+305 LASKSASMEPWVD
-318 EVTGKYKS
+318 EVTGQYKS
-326 KQPVFTNNSGT
+326 KQPTFTNNKGQL
-337 SVVQNST
+337 SVNNT
-344 SDTYY
+344 ADNIYY
-349 SNIIYTGACVGKNNG
+349 NNIIYTEDCVGKNSD

-378 LAGDVYV
+378 KAGDTWV

-395 YDGTSNAIMPI
+395 YDGTSDAIMPI
-406 MFMAKKNTSKD
+406 MFMAKKDVNKN
-417 RYVYQVYPAQQLN
+417 RYVYQVYPAQQL
-430 PTDMGNK
+430 PVTDITNK
-437 TYATKKPGNDPQF
+437 TYATTKPGNDPSF
-450 KCRSTFTGSKND
+450 KGRSTFTTKQVD
-462 TWGGKDG
+462 TWKGGDGSGKGLNHLDFNACRSNG
-469 TNNLDFHNC
+469 TNY
-478 RNNASARVGAEVSN
+478 VGTEVSN
-492 EYGTC
+492 EFSTV
-497 SSQLGRAWGNNYWNA
+497 SANLGYAWGKGYWNA
-512 YAASFQVHN
+512 YAAAFQVHN

-538 YWAFYGGSSSK
+538 YWAWYGGSSDTYNS
-549 AEDIAKIDEN
+549 AVDQSM
-559 IYGYTY
+559 YGYNY
-565 SKETTAHSQKRI
+565 SRQTTAHSQKRI

-604 RQNGLGTLIAAF
+604 RQNGLETLITAF
-616 DTATEYATYA
+616 DTATAYATYA

-631 TSDTVSAAGKTIMN
+631 TISTISQSGKTIMN

-661 AVSYAQLKSAIT
+661 AVSYAQLKSAIS
-673 SAKKIYTAGNDNYEK
+673 SAKKIYTAGNQNYEK
-688 YTQAVWDPFD
+688 YTKEVWDPFNT
-698 KAYKDA
+698 AYNNA

-749 EIAINNAEALIHN
+749 EIAIDNAEALIHN

-768 GTVDAVTLEAL
+768 GTVDAAALDAL
-779 VKEIKTKIWV
+779 VKEIKVAIWV
-789 SEDNYGFDTEKID
+789 SEENYGFDTEKID
-802 LSDENQ
+802 LNDANQ
-808 AKVDAYVEQLCAEIV
+808 AKVDNYVEQLCAEIV

-881 NGRVENIVENAIT
+881 NGRVADIVENAIT

-900 DNVVDGFTNLA
+900 NNVVDGFTNLA
-911 AAFRLIPN
+911 AAFRLISN

-937 RGDQYKF
+937 RGDNYKF

-971 GSYNKQTGTD
+971 GSYNVQTGTD
-981 FESCVDSIIL
+981 FESCVDALIL

-1003 TSTAGLG
+1003 TWASGFG
-1010 WPKNNAIGSDK
+1010 WPQNNAIGADK

-1030 LSAGMKMEIDNITV
+1030 LSGGMKMEIDSIKV

-1058 NYITDPTHNFVTEL
+1058 NPITDPTHDFITEL
-1072 GVTDNHASQPYGGI
+1072 GVTDNHAGEPYGGI

-1097 KTKITVDPDAYILS
+1097 KTKLTVDPDAYILS
-1111 AETTPSSM
+1111 EKTTPSSM
-1119 SKRLDLASTNAY
+1119 SKQLNLANSNAY
-1131 FGVVYFWKYAP
+1131 FGVVYYWKYAD
-1142 TNVVTWAGY
+1142 NVFRTYAGY
-1151 GFERAKYSFNISF
+1151 GFERAKYNFNISF
-1164 VNVVPLFDL
+1164 VNVVSLFDL
-1173 IAECTAKDFLD
+1173 IAKCTDKTFLD
-1184 TSNQYTTSSWQ
+1184 TSNQYTTSSWK
-1195 KLIDATKD
+1195 KLIDATRA
-1203 ANANFKYNEMTYKEI
+1203 ANENFKYNEMSYSDI
-1218 LTECDRRYTNL
+1218 LRECDNRYTTL
-1229 WDARANLKKAAN
+1229 WNARKNLKKAAN
-1241 NTKLKEALAAAKN
+1241 NTQLKEALAATKN
-1254 AYENDQ
+1254 AFENDQ
-1260 AKVRPTSWTA
+1260 AKVKASSWTA

-1294 AATEQSKV
+1294 AETEQSKV

-1310 DAFNNLVYQIDFA
+1310 EAFNALVYQIDFT
-1323 PLKKAAEDLVNS
+1323 PLKNAAETLVNS

-1350 DKLNALTYLNMTTVE
+1350 DKLNALTYLNMSTVE
-1365 QAKHYTDETEVVD
+1365 QAKHYTDETEVVK
-1378 AVNAEKTAIK
+1378 AVNAEKTAIEGFK
-1388 GYSALLKEST
+1388 SLLKEST
-1398 ADTSVLEAEKNKNE
+1398 ADTSVLEGCKKDNE

-1422 DARKA
+1422 DARKD

-1455 CDNAIK
+1455 CDNAVK
-1461 AAIEGVQLKTYTV
+1461 NALEGLQLKTYTV
-1474 TIVPN
+1474 KIVPN
-1479 GDKTQSYTKGTY
+1479 GDENQAYIKGTY
-1491 PYGTEITVALTD
+1491 AYGTEVTVSLTD

-1510 YEMTSPSATVAKKLF
+1510 YEMKSPSATVAKKLY
-1525 TTADELTFVVRGETT
+1525 TTTDELTFIVRGETT

-1553 KISYVNGVNSVI
+1553 KISYVNGVNSSI
-1565 VEADYVASGTTVTLD
+1565 VATDYVASGTVVTLD
-1580 ANKAPK
+1580 ASKAPK
-1586 LAYYTFDSFNV
+1586 LPYYTFNSFEV

-1603 AGETVKITDN
+1603 AGETVTIIDN
-1613 TNITFVYKSQ
+1613 TYITLVYDFS
-1623 YNETDKKP
+1623 NET
-1631 AEYTVYV
+1631 AYTVYV
-1638 CDSSYGWGYDF
+1638 CDTSYGYGGEF
-1649 KIENLRYNDE
+1649 KVQNLRYNDE

-1665 QQDGEGYY
+1665 QKDGEGYY
-1673 GYDFNYSV
+1673 GYDLYYSV
-1681 NSENKSTPHTVTDA
+1681 NRGNESNSYEVKDA
-1695 GRDLAGGTPEVYAW
+1695 GRYLEGGTPEVYAW
-1709 VQVCADDLDTW
+1709 VQVCADDLNAW
-1720 FSHACATTSDF
+1720 FNKSCANSPGD
-1731 ENGGYLYGTAPDKR
+1731 GGYLFGTEPDKR
-1745 AWNPAA
+1745 EWDPAA
-1751 ATDANGNPVTKGKV
+1751 AAVTKGKV

-1783 PLDEATYKK
+1783 ALDEPTYRDAIQK
-1792 GIEMGIITE
+1792 GIITE
-1801 PGNDDGARVDTRSDL
+1801 PGNDDGARVDTKSDL
-1816 VISEGKATIISQFV
+1816 VIAQGTKASIISQFV
-1830 LPQGCKMVE
+1830 LPQGCEMVE
-1839 KGLLLKINTNGAVEG
+1839 KGLLLKINKNGAVQG
-1854 DGKDLKLANA
+1854 DGSDLKLANA
-1864 GKNGVNRIKS
+1864 GKNGVNRLKS

-1885 SINTSSFAGKSVSEV
+1885 SIKTSDLAGKSVSDV
-1900 GLQWVA
+1900 GLQWKA
-1906 YCTYKV
+1906 YFTYRKADG
-1912 TDETGNE
+1912 T
-1919 KLVTQ
+1919 LVTE
-1924 YSPVKMPTNT
+1924 YSPVTMPTNT
-1934 TDKF
+1934 TDTF

>member
-37 VVTKTLTAKNVRT
+37 VVNKTVTAKNVRT
-50 GLVHDA
+50 GLVHA
-56 NRYQNSYYEIVNDS
+56 ASRYKDSYYEIVNDS
-70 TNGSFSIGYWQY
+70 TNSSFSIGYWQY
-82 DTSDFSKATGEFTNA
+82 NTSDFSKATGEFTNA
-97 PFDINFQE
+97 PFDINFE
-105 KVFADKTDTNI
+105 SSAFAGETDTGL
-116 SLSVYYATNGKAD
+116 SLSVYYSTNNAADNYTGASTNGP
-129 SYKGGSTKSEN
+129 GSVFS
-140 YGELATYIFTGSN
+140 GSN

-172 SEITSNGTVTVD
+172 SEITNGGTVTVD

-189 NYAVSQKLPYVTIMV
+189 NFAVSQKLKYVTIMV

-209 SPDGADWSDIYVKAS
+209 SPDGSPWSDIYVKAS

-253 QKMAKV
+253 QKMAQV

-282 RDAFAYGGHDAPTE
+282 RDAFAYGGHDAPSE
-296 KELNTASED
+296 AELNAVSED
-305 LAAKSASMEEWVD
+305 LASKSASMEAWVD
-318 EVTGKYKS
+318 EVTGQYKS
-326 KQPVFTNNSGT
+326 KQPTFTNNKGQLT
-337 SVVQNST
+337 VNNT
-344 SDTYY
+344 TEYTYY
-349 SNIIYTGACVGKNNG
+349 NNIIYTEDCVGKNNNKN
-364 TSGGDSSG
+364 GGDSSG

-378 LAGDVYV
+378 KAGDTWV

-406 MFMAKKNTSKD
+406 MFMAKRDINKA
-417 RYVYQVYPAQQLN
+417 RYVYQVYPAQQL
-430 PTDMGNK
+430 PVTDITNK
-437 TYATKKPGNDPQF
+437 TYATTKPGNDPSF
-450 KCRSTFTGSKND
+450 KGRSTFTTKQAD
-462 TWGGKDG
+462 TWKGGDSDG
-469 TNNLDFHNC
+469 NGLNHLDFNAC
-478 RNNASARVGAEVSN
+478 RNNGTNYVGTEVSN
-492 EYGTC
+492 EYSTV
-497 SSQLGRAWGNNYWNA
+497 SAKLGYSLGGYWNA
-512 YAASFQVHN
+512 YAAAFQVHN

-538 YWAFYGGSSSK
+538 YWAWYGGSSDTYNS
-549 AEDIAKIDEN
+549 AVDQN
-559 IYGYTY
+559 MYGYNY
-565 SKETTAHSQKRI
+565 SKQTTAHSQKRI

-604 RQNGLGTLIAAF
+604 RQNGLETLITAF

-631 TSDTVSAAGKTIMN
+631 TTSTISQAGKTIMN

-661 AVSYAQLKSAIT
+661 AVSYAQLKSAIS

-688 YTQAVWDPFD
+688 YTKEVWDPFD
-698 KAYKDA
+698 TAYKNA

-740 RKVVDTETL
+740 RKVVNTETL
-749 EIAINNAEALIHN
+749 EIAINNADALIHN

-768 GTVDAVTLEAL
+768 GTVDAAALDAL
-779 VKEIKTKIWV
+779 VKEIKTAIWV
-789 SEDNYGFDTEKID
+789 SEENYGFDTEKID
-802 LSDENQ
+802 LNDANQ
-808 AKVDAYVEQLCAEIV
+808 AKVDNYVEQLCAEIV

-881 NGRVENIVENAIT
+881 DGRVADIVENAIT

-900 DNVVDGFTNLA
+900 NNVVDGFTNLA

-919 GQPANKGTP
+919 GQPANKGSN

-944 YWEYTTD
+944 YWEYTTN
-951 SVLFK
+951 SILFK

-971 GSYNKQTGTD
+971 GSYNKQKGTD
-981 FESCVDSIIL
+981 FESCVDALIL

-1003 TSTAGLG
+1003 TSTAGTG
-1010 WPKNNAIGSDK
+1010 WPKNNAIGADK
-1021 IENYQAQLN
+1021 IDDYKAQLN
-1030 LSAGMKMEIDNITV
+1030 LSAGIKMEIDNITV

-1052 GVDSQG
+1052 GIDSQG
-1058 NYITDPTHNFVTEL
+1058 NYITDPSHNFVTEL

-1097 KTKITVDPDAYILS
+1097 KTKLTVDPDAYILS
-1111 AETTPSSM
+1111 EKTTPSSM

-1151 GFERAKYSFNISF
+1151 GFERAKYNFNISF

-1173 IAECTAKDFLD
+1173 IAQCTDKDFLA
-1184 TSNQYTTSSWQ
+1184 TSNQYTTSSWK
-1195 KLIDATKD
+1195 KLIDATEA
-1203 ANANFKYNEMTYKEI
+1203 ANKNFNYNEMSYSDI
-1218 LTECDRRYTNL
+1218 LRECDDRYTTL
-1229 WDARANLKKAAN
+1229 WNAKKNLKKAAN
-1241 NTKLKEALAAAKN
+1241 NTKLKEALAATKN

-1260 AKVRPTSWTA
+1260 AKVKASSWTA
-1270 FDKAYRDALAQYQGA
+1270 FDKAYRDALAQYQGS

-1310 DAFNNLVYQIDFA
+1310 EAFNALVYQINFT
-1323 PLKKAAEDLVNS
+1323 PLKEAAETLVNS

-1350 DKLNALTYLNMTTVE
+1350 DKLNALTYLNMSTVE
-1365 QAKHYTDETEVVD
+1365 QAKHYTDETEVVN
-1378 AVNAEKTAIK
+1378 AVNAEKTAIEGFK
-1388 GYSALLKEST
+1388 SLLKEST
-1398 ADTSVLEAEKNKNE
+1398 ADTTALEGCKKDNE

-1455 CDNAIK
+1455 CDNAVK
-1461 AAIEGVQLKTYTV
+1461 NALEGLQLKTYTV
-1474 TIVPN
+1474 KIVPN
-1479 GDKTQSYTKGTY
+1479 GDENQSYTKGPY
-1491 PYGTEITVALTD
+1491 AYGTEVTVSLTD

-1510 YEMTSPSATVAKKLF
+1510 YEMKSPSATVAKKLY
-1525 TTADELTFVVRGETT
+1525 TTTDELTFIVRGETT

-1553 KISYVNGVNSVI
+1553 KISYVNGVNSSI
-1565 VEADYVASGTTVTLD
+1565 VATDYVASGKTVTLD
-1580 ANKAPK
+1580 ASKAPK
-1586 LAYYTFDSFNV
+1586 LPYYTFNSFEV

-1603 AGETVKITDN
+1603 AGETVTITDN
-1613 TNITFVYKSQ
+1613 TYITLVYDFS
-1623 YNETDKKP
+1623 NEK
-1631 AEYTVYV
+1631 AYTVYV
-1638 CDSSYGWGYDF
+1638 CDTSYGYDYKF
-1649 KIENLRYNDE
+1649 KVEQLRYNDE

-1665 QQDGEGYY
+1665 QKEGEGYY
-1673 GYDFNYSV
+1673 GYDLHYTV
-1681 NSENKSTPHTVTDA
+1681 NRGNESNSYEVKDA
-1695 GRDLAGGTPEVYAW
+1695 GRALDGGTPEVYAW
-1709 VQVCADDLDTW
+1709 VQVCADDLNAW
-1720 FSHACATTSDF
+1720 FNKSCANSPGD
-1731 ENGGYLYGTAPDKR
+1731 GGYLFGTEPDKR
-1745 AWNPAA
+1745 EWDPAA
-1751 ATDANGNPVTKGKV
+1751 AAVTKGKV

-1783 PLDEATYKK
+1783 PLDEPTYRDAIQK
-1792 GIEMGIITE
+1792 GIITE
-1801 PGNDDGARVDTRSDL
+1801 PGNDDGARVDTKSDL
-1816 VISEGKATIISQFV
+1816 VIAQGTKASIISQFV
-1830 LPQGCKMVE
+1830 LPQGCEMVE
-1839 KGLLLKINTNGAVEG
+1839 KGLLLKINKNGAVQG
-1854 DGKDLKLANA
+1854 DGSDLKLANA
-1864 GKNGVNRIKS
+1864 GKNGVNRLKS

-1885 SINTSSFAGKSVSEV
+1885 SIKTSDLAGKSVSDV
-1900 GLQWVA
+1900 GLQWKA
-1906 YCTYKV
+1906 YFTYRKADG
-1912 TDETGNE
+1912 T
-1919 KLVTQ
+1919 LVTE
-1924 YSPVKMPTNT
+1924 YSPVTMPTNT
-1934 TDKF
+1934 TDTF

>member
-37 VVTKTLTAKNVRT
+37 VVNKTVTAKNVRT
-50 GLVHDA
+50 GLVHA
-56 NRYQNSYYEIVNDS
+56 ASRYKDSYYEIVNDS
-70 TNGSFSIGYWQY
+70 TNSSFSIGYWQY
-82 DTSDFSKATGEFTNA
+82 NTSDFSKATGEFTSA
-97 PFDINFQE
+97 PFDINFQSSA
-105 KVFADKTDTNI
+105 FAGETDTGL
-116 SLSVYYATNGKAD
+116 SLSVYYSTNNAADNYTGASTNGP
-129 SYKGGSTKSEN
+129 GSVFS
-140 YGELATYIFTGSN
+140 GSN

-162 GLTKIKDIAR
+162 GLTKIRDIAR
-172 SEITSNGTVTVD
+172 SEITNGGTVTVD

-189 NYAVSQKLPYVTIMV
+189 NFAVSQKLKYVTIMV

-209 SPDGADWSDIYVKAS
+209 SPDGSPWSDIYVKAS

-246 AQISAYE
+246 AQISTYE

-259 GTNGLVYKNMLP
+259 GTDGLVYKNMLP

-282 RDAFAYGGHDAPTE
+282 RDAFAYGGHDAPSE
-296 KELNTASED
+296 AELNAASED
-305 LAAKSASMEEWVD
+305 LASKSASMEAWVD

-326 KQPVFTNNSGT
+326 KQPTFTNNKGQLT
-337 SVVQNST
+337 VNNT
-344 SDTYY
+344 TEYTYY
-349 SNIIYTGACVGKNNG
+349 NNIIYTEDCVGKNNDK
-364 TSGGDSSG
+364 SGGDSSG
-372 MAIEFD
+372 MAIEFEK
-378 LAGDVYV
+378 AGDTYV

-406 MFMAKKNTSKD
+406 MFMAKKDVNKN
-417 RYVYQVYPAQQLN
+417 RYVYQVYPAQQLPVN
-430 PTDMGNK
+430 DITNK
-437 TYATKKPGNDPQF
+437 TYAKTKPGNDPSF
-450 KCRSTFTGSKND
+450 KGRSTFTTKQVD
-462 TWGGKDG
+462 TWKGGNGSGKG
-469 TNNLDFHNC
+469 LNHLDFNAC
-478 RNNASARVGAEVSN
+478 RNNGTNYVGTEVSN
-492 EYGTC
+492 EYSTV
-497 SSQLGRAWGNNYWNA
+497 SANLGYSLGGWWNA
-512 YAASFQVHN
+512 YAAAFQVHN

-538 YWAFYGGSSSK
+538 YWAWYGGSSDTYDS
-549 AEDIAKIDEN
+549 AVDQSM
-559 IYGYTY
+559 YGYNY
-565 SKETTAHSQKRI
+565 SKQTTAHSQKRI

-604 RQNGLGTLIAAF
+604 RQNGLETLITAF

-631 TSDTVSAAGKTIMN
+631 TISTISQAGKTIMN

-661 AVSYAQLKSAIT
+661 AVSYAQLKSAIS

-688 YTQAVWDPFD
+688 YTKEVWDPFD
-698 KAYKDA
+698 TAYKNA

-740 RKVVDTETL
+740 RKVVNTETL
-749 EIAINNAEALIHN
+749 EIAINNADALIHN

-768 GTVDAVTLEAL
+768 GTVDAAALEAL
-779 VKEIKTKIWV
+779 VKEIKTEIWV
-789 SEDNYGFDTEKID
+789 SEENYGFDTEKID
-802 LSDENQ
+802 LNDANQ
-808 AKVDAYVEQLCAEIV
+808 AKVDNYVEQLCAEIV

-881 NGRVENIVENAIT
+881 DGRVADIVENAIT

-900 DNVVDGFTNLA
+900 NNVVDGFTNLA

-919 GQPANKGTP
+919 GQPASKGTP
-928 YKTEFQSSA
+928 YKTELQSSK
-937 RGDQYKF
+937 RPDQYKF

-951 SVLFK
+951 SILFK

-971 GSYNKQTGTD
+971 GSYNKQKGTD
-981 FESCVDSIIL
+981 FESCVDALIL
-991 DASKV
+991 DARKV

-1003 TSTAGLG
+1003 EWTGGTG
-1010 WPKNNAIGSDK
+1010 WPKNNAIGADK
-1021 IENYQAQLN
+1021 IDDYKAQLN
-1030 LSAGMKMEIDNITV
+1030 LSAGIKMEIDNITV

-1052 GVDSQG
+1052 GIDSQG
-1058 NYITDPTHNFVTEL
+1058 NYITDPSHNFVTEL

-1111 AETTPSSM
+1111 EKTTPSSM

-1142 TNVVTWAGY
+1142 TTAATWAGY
-1151 GFERAKYSFNISF
+1151 GFERAKYNFNISF

-1173 IAECTAKDFLD
+1173 IAQCTAKDFLA
-1184 TSNQYTTSSWQ
+1184 TSNQYTTSSW
-1195 KLIDATKD
+1195 KTLINATRA
-1203 ANANFKYNEMTYKEI
+1203 ANENFNYNEMSYSDI
-1218 LTECDRRYTNL
+1218 LRECDNRYTTL
-1229 WDARANLKKAAN
+1229 WNARKNLKKAAN
-1241 NTKLKEALAAAKN
+1241 NTKLKEALAATKN

-1260 AKVRPTSWTA
+1260 AKVKASSWTA
-1270 FDKAYRDALAQYQGA
+1270 FDKAYRDALAQYQGD

-1294 AATEQSKV
+1294 AASEQSKV

-1310 DAFNNLVYQIDFA
+1310 EAFNALVYQIDFT
-1323 PLKKAAEDLVNS
+1323 PLKNAAETLVNS

-1350 DKLNALTYLNMTTVE
+1350 DKLNALTYLNMSTVE
-1365 QAKHYTDETEVVD
+1365 QAKHYTDETEVVN
-1378 AVNAEKTAIK
+1378 AVNAEKTAIEGFK
-1388 GYSALLKEST
+1388 SLLKEST
-1398 ADTSVLEAEKNKNE
+1398 ADTTALEGCKKDNE

-1455 CDNAIK
+1455 CDNAVK
-1461 AAIEGVQLKTYTV
+1461 NALEGLQLKTYTV
-1474 TIVPN
+1474 KIVPN
-1479 GDKTQSYTKGTY
+1479 GDEGQSYIKGTY
-1491 PYGTEITVALTD
+1491 AYGTEVTVSLTD

-1510 YEMTSPSATVAKKLF
+1510 YEMKSPSATVAKKLY
-1525 TTADELTFVVRGETT
+1525 TTTDELTFIVRGETT

-1553 KISYVNGVNSVI
+1553 KISYVNGVNSSI
-1565 VEADYVASGTTVTLD
+1565 VETNYVASGETVTLD
-1580 ANKAPK
+1580 ASKAPK
-1586 LAYYTFDSFNV
+1586 LPYYTFNSFEV

-1603 AGETVKITDN
+1603 DGETVTITDN
-1613 TNITFVYKSQ
+1613 TNITLVYDFS
-1623 YNETDKKP
+1623 NEK
-1631 AEYTVYV
+1631 AYTVYV
-1638 CDSSYGWGYDF
+1638 CDTTYGWGGQF
-1649 KIENLRYNDE
+1649 KVQNLRYNDE

-1665 QQDGEGYY
+1665 QKDGEGYY
-1673 GYDFNYSV
+1673 GYDLHYTV
-1681 NSENKSTPHTVTDA
+1681 NRGNESNSYEVKDA
-1695 GRDLAGGTPEVYAW
+1695 GRALDGGTPEVYAW
-1709 VQVCADDLDTW
+1709 VQVCADDLEDW
-1720 FSHACATTSDF
+1720 FNHSCANSPGD
-1731 ENGGYLYGTAPDKR
+1731 GGYLFGTEADKR
-1745 AWNPAA
+1745 AWDPAA
-1751 ATDANGNPVTKGKV
+1751 AAVTKGKV

-1783 PLDEATYKK
+1783 PLDEPTYRDAIQK
-1792 GIEMGIITE
+1792 GVITE
-1801 PGNDDGARVDTRSDL
+1801 PGNEDGARVDTKSDL
-1816 VISEGKATIISQFV
+1816 VIAQGTKASIISQFV
-1830 LPQGCKMVE
+1830 LPQGCEMVE
-1839 KGLLLKINTNGAVEG
+1839 KGLLLKINKNGAVQG
-1854 DGKDLKLANA
+1854 DGSDLKLANA
-1864 GKNGVNRIKS
+1864 GKNGVNRLKS

-1885 SINTSSFAGKSVSEV
+1885 SIKTSDLAGKSVSEV
-1900 GLQWVA
+1900 GLQWKA
-1906 YCTYKV
+1906 YFTYRKADG
-1912 TDETGNE
+1912 T
-1919 KLVTQ
+1919 LVTE
-1924 YSPVKMPTNT
+1924 YSPVTMPTNT
-1934 TDKF
+1934 TDTF

>member
-37 VVTKTLTAKNVRT
+37 VVNKTVTAKNVRT
-50 GLVHDA
+50 GLVHA
-56 NRYQNSYYEIVNDS
+56 ASRYKDSYYEIVNDS
-70 TNGSFSIGYWQY
+70 TDSSFSIGYWQY
-82 DTSDFSKATGEFTNA
+82 NTSDFSKATGEFTNA
-97 PFDINFQE
+97 PFDINFE
-105 KVFADKTDTNI
+105 SSAFAGETDTGL
-116 SLSVYYATNGKAD
+116 SLSVYYSTNNAADNYTGASTNGP
-129 SYKGGSTKSEN
+129 SRVFS
-140 YGELATYIFTGSN
+140 GSN

-172 SEITSNGTVTVD
+172 SEITNGGTVTVD
-184 VKDAV
+184 VKEAV
-189 NYAVSQKLPYVTIMV
+189 NYAVSQKLKYVTIMV

-209 SPDGADWSDIYVKAS
+209 SPDGSPWSDIYVKAS

-253 QKMAKV
+253 QKMAQV

-282 RDAFAYGGHDAPTE
+282 RDAFAYGGHDAPSE
-296 KELNTASED
+296 AELNAVSED
-305 LAAKSASMEEWVD
+305 LASKSASMEAWVD
-318 EVTGKYKS
+318 EVTGQYKS
-326 KQPVFTNNSGT
+326 KQPTFTNNKGQLT
-337 SVVQNST
+337 VNNT
-344 SDTYY
+344 TEYTYY
-349 SNIIYTGACVGKNNG
+349 NNIIYTEDCVGKNNNKN
-364 TSGGDSSG
+364 GGDSSG

-378 LAGDVYV
+378 KAGDVYV

-406 MFMAKKNTSKD
+406 MFMAKRDINKA
-417 RYVYQVYPAQQLN
+417 RYVYQVYPAQQL
-430 PTDMGNK
+430 PVTDITNK
-437 TYATKKPGNDPQF
+437 TYATTKPGNDPSF
-450 KCRSTFTGSKND
+450 KGRSTFTTKQAD
-462 TWGGKDG
+462 TWKGGDSDG
-469 TNNLDFHNC
+469 NGLNHLDFNAC
-478 RNNASARVGAEVSN
+478 RNNGTNYVGTEVSN
-492 EYGTC
+492 EYSTV
-497 SSQLGRAWGNNYWNA
+497 SAKLGYSLGGYWNA
-512 YAASFQVHN
+512 YAAAFQVHN

-538 YWAFYGGSSSK
+538 YWAWYGGSSDTYNS
-549 AEDIAKIDEN
+549 AVDQN
-559 IYGYTY
+559 MYGYNY
-565 SKETTAHSQKRI
+565 SKQTTAHSQKRI

-604 RQNGLGTLIAAF
+604 RQNGLETLITAF

-631 TSDTVSAAGKTIMN
+631 TSSTISQAGKTIMN

-661 AVSYAQLKSAIT
+661 AVSYAQLKSAIS

-688 YTQAVWDPFD
+688 YTKEVWDPFD
-698 KAYKDA
+698 TAYKNA

-740 RKVVDTETL
+740 RKVVNTETL
-749 EIAINNAEALIHN
+749 EIAINNADALIHN

-768 GTVDAVTLEAL
+768 GTVDAAALDAL
-779 VKEIKTKIWV
+779 VKEIKTAIWV
-789 SEDNYGFDTEKID
+789 SEENYGFDTEKID
-802 LSDENQ
+802 LNDANQ
-808 AKVDAYVEQLCAEIV
+808 AKVDNYVEQLCAEIV

-881 NGRVENIVENAIT
+881 DGRVADIVENAIT

-900 DNVVDGFTNLA
+900 NNVVDGFTNLA

-919 GQPANKGTP
+919 GQPANKGSN

-944 YWEYTTD
+944 YWEYTTN
-951 SVLFK
+951 SILFK

-971 GSYNKQTGTD
+971 GSYNKQKGTD
-981 FESCVDSIIL
+981 FESCVDALIL

-1003 TSTAGLG
+1003 TSTAGTG
-1010 WPKNNAIGSDK
+1010 WPKNNAIGADK
-1021 IENYQAQLN
+1021 IDDYKAQLN
-1030 LSAGMKMEIDNITV
+1030 LSAGIKMEIDNITV

-1052 GVDSQG
+1052 GIDSQG
-1058 NYITDPTHNFVTEL
+1058 NYITDPSHNFVTEL

-1097 KTKITVDPDAYILS
+1097 KTKLTVDPDAYILS
-1111 AETTPSSM
+1111 EKTTPSSM

-1151 GFERAKYSFNISF
+1151 GFERAKYNFNISF

-1173 IAECTAKDFLD
+1173 IAQCTAKDFLA
-1184 TSNQYTTSSWQ
+1184 TSNQYTTSSWK
-1195 KLIDATKD
+1195 KLIDATEA
-1203 ANANFKYNEMTYKEI
+1203 ANKNFNYNEMSYSDI
-1218 LTECDRRYTNL
+1218 LRECDDRYTTL
-1229 WDARANLKKAAN
+1229 WNAKKNLKKAAN
-1241 NTKLKEALAAAKN
+1241 NTKLKEALAATKN

-1260 AKVRPTSWTA
+1260 AKVKASSWTA
-1270 FDKAYRDALAQYQGA
+1270 FDKAYRDALAQYQGS

-1310 DAFNNLVYQIDFA
+1310 EAFNALVYQINFT
-1323 PLKKAAEDLVNS
+1323 PLKEAAETLVNS

-1350 DKLNALTYLNMTTVE
+1350 DKLNALTYLNMSTVE
-1365 QAKHYTDETEVVD
+1365 QAKHYTDETEVVN
-1378 AVNAEKTAIK
+1378 AVNAEKTAIEGFK
-1388 GYSALLKEST
+1388 SLLKVST
-1398 ADTSVLEAEKNKNE
+1398 ADTTALEGCKKDNE

-1455 CDNAIK
+1455 CDNAVK
-1461 AAIEGVQLKTYTV
+1461 NALEGLQLKTYTV
-1474 TIVPN
+1474 KIVPN
-1479 GDKTQSYTKGTY
+1479 GDENQSYTKGPYTY
-1491 PYGTEITVALTD
+1491 GKEVTVSLPD

-1510 YEMTSPSATVAKKLF
+1510 YEMKSPSATVAKKLY
-1525 TTADELTFVVRGETT
+1525 TTTDELTFIVRGETT

-1553 KISYVNGVNSVI
+1553 KISYVNGVNSSI
-1565 VEADYVASGTTVTLD
+1565 VATDYVASGKTVTLD
-1580 ANKAPK
+1580 ASKAPK
-1586 LAYYTFDSFNV
+1586 LPYYTFNSFEV

-1603 AGETVKITDN
+1603 AGETVTITDN
-1613 TNITFVYKSQ
+1613 TYITLVYDFS
-1623 YNETDKKP
+1623 NEK
-1631 AEYTVYV
+1631 AYTVYV
-1638 CDSSYGWGYDF
+1638 CDTSYGYDYKF
-1649 KIENLRYNDE
+1649 KVEQLRYNDE

-1665 QQDGEGYY
+1665 QKEGEGYY
-1673 GYDFNYSV
+1673 GYDLYYTV
-1681 NSENKSTPHTVTDA
+1681 NRGNESNSYEVKDA
-1695 GRDLAGGTPEVYAW
+1695 GRALDGGTPEVYAW
-1709 VQVCADDLDTW
+1709 VQVCADDLNAW
-1720 FSHACATTSDF
+1720 FNKSCANSPGD
-1731 ENGGYLYGTAPDKR
+1731 GGYLFGTEPDKR
-1745 AWNPAA
+1745 EWDPAA
-1751 ATDANGNPVTKGKV
+1751 AAVTKGKV

-1783 PLDEATYKK
+1783 PLDEPTYRDAIQK
-1792 GIEMGIITE
+1792 GIITE
-1801 PGNDDGARVDTRSDL
+1801 PGNDDGARVDTKSDL
-1816 VISEGKATIISQFV
+1816 VIAQGTKASIISQFV
-1830 LPQGCKMVE
+1830 LPQGCEMVE
-1839 KGLLLKINTNGAVEG
+1839 KGLLLKINKNGAVQG
-1854 DGKDLKLANA
+1854 DGSDLKLANA
-1864 GKNGVNRIKS
+1864 GKNGVNRLKS

-1885 SINTSSFAGKSVSEV
+1885 SIKTSDLAGKSVSDV
-1900 GLQWVA
+1900 GLQWKA
-1906 YCTYKV
+1906 YFTYRKADG
-1912 TDETGNE
+1912 T
-1919 KLVTQ
+1919 LVTE
-1924 YSPVKMPTNT
+1924 YSPVTMPTNT
-1934 TDKF
+1934 TDTF

>member
-37 VVTKTLTAKNVRT
+37 VVNKTVTAKNVRT
-50 GLVHDA
+50 GLVHA
-56 NRYQNSYYEIVNDS
+56 ASRYKDSYYEIVNDS
-70 TNGSFSIGYWQY
+70 TDSSFSIGYWQY
-82 DTSDFSKATGEFTNA
+82 NTSDFSKATGEFTSA
-97 PFDINFQE
+97 PFDINFE
-105 KVFADKTDTNI
+105 SSAFAGETDTGL
-116 SLSVYYATNGKAD
+116 SLSVYYSTNNAADNYTGASTNGP
-129 SYKGGSTKSEN
+129 SRVFS
-140 YGELATYIFTGSN
+140 GSN

-172 SEITSNGTVTVD
+172 SEITNGGTVTVD
-184 VKDAV
+184 VKEAV
-189 NYAVSQKLPYVTIMV
+189 NYAVSQKLKYVTIMV

-209 SPDGADWSDIYVKAS
+209 SPDGSPWSDIYVKAS

-253 QKMAKV
+253 QKMAQV

-282 RDAFAYGGHDAPTE
+282 RDAFAYGGHDAPSE
-296 KELNTASED
+296 AELNAVSED
-305 LAAKSASMEEWVD
+305 LASKSASMEAWVD
-318 EVTGKYKS
+318 EVTGQYKS
-326 KQPVFTNNSGT
+326 KQPTFTNDKGQL
-337 SVVQNST
+337 SVNNT
-344 SDTYY
+344 TEYTYY
-349 SNIIYTGACVGKNNG
+349 NNIIYTEDCVGKNYNKN
-364 TSGGDSSG
+364 GGDSSG

-378 LAGDVYV
+378 KAGDTYV

-406 MFMAKKNTSKD
+406 MFMAKKDVNKG
-417 RYVYQVYPAQQLN
+417 RYVYQVYPAQQL
-430 PTDMGNK
+430 PVTDITNK
-437 TYATKKPGNDPQF
+437 TYATTKPGNDPSF
-450 KCRSTFTGSKND
+450 KGRSTFTTKQAD
-462 TWGGKDG
+462 TWKGGDG
-469 TNNLDFHNC
+469 SGKGLNHLDFNAC
-478 RNNASARVGAEVSN
+478 RNNGTNYVGTEVSN
-492 EYGTC
+492 EYSTV
-497 SSQLGRAWGNNYWNA
+497 SANLGYSLGGWWNA
-512 YAASFQVHN
+512 YAAAFQVHN

-538 YWAFYGGSSSK
+538 YWAWYGGSSDTYNS
-549 AEDIAKIDEN
+549 AVDQSM
-559 IYGYTY
+559 YGYNY
-565 SKETTAHSQKRI
+565 SKQTTAHSQKRI

-604 RQNGLGTLIAAF
+604 RQNGLETLITAF

-631 TSDTVSAAGKTIMN
+631 TSSTISQAGKTIMN

-661 AVSYAQLKSAIT
+661 AVSYAQLKSAIS

-688 YTQAVWDPFD
+688 YTKEVWDPFD
-698 KAYKDA
+698 TAYKNA

-732 ENLKTGML
+732 ESLKTGML
-740 RKVVDTETL
+740 RKVVNTETL
-749 EIAINNAEALIHN
+749 EIAINNADALIHN

-768 GTVDAVTLEAL
+768 GTVDAAALDAL
-779 VKEIKTKIWV
+779 VKEIKTAIWV
-789 SEDNYGFDTEKID
+789 SEENYGFDTEKID
-802 LSDENQ
+802 LNDANQ
-808 AKVDAYVEQLCAEIV
+808 AKVDNYVEQLCAEIV

-881 NGRVENIVENAIT
+881 DGRVADIVENAIT

-900 DNVVDGFTNLA
+900 NNVVDGFTNLA

-919 GQPANKGTP
+919 GQPANKGSN

-944 YWEYTTD
+944 YWEYTTN
-951 SVLFK
+951 SILFK

-971 GSYNKQTGTD
+971 GSYNKQKGTD
-981 FESCVDSIIL
+981 FESCVDALIL

-1003 TSTAGLG
+1003 TSTAGTG
-1010 WPKNNAIGSDK
+1010 WPKNNAIGADK
-1021 IENYQAQLN
+1021 IDDYKAQLN
-1030 LSAGMKMEIDNITV
+1030 LSAGIKMEIDNITV

-1052 GVDSQG
+1052 GIDSQG
-1058 NYITDPTHNFVTEL
+1058 NYITDPSHNFVTEL

-1097 KTKITVDPDAYILS
+1097 KTKLTVDPDAYILS
-1111 AETTPSSM
+1111 EKTTPSSM

-1151 GFERAKYSFNISF
+1151 GFERAKYNFNISF

-1173 IAECTAKDFLD
+1173 IAQCTDKDFLA
-1184 TSNQYTTSSWQ
+1184 TSNQYTTSSWK
-1195 KLIDATKD
+1195 KLIDATEA
-1203 ANANFKYNEMTYKEI
+1203 ANKNFNYNETSYSDI
-1218 LTECDRRYTNL
+1218 LRECDDRYTTL
-1229 WDARANLKKAAN
+1229 WNAKKNLKKAAN
-1241 NTKLKEALAAAKN
+1241 NTKLKEALAATKN

-1260 AKVRPTSWTA
+1260 AKVKASSWTA
-1270 FDKAYRDALAQYQGA
+1270 FDKTYRDALAQYQGS

-1310 DAFNNLVYQIDFA
+1310 EAFNALVYQINFT
-1323 PLKKAAEDLVNS
+1323 PLKEAAETLVNS

-1350 DKLNALTYLNMTTVE
+1350 DKLNALTYLNMSTVE
-1365 QAKHYTDETEVVD
+1365 QAKHYTDETEVVN
-1378 AVNAEKTAIK
+1378 AVNAEKTAIEGFK
-1388 GYSALLKEST
+1388 SLLKVST
-1398 ADTSVLEAEKNKNE
+1398 ADTTALEGCKKDNE

-1455 CDNAIK
+1455 CDNAVK
-1461 AAIEGVQLKTYTV
+1461 NALEGLQLKTYTV
-1474 TIVPN
+1474 KIVPN
-1479 GDKTQSYTKGTY
+1479 GDEGQSYTKGPYTY
-1491 PYGTEITVALTD
+1491 GKEVTVSLPD

-1510 YEMTSPSATVAKKLF
+1510 YEMKSPSATVAKKLY
-1525 TTADELTFVVRGETT
+1525 TTTDELTFIVRGETT

-1553 KISYVNGVNSVI
+1553 KISYVNGVNSSI
-1565 VEADYVASGTTVTLD
+1565 VATDYVASGKTVTLD
-1580 ANKAPK
+1580 ASKAPK
-1586 LAYYTFDSFNV
+1586 LPYYTFNSFEV

-1603 AGETVKITDN
+1603 AGDTVTITDN
-1613 TNITFVYKSQ
+1613 TYITLVYDFS
-1623 YNETDKKP
+1623 NEK
-1631 AEYTVYV
+1631 AYTVYV
-1638 CDSSYGWGYDF
+1638 CDTSYGYDYKF
-1649 KIENLRYNDE
+1649 KVEQLRYNDE

-1665 QQDGEGYY
+1665 QKEGEGYY
-1673 GYDFNYSV
+1673 GYDLYYTV
-1681 NSENKSTPHTVTDA
+1681 NRGNESNSYEVKDA
-1695 GRDLAGGTPEVYAW
+1695 GRALDGGTPEVYAW
-1709 VQVCADDLDTW
+1709 VQVCADDLNAW
-1720 FSHACATTSDF
+1720 FNKSCANSPGD
-1731 ENGGYLYGTAPDKR
+1731 GGYLFGTEPDKR
-1745 AWNPAA
+1745 EWDPAA
-1751 ATDANGNPVTKGKV
+1751 AAVTKGKV

-1783 PLDEATYKK
+1783 PLDEPTYRDAIQK
-1792 GIEMGIITE
+1792 GIITE
-1801 PGNDDGARVDTRSDL
+1801 PGNDDGARVDTKSDL
-1816 VISEGKATIISQFV
+1816 VIAQGTKASIISQFV
-1830 LPQGCKMVE
+1830 LPQGCEMVE
-1839 KGLLLKINTNGAVEG
+1839 KGLLLKINKNGAVQG
-1854 DGKDLKLANA
+1854 DGSDLKLANA
-1864 GKNGVNRIKS
+1864 GKNGVNRLKS

-1885 SINTSSFAGKSVSEV
+1885 SIKTSDLAGKSVSDV
-1900 GLQWVA
+1900 GLQWKA
-1906 YCTYKV
+1906 YFTYRKADG
-1912 TDETGNE
+1912 T
-1919 KLVTQ
+1919 LVTE
-1924 YSPVKMPTNT
+1924 YSPVTMPTNT
-1934 TDKF
+1934 TDTF

>member
-1 MVKRLFKRSIACL
+1 MVKRLFKKSIACL

-37 VVTKTLTAKNVRT
+37 VVTKTITAKNVRT
-50 GLVHDA
+50 GLVHNA
-56 NRYQNSYYEIVNDS
+56 SRYKNSYYEIVNDS
-70 TNGSFSIGYWQY
+70 TDKSFSIGYWQY
-82 DTSDFSKATGEFTNA
+82 KTSDFSKATGEFTNA
-97 PFDINFQE
+97 PFDINFE
-105 KVFADKTDTNI
+105 SSAFANETDTGL
-116 SLSVYYATNGKAD
+116 SLSVYYSTNNVAD
-129 SYKGGSTKSEN
+129 NYTGASTTGPGSVFS
-140 YGELATYIFTGSN
+140 GSN

-172 SEITSNGTVTVD
+172 SEITNGGTVTVD

-189 NYAVSQKLPYVTIMV
+189 NYAVSQKLQYVTLMV

-209 SPDGADWSDIYVKAS
+209 SADGSPWSDIYVTAS

-296 KELNTASED
+296 AELNTASED

-318 EVTGKYKS
+318 EVTGKYQS
-326 KQPVFTNNSGT
+326 KQPTFTNNKGQLT
-337 SVVQNST
+337 VNNT
-344 SDTYY
+344 NDYTYY
-349 SNIIYTGACVGKNNG
+349 NNIIYTEDCVGKNNDKN
-364 TSGGDSSG
+364 GGDSSG

-378 LAGDVYV
+378 KAADTYV

-395 YDGTSNAIMPI
+395 YDGTSDAIMPI
-406 MFMAKKNTSKD
+406 MFMAKRDIREN

-430 PTDMGNK
+430 VNDMANK
-437 TYATKKPGNDPQF
+437 TYATTKPGNDPQF
-450 KCRSTFTGSKND
+450 KGRSTFTSKKEETWKGGDNSKN
-462 TWGGKDG
+462 GL
-469 TNNLDFHNC
+469 NHLDFNAC
-478 RNNASARVGAEVSN
+478 RNNGTNYVGTEVSN
-492 EYGTC
+492 EFSTV
-497 SSQLGRAWGNNYWNA
+497 SAKLGYSLGGYWNA
-512 YAASFQVHN
+512 YAAAFQVHN

-527 GANTGYAEVGK
+527 GANTGYTEVGK
-538 YWAFYGGSSSK
+538 YWAWYGGSSDTYDS
-549 AEDIAKIDEN
+549 AIDQN
-559 IYGYTY
+559 MYGYTY
-565 SKETTAHSQKRI
+565 SKDTTAHAQKRI

-604 RQNGLGTLIAAF
+604 RQNGLETLITAF
-616 DTATEYATYA
+616 DTATDYATYA

-631 TSDTVSAAGKTIMN
+631 KISTVSAAGKTIMN

-673 SAKKIYTAGNDNYEK
+673 SAKKIYTAGNENYEK
-688 YTQAVWDPFD
+688 YTQAVWDPFAT
-698 KAYKDA
+698 AYNNA

-749 EIAINNAEALIHN
+749 EIAIGNAEALIHN

-768 GTVDAVTLEAL
+768 GTVDAAALDAL
-779 VKEIKTKIWV
+779 VKEIKTEIWV

-802 LSDENQ
+802 LNDANQ

-881 NGRVENIVENAIT
+881 NGRVANIVENAIT

-900 DNVVDGFTNLA
+900 NNVVDGFTNLA

-919 GQPANKGTP
+919 GQPANKGTNN
-928 YKTEFQSSA
+928 KTEFQSSA
-937 RGDQYKF
+937 RPDNYKF
-944 YWEYTTD
+944 YWEYTTG

-971 GSYNKQTGTD
+971 GSYNVQTGTD
-981 FESCVDSIIL
+981 YESCVDALIL

-1003 TSTAGLG
+1003 EWASGFG

-1021 IENYQAQLN
+1021 IENYQAKLD
-1030 LSAGMKMEIDNITV
+1030 LSAGMKMEIDSIKV

-1058 NYITDPTHNFVTEL
+1058 NDITDPTHDFFTEL
-1072 GVTDNHASQPYGGI
+1072 NVTDNHAEKPYGGI

-1097 KTKITVDPDAYILS
+1097 KTKITVDSDAYILS

-1119 SKRLDLASTNAY
+1119 SKQLNLAGTNAY
-1131 FGVVYFWKYAP
+1131 FGVVYYWKYAD
-1142 TNVVTWAGY
+1142 NVFRTYAGY
-1151 GFERAKYSFNISF
+1151 GFERAKYNFNISF

-1173 IAECTAKDFLD
+1173 IAECTDKKFLD

-1195 KLIDATKD
+1195 KLIDATRD
-1203 ANANFKYNEMTYKEI
+1203 ANENFKYNEMTYKEI
-1218 LTECDRRYTNL
+1218 LAECDRRYTNL
-1229 WDARANLKKAAN
+1229 WNARKNLKKAAN

-1260 AKVRPTSWTA
+1260 AKVRPTSWTT
-1270 FDKAYRDALAQYQGA
+1270 FQKAYQDALSQYQGA

-1310 DAFNNLVYQIDFA
+1310 DAFNALVYQIDFT
-1323 PLKKAAEDLVNS
+1323 PLKTAAETLVNS

-1365 QAKHYTDETEVVD
+1365 QAKHYTDETEVVN
-1378 AVNAEKTAIK
+1378 AVNAEKTAIE

-1479 GDKTQSYTKGTY
+1479 GDKNQSYIKGTY
-1491 PYGTEITVALTD
+1491 AYGTEVTVALTD

-1510 YEMTSPSATVAKKLF
+1510 YEMKSPSATVANKLY
-1525 TTADELTFVVRGETT
+1525 TTSDELTFIVRGETT
-1540 LTTKSASSSSNQC
+1540 LTTKSASSASNQC
-1553 KISYVNGVNSVI
+1553 KISYVNGVNSSI
-1565 VEADYVASGTTVTLD
+1565 VATDYVASGTTVTLD

-1586 LAYYTFDSFNV
+1586 LPYYTFNSFKV
-1597 NGKTMK
+1597 NGETMK
-1603 AGETVKITDN
+1603 AGETVTITDN
-1613 TNITFVYKSQ
+1613 TYITLVYDFS
-1623 YNETDKKP
+1623 NE

-1638 CDSSYGWGYDF
+1638 CDTSYGYGGQF
-1649 KIENLRYNDE
+1649 KIEKLKYNDE

-1665 QQDGEGYY
+1665 QKDGEGYY
-1673 GYDFNYSV
+1673 GYDLYYSV
-1681 NSENKSTPHTVTDA
+1681 NRGNESTSHTVTDA
-1695 GRDLAGGTPEVYAW
+1695 GRALEGGTTPEVYAW
-1709 VQVCADDLDTW
+1709 VQVCADDLDAW
-1720 FSHACATTSDF
+1720 FNNSCASAKGD
-1731 ENGGYLYGTAPDKR
+1731 GGYLYGTAPDMR
-1745 AWNPAA
+1745 VWDDAA
-1751 ATDANGNPVTKGKV
+1751 VAVTKGKV

-1772 SFRVHEDALLI
+1772 SFRVHENALLI
-1783 PLDEATYKK
+1783 ALDEATYRDAVQK
-1792 GIEMGIITE
+1792 GIVTE
-1801 PGNDDGARVDTRSDL
+1801 PGNDDGARVDTKSDL
-1816 VISEGKATIISQFV
+1816 VIAQGTKASIISQFV
-1830 LPQGCKMVE
+1830 LPQGCEMVE
-1839 KGLLLKINTNGAVEG
+1839 KGLLLKINKKGAVQG
-1854 DGKDLKLANA
+1854 DGSDLKLANA
-1864 GKNGVNRIKS
+1864 GKNGVNRLKS

-1879 GNQFVI
+1879 GNQFVV
-1885 SINTSSFAGKSVSEV
+1885 SINTSALAGKSVSEV

-1906 YCTYKV
+1906 YCTYRV
-1912 TDETGNE
+1912 TDETGKE

-1924 YSPVKMPTNT
+1924 YSPVTMPTNT
-1934 TDKF
+1934 TDTF

>member
-37 VVTKTLTAKNVRT
+37 VVNKTVTAKNVRT
-50 GLVHDA
+50 GLVHA
-56 NRYQNSYYEIVNDS
+56 ASRYKDSYYEIVNDS
-70 TNGSFSIGYWQY
+70 TDSSFSIGYWQY
-82 DTSDFSKATGEFTNA
+82 NTSDFSKATGEFTNA
-97 PFDINFQE
+97 PFDINFE
-105 KVFADKTDTNI
+105 SSAFAGETDTGL
-116 SLSVYYATNGKAD
+116 SLSVYYSTNNAADNYTGASTNGP
-129 SYKGGSTKSEN
+129 GSVFS
-140 YGELATYIFTGSN
+140 GSN

-172 SEITSNGTVTVD
+172 SEITNGGTVTVD
-184 VKDAV
+184 VKEAV
-189 NYAVSQKLPYVTIMV
+189 NYAVSQKLKYVTIMV

-209 SPDGADWSDIYVKAS
+209 SPDGSPWSDIYVKAS

-253 QKMAKV
+253 QKMAQV

-282 RDAFAYGGHDAPTE
+282 RDAFAYGGHDAPSE
-296 KELNTASED
+296 AELNAVSED
-305 LAAKSASMEEWVD
+305 LASKSASMEAWVD
-318 EVTGKYKS
+318 EVTGQYKS
-326 KQPVFTNNSGT
+326 KQPTFTNNKGQLT
-337 SVVQNST
+337 VNNT
-344 SDTYY
+344 TEYTYY
-349 SNIIYTGACVGKNNG
+349 NNIIYTEDCVGKNNDK
-364 TSGGDSSG
+364 SGGDSSG

-378 LAGDVYV
+378 KAGDVYV

-406 MFMAKKNTSKD
+406 MFMAKKDVNKN
-417 RYVYQVYPAQQLN
+417 RYVYQVYPAQQL
-430 PTDMGNK
+430 PVTDITNK
-437 TYATKKPGNDPQF
+437 TYATTKPGNDPSF
-450 KCRSTFTGSKND
+450 KGRSTFTTKQFD
-462 TWGGKDG
+462 TWKGGNGSNKG
-469 TNNLDFHNC
+469 LNHLDFNAC
-478 RNNASARVGAEVSN
+478 RNNGTNYVGTEVSN
-492 EYGTC
+492 EYSTV
-497 SSQLGRAWGNNYWNA
+497 SANLGYSLGGWWNA
-512 YAASFQVHN
+512 YAAAFQVHN

-538 YWAFYGGSSSK
+538 YWAWYGGSSDTYNS
-549 AEDIAKIDEN
+549 AVDQSM
-559 IYGYTY
+559 YGYNY
-565 SKETTAHSQKRI
+565 SKQTTAHSQKRI

-604 RQNGLGTLIAAF
+604 RQNGLETLITAF

-631 TSDTVSAAGKTIMN
+631 TSSTISQAGKTIMN

-661 AVSYAQLKSAIT
+661 AVSYAQLKSAIS

-688 YTQAVWDPFD
+688 YTKEVWDPFD
-698 KAYKDA
+698 TAYKNA

-740 RKVVDTETL
+740 RKVVNTETL
-749 EIAINNAEALIHN
+749 EIAINNADALIHN

-768 GTVDAVTLEAL
+768 GTVDAAALDAL
-779 VKEIKTKIWV
+779 VKEIKTAIWV
-789 SEDNYGFDTEKID
+789 SEENYGFDTEKID
-802 LSDENQ
+802 LNDANQ
-808 AKVDAYVEQLCAEIV
+808 AKVDNYVEQLCAEIV

-881 NGRVENIVENAIT
+881 DGRVADIVENAIT

-900 DNVVDGFTNLA
+900 NNVVDGFTNLA

-919 GQPANKGTP
+919 GQPANKGSN

-944 YWEYTTD
+944 YWEYTTN
-951 SVLFK
+951 SILFK

-971 GSYNKQTGTD
+971 GSYNKQKGTD
-981 FESCVDSIIL
+981 FESCVDALIL

-1003 TSTAGLG
+1003 TSTAGTG
-1010 WPKNNAIGSDK
+1010 WPKNNAIGADK
-1021 IENYQAQLN
+1021 IDDYKAQLN
-1030 LSAGMKMEIDNITV
+1030 LSAGIKMEIDNITV

-1052 GVDSQG
+1052 GIDSQG
-1058 NYITDPTHNFVTEL
+1058 NYITDPSHNFVTEL

-1097 KTKITVDPDAYILS
+1097 KTKLTVDPDAYILS
-1111 AETTPSSM
+1111 EKTTPSSM

-1151 GFERAKYSFNISF
+1151 GFERAKYNFNISF

-1173 IAECTAKDFLD
+1173 IAQCTAKDFLA
-1184 TSNQYTTSSWQ
+1184 TSNQYTTSSWK
-1195 KLIDATKD
+1195 KLIDATEA
-1203 ANANFKYNEMTYKEI
+1203 ANKNFNYNEMSYSDI
-1218 LTECDRRYTNL
+1218 LRECDDRYTTL
-1229 WDARANLKKAAN
+1229 WNAKKNLKKAAN
-1241 NTKLKEALAAAKN
+1241 NTKLKEALAATKN

-1260 AKVRPTSWTA
+1260 AKVKASSWTA
-1270 FDKAYRDALAQYQGA
+1270 FDKAYRDALAQYQGS

-1310 DAFNNLVYQIDFA
+1310 EAFNALVYQINFT
-1323 PLKKAAEDLVNS
+1323 PLKEAAETLVNS

-1350 DKLNALTYLNMTTVE
+1350 DKLNALTYLNMSTVE
-1365 QAKHYTDETEVVD
+1365 QAKHYTDETEVVN
-1378 AVNAEKTAIK
+1378 AVNAEKTAIEGFK
-1388 GYSALLKEST
+1388 SLLKEST
-1398 ADTSVLEAEKNKNE
+1398 ADTSALQGCKDKNE

-1427 ALDALKETE
+1427 VLDALKETE

-1455 CDNAIK
+1455 CDNAVK
-1461 AAIEGVQLKTYTV
+1461 NALEGVQLKTYTV
-1474 TIVPN
+1474 KIVPN
-1479 GDKTQSYTKGTY
+1479 GDENQSYTKGPY
-1491 PYGTEITVALTD
+1491 AYGTEVTVSLTD

-1510 YEMTSPSATVAKKLF
+1510 YEMKSPSATVAKKLY
-1525 TTADELTFVVRGETT
+1525 TTTDELTFIVRGETT

-1553 KISYVNGVNSVI
+1553 KISYVNGVNSSI
-1565 VEADYVASGTTVTLD
+1565 VATDYVASGKTVTLD
-1580 ANKAPK
+1580 ASKAPK
-1586 LAYYTFDSFNV
+1586 LPYYTFNSFEV

-1603 AGETVKITDN
+1603 AGETVTITDN
-1613 TNITFVYKSQ
+1613 TYITLVYDFS
-1623 YNETDKKP
+1623 NEK
-1631 AEYTVYV
+1631 AYTVYV
-1638 CDSSYGWGYDF
+1638 CDTSYGYDYKF
-1649 KIENLRYNDE
+1649 KVEQLRYNDE

-1665 QQDGEGYY
+1665 QKEGEGYY
-1673 GYDFNYSV
+1673 GYDLYYTV
-1681 NSENKSTPHTVTDA
+1681 NRGNESNSYEVKDA
-1695 GRDLAGGTPEVYAW
+1695 GRALDGGTPEVYAW
-1709 VQVCADDLDTW
+1709 VQVCADDLNAW
-1720 FSHACATTSDF
+1720 FNKSCANSPGD
-1731 ENGGYLYGTAPDKR
+1731 GGYLFGTEPDKR
-1745 AWNPAA
+1745 EWDPAA
-1751 ATDANGNPVTKGKV
+1751 AAVTKGKV

-1783 PLDEATYKK
+1783 PLDEPTYRDAIQK
-1792 GIEMGIITE
+1792 GIITE
-1801 PGNDDGARVDTRSDL
+1801 PGNDDGARVDTKSDL
-1816 VISEGKATIISQFV
+1816 VIAQGTKASIISQFV
-1830 LPQGCKMVE
+1830 LPQGCEMVE
-1839 KGLLLKINTNGAVEG
+1839 KGLLLKINKNGAVQG
-1854 DGKDLKLANA
+1854 DGSDLKLANA
-1864 GKNGVNRIKS
+1864 GKNGVNRLKS

-1885 SINTSSFAGKSVSEV
+1885 SIKTSDLAGKSVSDV
-1900 GLQWVA
+1900 GLQWKA
-1906 YCTYKV
+1906 YFTYRKADG
-1912 TDETGNE
+1912 T
-1919 KLVTQ
+1919 LVTE
-1924 YSPVKMPTNT
+1924 YSPVTMPTNT
-1934 TDKF
+1934 TDTF

>member
-37 VVTKTLTAKNVRT
+37 VVNKTVTAKNVRT
-50 GLVHDA
+50 GLVHA
-56 NRYQNSYYEIVNDS
+56 ASRYKDSYYEIVNDS
-70 TNGSFSIGYWQY
+70 TDSSFSIGYWQY
-82 DTSDFSKATGEFTNA
+82 NTSDFSKATGEFTNA
-97 PFDINFQE
+97 PFDINFE
-105 KVFADKTDTNI
+105 SSAFAGETDTGL
-116 SLSVYYATNGKAD
+116 SLSVYYSTNNAADNYTGASTNGP
-129 SYKGGSTKSEN
+129 SRVFS
-140 YGELATYIFTGSN
+140 GSN

-162 GLTKIKDIAR
+162 GLIKIKDIAR
-172 SEITSNGTVTVD
+172 SEITNGGTVTVD
-184 VKDAV
+184 VKEAV
-189 NYAVSQKLPYVTIMV
+189 NYAVSQKLKYVTIMV

-209 SPDGADWSDIYVKAS
+209 SPDGSPWSDIYVKAS

-253 QKMAKV
+253 QKMAQV

-296 KELNTASED
+296 AELNTASED
-305 LAAKSASMEEWVD
+305 LASKSASMEPWVD
-318 EVTGKYKS
+318 EVTGQYKS
-326 KQPVFTNNSGT
+326 KQPTFTNNKGQLNVNNT
-337 SVVQNST
+337 T
-344 SDTYY
+344 EYTYY
-349 SNIIYTGACVGKNNG
+349 NNIIYTEDCVGKNNDK
-364 TSGGDSSG
+364 SGGDSSG

-378 LAGDVYV
+378 KAGDTYV

-395 YDGTSNAIMPI
+395 YDGTSDAIMPI
-406 MFMAKKNTSKD
+406 MFMAKKDVNKN

-430 PTDMGNK
+430 VNDITNK
-437 TYATKKPGNDPQF
+437 TYATTKPGNDPSF
-450 KCRSTFTGSKND
+450 KGRSTFTTKQFDTWKGGNSSKN
-462 TWGGKDG
+462 GL
-469 TNNLDFHNC
+469 NHLDFNAC
-478 RNNASARVGAEVSN
+478 RNNGTNYVGTEVSN
-492 EYGTC
+492 EYSTV
-497 SSQLGRAWGNNYWNA
+497 SANLGYSLGGYWNA
-512 YAASFQVHN
+512 YAAAFQVHN
-521 DQIKFN
+521 NQIKFN

-538 YWAFYGGSSSK
+538 YWAWYGGSSDTYDS
-549 AEDIAKIDEN
+549 AVDQSM
-559 IYGYTY
+559 YGYNY
-565 SKETTAHSQKRI
+565 SKDTTAHSQKRI

-604 RQNGLGTLIAAF
+604 RQNGLETLITAF
-616 DTATEYATYA
+616 DTATAYATYA

-631 TSDTVSAAGKTIMN
+631 TISTISQSGKTIMN

-661 AVSYAQLKSAIT
+661 AVSYAQLKSAIS

-688 YTQAVWDPFD
+688 YTKEVWDPFD
-698 KAYKDA
+698 TAYKNA

-722 QYIEPLNLAK
+722 QYIEPLNIAK

-740 RKVVDTETL
+740 RKVVNTETL
-749 EIAINNAEALIHN
+749 EIAINNADALIHN

-768 GTVDAVTLEAL
+768 GTVDAAALDAL
-779 VKEIKTKIWV
+779 VKEIKTAIWV
-789 SEDNYGFDTEKID
+789 SEENYGFDTEKID
-802 LSDENQ
+802 LNDTNQ
-808 AKVDAYVEQLCAEIV
+808 AKVDNYVEQLCAEIV

-881 NGRVENIVENAIT
+881 DGRVADIVENAIT

-900 DNVVDGFTNLA
+900 NNVVDGFTNLA

-919 GQPANKGTP
+919 GQPANKGSN

-944 YWEYTTD
+944 YWEYTTN
-951 SVLFK
+951 SILFK

-971 GSYNKQTGTD
+971 GSYNKQKGTD
-981 FESCVDSIIL
+981 FESCVDALIL

-1003 TSTAGLG
+1003 TSTAGTG
-1010 WPKNNAIGSDK
+1010 WPKNNAIGADK
-1021 IENYQAQLN
+1021 IDDYKAQLN
-1030 LSAGMKMEIDNITV
+1030 LSAGIKMEIDNITV

-1052 GVDSQG
+1052 GIDSQG
-1058 NYITDPTHNFVTEL
+1058 NYITDPSHNFVTEL

-1097 KTKITVDPDAYILS
+1097 KTKLTVDPDAYILS
-1111 AETTPSSM
+1111 EKTTPSSM

-1142 TNVVTWAGY
+1142 TNIVTWAGY
-1151 GFERAKYSFNISF
+1151 GFERVKYNFNISF

-1173 IAECTAKDFLD
+1173 IAQCTAKDFLA
-1184 TSNQYTTSSWQ
+1184 TSNQYTTSSW
-1195 KLIDATKD
+1195 KNLIDATEA
-1203 ANANFKYNEMTYKEI
+1203 ANKNFNYNEMSYSDI
-1218 LTECDRRYTNL
+1218 LRECDNRYTTL
-1229 WDARANLKKAAN
+1229 WNAKKNLKKAAN
-1241 NTKLKEALAAAKN
+1241 NTQLKEALAATKN
-1254 AYENDQ
+1254 AYKNDQ
-1260 AKVRPTSWTA
+1260 AKVKASSWTA
-1270 FDKAYRDALAQYQGA
+1270 FDKAYRDALAQYQGS

-1310 DAFNNLVYQIDFA
+1310 EAFNALVYQIDFT
-1323 PLKKAAEDLVNS
+1323 PLKNAAETLVNS

-1350 DKLNALTYLNMTTVE
+1350 DKLNALTYLNMSTVE
-1365 QAKHYTDETEVVD
+1365 QAKHYTDETEVVN
-1378 AVNAEKTAIK
+1378 AVNAEKTAIEGFK
-1388 GYSALLKEST
+1388 SLLKEST
-1398 ADTSVLEAEKNKNE
+1398 ADTTALEGCKKDNE

-1455 CDNAIK
+1455 CDNAVK
-1461 AAIEGVQLKTYTV
+1461 NALEGLQLKTYTV
-1474 TIVPN
+1474 KIVPN
-1479 GDKTQSYTKGTY
+1479 GDENQSYTKGTY
-1491 PYGTEITVALTD
+1491 AYGTEVTVSLTD

-1510 YEMTSPSATVAKKLF
+1510 YEMKSPSATVAKKLY
-1525 TTADELTFVVRGETT
+1525 TTTDELTFIVRGETT

-1553 KISYVNGVNSVI
+1553 KISYVNGINSSI
-1565 VEADYVASGTTVTLD
+1565 VETDYVASGTTVTLD
-1580 ANKAPK
+1580 ASKAPK
-1586 LAYYTFDSFNV
+1586 LPYYTFNSFEV

-1603 AGETVKITDN
+1603 AGETVTITDN
-1613 TNITFVYKSQ
+1613 TYITLVYDFSK
-1623 YNETDKKP
+1623 ET
-1631 AEYTVYV
+1631 AYTVYV
-1638 CDSSYGWGYDF
+1638 CDTSYGYDYKF
-1649 KIENLRYNDE
+1649 KVEQLRYNDE

-1665 QQDGEGYY
+1665 QKEGEGYY
-1673 GYDFNYSV
+1673 GYDLYYSV
-1681 NSENKSTPHTVTDA
+1681 NRGNESNSYEVKDA
-1695 GRDLAGGTPEVYAW
+1695 GRYLEGGTPEVYAW
-1709 VQVCADDLDTW
+1709 VQVCADDLNAW
-1720 FSHACATTSDF
+1720 FNKSWANSPGD
-1731 ENGGYLYGTAPDKR
+1731 GGYLYGTEPDKR
-1745 AWNPAA
+1745 EWDPAA
-1751 ATDANGNPVTKGKV
+1751 AAVTKGKV

-1783 PLDEATYKK
+1783 PLDEPTYRDAIQK
-1792 GIEMGIITE
+1792 GIITE
-1801 PGNDDGARVDTRSDL
+1801 PGNDDGASVDTKSDL
-1816 VISEGKATIISQFV
+1816 VIAQGTKASIISQFV
-1830 LPQGCKMVE
+1830 RPQGCEMVE
-1839 KGLLLKINTNGAVEG
+1839 KGLLLKINKNGAVQG
-1854 DGKDLKLANA
+1854 DGSDLKLANA
-1864 GKNGVNRIKS
+1864 GKNGVNRLKS

-1885 SINTSSFAGKSVSEV
+1885 SIKTSDLAGKSVSDV
-1900 GLQWVA
+1900 GLQWKA
-1906 YCTYKV
+1906 YFTYRKADG
-1912 TDETGNE
+1912 TLITE
-1919 KLVTQ
+1919 
-1924 YSPVKMPTNT
+1924 YSPVTMPTNT
-1934 TDKF
+1934 TDTF

>member
-37 VVTKTLTAKNVRT
+37 VVNKTITAKNVRT
-50 GLVHDA
+50 GLVCTDKGRWHD
-56 NRYQNSYYEIVNDS
+56 SYYEIVNDS
-70 TNGSFSIGYWQY
+70 TDDSFSIGYWQY

-97 PFDINFQE
+97 PFDINFHSSA
-105 KVFADKTDTNI
+105 FAEKTDTGV
-116 SLSVYYATNGKAD
+116 SLSVYYVTNNATDN
-129 SYKGGSTKSEN
+129 YTGSTTNVSS
-140 YGELATYIFTGSN
+140 GIFTGSN

-162 GLTKIKDIAR
+162 KLTKIKDIAR
-172 SEITSNGTVTVD
+172 SEITNGGTVTVD

-189 NYAVSQKLPYVTIMV
+189 NFAVSQKLKYVTLMV

-209 SPDGADWSDIYVKAS
+209 SPDGSPWSDIYVKAS

-253 QKMAKV
+253 QKMAQV

-296 KELNTASED
+296 AELNTASED
-305 LAAKSASMEEWVD
+305 LASKSASMEPWVD
-318 EVTGKYKS
+318 EVTGQYKS
-326 KQPVFTNNSGT
+326 KQPTFTNNKGQLNVNNT
-337 SVVQNST
+337 T
-344 SDTYY
+344 EYTYY
-349 SNIIYTGACVGKNNG
+349 NNIIYTEDCVGKNNDK
-364 TSGGDSSG
+364 SGGDSSG

-378 LAGDVYV
+378 KAGDTYV

-395 YDGTSNAIMPI
+395 YDGTSDAIMPI
-406 MFMAKKNTSKD
+406 MFMAKKDVNKN

-430 PTDMGNK
+430 VNDITNK
-437 TYATKKPGNDPQF
+437 TYATTKPGNDPSF
-450 KCRSTFTGSKND
+450 KGRSTFTTKQFDTWKGGNSSKN
-462 TWGGKDG
+462 GL
-469 TNNLDFHNC
+469 NHLDFNAC
-478 RNNASARVGAEVSN
+478 RNNGTNYVGTEVSN
-492 EYGTC
+492 EYSTV
-497 SSQLGRAWGNNYWNA
+497 SANLGYSLGGYWNA
-512 YAASFQVHN
+512 YAAAFQVHN
-521 DQIKFN
+521 NQIKFN

-538 YWAFYGGSSSK
+538 YWAWYGGSSDTYDS
-549 AEDIAKIDEN
+549 AVDQSM
-559 IYGYTY
+559 YGYNY
-565 SKETTAHSQKRI
+565 SKDTTAHSQKRI

-604 RQNGLGTLIAAF
+604 RQNGLETLITAF
-616 DTATEYATYA
+616 DTATAYATYA

-631 TSDTVSAAGKTIMN
+631 TISTISQSGKTIMN

-661 AVSYAQLKSAIT
+661 AVSYAQLKSAIS

-688 YTQAVWDPFD
+688 YTKEVWDPFD
-698 KAYKDA
+698 TAYKNA

-722 QYIEPLNLAK
+722 QYIEPLNIAK

-740 RKVVDTETL
+740 RKVVNTETL
-749 EIAINNAEALIHN
+749 EIAINNADALIHN

-768 GTVDAVTLEAL
+768 GTVDAAALDAL
-779 VKEIKTKIWV
+779 VKEIKTAIWV
-789 SEDNYGFDTEKID
+789 SEENYGFDTEKID
-802 LSDENQ
+802 LNDTNQ
-808 AKVDAYVEQLCAEIV
+808 AKVDNYVEQLCAEIV

-881 NGRVENIVENAIT
+881 DGRVADIVENAIT

-900 DNVVDGFTNLA
+900 NNVVDGFTNLA

-919 GQPANKGTP
+919 GQPANKGSN

-944 YWEYTTD
+944 YWEYTTN
-951 SVLFK
+951 SILFK

-971 GSYNKQTGTD
+971 GSYNKQKGTD
-981 FESCVDSIIL
+981 FESCVDALIL

-1003 TSTAGLG
+1003 TSTAGTG
-1010 WPKNNAIGSDK
+1010 WPKNNAIGADK
-1021 IENYQAQLN
+1021 IDDYKAQLN
-1030 LSAGMKMEIDNITV
+1030 LSAGIKMEIDNITV

-1052 GVDSQG
+1052 GIDSQG
-1058 NYITDPTHNFVTEL
+1058 NYITDPSHNFVTEL

-1097 KTKITVDPDAYILS
+1097 KTKLTVDPDAYILS
-1111 AETTPSSM
+1111 EKTTPSSM

-1142 TNVVTWAGY
+1142 TNIVTWAGY
-1151 GFERAKYSFNISF
+1151 GFERAKYNFNISF

-1173 IAECTAKDFLD
+1173 IAECTDKTFLD
-1184 TSNQYTTSSWQ
+1184 TSNQYTTSSW
-1195 KLIDATKD
+1195 KNLIDATEA
-1203 ANANFKYNEMTYKEI
+1203 ANKNFNYNEMSYSDI
-1218 LTECDRRYTNL
+1218 LRECDNRYTTL
-1229 WDARANLKKAAN
+1229 WNAKKNLKKAAN
-1241 NTKLKEALAAAKN
+1241 NTKLKEALAATKN

-1260 AKVRPTSWTA
+1260 AKVKASSWTA
-1270 FDKAYRDALAQYQGA
+1270 FDKAYRDALAQYQGS

-1310 DAFNNLVYQIDFA
+1310 EAFNALVYQIDFT
-1323 PLKKAAEDLVNS
+1323 PLKNAAETLVNS

-1350 DKLNALTYLNMTTVE
+1350 DKLNALTYLNMSTVE
-1365 QAKHYTDETEVVD
+1365 QAKHYTDETEVVN
-1378 AVNAEKTAIK
+1378 AVNAEKTAIEGFK
-1388 GYSALLKEST
+1388 SLLKEST
-1398 ADTSVLEAEKNKNE
+1398 ADTSALQGCKDKNE

-1455 CDNAIK
+1455 CDNAVK
-1461 AAIEGVQLKTYTV
+1461 NALEGVQLKTYTV
-1474 TIVPN
+1474 KIVPN
-1479 GDKTQSYTKGTY
+1479 GDENQSYTKGTY
-1491 PYGTEITVALTD
+1491 AYGTEVTVSLTD

-1510 YEMTSPSATVAKKLF
+1510 YEMKSPSATVAKKLY
-1525 TTADELTFVVRGETT
+1525 TTTDELTFIVRGETT

-1553 KISYVNGVNSVI
+1553 KISYVNGVNSSI
-1565 VEADYVASGTTVTLD
+1565 VATDYVVSGASVTLD
-1580 ANKAPK
+1580 ASVAPK
-1586 LAYYTFDSFNV
+1586 LPYYTFNSFKV
-1597 NGKTMK
+1597 NGKTMN
-1603 AGETVKITDN
+1603 AGEKVTITDN
-1613 TNITFVYKSQ
+1613 TYITLVYDFS
-1623 YNETDKKP
+1623 NEAT
-1631 AEYTVYV
+1631 YTVYV
-1638 CDSSYGWGYDF
+1638 CDTSYGYGGEF
-1649 KIENLRYNDE
+1649 KVENLRYNDE

-1665 QQDGEGYY
+1665 QKDGEGYY
-1673 GYDFNYSV
+1673 GLNLVYSV
-1681 NSENKSTPHTVTDA
+1681 NRENESTSYTAEGA
-1695 GRDLAGGTPEVYAW
+1695 GRDLANNTPEVYAW
-1709 VQVCADDLDTW
+1709 VQVCADNLDDW
-1720 FSHACATTSDF
+1720 FKHVNSQSEGDG
-1731 ENGGYLYGTAPDKR
+1731 NYLFGARPEDRK
-1745 AWNPAA
+1745 WDPAA
-1751 ATDANGNPVTKGKV
+1751 EAVTKGKV

-1772 SFRVHEDALLI
+1772 SFRVHENALLI
-1783 PLDEATYKK
+1783 ALDKPTYEDAIKK
-1792 GIEMGIITE
+1792 GIITE

-1816 VISEGKATIISQFV
+1816 VIAQGTKASIISQFV
-1830 LPQGCKMVE
+1830 LPQGCEMVE
-1839 KGLLLKINTNGAVEG
+1839 KGLLLKINKNGAVQG
-1854 DGKDLKLANA
+1854 DGSDLKLANA
-1864 GKNGVNRIKS
+1864 GKNGVNRLKS

-1885 SINTSSFAGKSVSEV
+1885 SINTSALAGKSVSDV

-1912 TDETGNE
+1912 KDETGKE

-1924 YSPVKMPTNT
+1924 YSPVTEPTNT
-1934 TDKF
+1934 TDTF

>member
-1 MVKRLFKRSIACL
+1 

-37 VVTKTLTAKNVRT
+37 VVNKTVTAKNVRT
-50 GLVHDA
+50 GLVHA
-56 NRYQNSYYEIVNDS
+56 ASRYKDSYYEIVNDS
-70 TNGSFSIGYWQY
+70 TNSSFSIGYWQY
-82 DTSDFSKATGEFTNA
+82 NTSDFSKATGEFTNA
-97 PFDINFQE
+97 PFDINFE
-105 KVFADKTDTNI
+105 SSAFAGETDTGL
-116 SLSVYYATNGKAD
+116 SLSVYYSTNNAADNYTGASTNGP
-129 SYKGGSTKSEN
+129 GSVFS
-140 YGELATYIFTGSN
+140 GSN

-172 SEITSNGTVTVD
+172 SEITNGGTVTVD
-184 VKDAV
+184 VKEAV
-189 NYAVSQKLPYVTIMV
+189 NYAVSQKLKYVTIMV

-209 SPDGADWSDIYVKAS
+209 SPDGSPWSDIYVKAS

-253 QKMAKV
+253 QKMAQV

-282 RDAFAYGGHDAPTE
+282 RDAFAYGGHDAPSE
-296 KELNTASED
+296 KELNAVSED
-305 LAAKSASMEEWVD
+305 LASKSASMEAWVD
-318 EVTGKYKS
+318 EVTGQYKS
-326 KQPVFTNNSGT
+326 KQPTFTNNKGQLT
-337 SVVQNST
+337 VNNT
-344 SDTYY
+344 TEYTYY
-349 SNIIYTGACVGKNNG
+349 NNIIYTEDCVGKNNDK
-364 TSGGDSSG
+364 SGGDSSG

-378 LAGDVYV
+378 KAGDVYV

-406 MFMAKKNTSKD
+406 MFMAKKDVNKN
-417 RYVYQVYPAQQLN
+417 RYVYQVYPAQQL
-430 PTDMGNK
+430 PVTDITNK
-437 TYATKKPGNDPQF
+437 TYATTKPGNDPSF
-450 KCRSTFTGSKND
+450 KGRSTFTTKQFD
-462 TWGGKDG
+462 TWKGGNGSNKG
-469 TNNLDFHNC
+469 LNHLDFNAC
-478 RNNASARVGAEVSN
+478 RNNGTNYVGTEVSN
-492 EYGTC
+492 EYSTV
-497 SSQLGRAWGNNYWNA
+497 SANLGYSLGGWWNA
-512 YAASFQVHN
+512 YAAAFQVHN

-538 YWAFYGGSSSK
+538 YWAWYGGSSDTYNS
-549 AEDIAKIDEN
+549 AVDQSM
-559 IYGYTY
+559 YGYNY
-565 SKETTAHSQKRI
+565 SKQTTAHSQKRI

-604 RQNGLGTLIAAF
+604 RQNGLETLITAF

-631 TSDTVSAAGKTIMN
+631 TTSTISQAGKTIMN

-661 AVSYAQLKSAIT
+661 AVSYAQLKSAIS

-688 YTQAVWDPFD
+688 YTKEVWDPFD
-698 KAYKDA
+698 TAYKNA

-740 RKVVDTETL
+740 RKVVNTETL
-749 EIAINNAEALIHN
+749 EIAINNADALIHN

-768 GTVDAVTLEAL
+768 GTVDAAALEAL
-779 VKEIKTKIWV
+779 VKEIKTEIWV
-789 SEDNYGFDTEKID
+789 SEENYGFDTEKID
-802 LSDENQ
+802 LNDANQ
-808 AKVDAYVEQLCAEIV
+808 AKVDNYVEQLCAEIV

-881 NGRVENIVENAIT
+881 DGRVADIVENAIT

-900 DNVVDGFTNLA
+900 NNVVDGFTNLA

-919 GQPANKGTP
+919 GQPASKGTP
-928 YKTEFQSSA
+928 YKTELQSSK
-937 RGDQYKF
+937 RPDQYKF

-951 SVLFK
+951 SILFK

-971 GSYNKQTGTD
+971 GSYNKQKGTD
-981 FESCVDSIIL
+981 FESCVDALIL

-1003 TSTAGLG
+1003 EWTGGTG
-1010 WPKNNAIGSDK
+1010 WPKNNAIGADK
-1021 IENYQAQLN
+1021 IDDYKAQLN
-1030 LSAGMKMEIDNITV
+1030 LSAGIKMEIDNITV

-1052 GVDSQG
+1052 GIDSQG
-1058 NYITDPTHNFVTEL
+1058 NYITDPSHNFVTEL

-1111 AETTPSSM
+1111 EKTTPSSM

-1142 TNVVTWAGY
+1142 TTAATWAGY
-1151 GFERAKYSFNISF
+1151 GFERAKYNFNISF

-1173 IAECTAKDFLD
+1173 IAQCTAKDFLA
-1184 TSNQYTTSSWQ
+1184 TSNQYTTSSW
-1195 KLIDATKD
+1195 KTLIDATRA
-1203 ANANFKYNEMTYKEI
+1203 ANENFNYNEMSYSDI
-1218 LTECDRRYTNL
+1218 LRECDNRYTTL
-1229 WDARANLKKAAN
+1229 WNAKKNLKKAAN
-1241 NTKLKEALAAAKN
+1241 NTKLKEALAATKN

-1260 AKVRPTSWTA
+1260 AKVRASSWTA
-1270 FDKAYRDALAQYQGA
+1270 FDKAYRDALAQYQGS

-1310 DAFNNLVYQIDFA
+1310 EAFNALVYQINFT
-1323 PLKKAAEDLVNS
+1323 PLKEAAETLVNS

-1350 DKLNALTYLNMTTVE
+1350 DKLNALTYLNMSTVE
-1365 QAKHYTDETEVVD
+1365 QAKHYTDETEVVN
-1378 AVNAEKTAIK
+1378 AVNAEKTAIEGFK
-1388 GYSALLKEST
+1388 SLLKEST
-1398 ADTSVLEAEKNKNE
+1398 ADTTALEGCKKDNE

-1455 CDNAIK
+1455 CDNAVK
-1461 AAIEGVQLKTYTV
+1461 NALEGLQLKTYTV
-1474 TIVPN
+1474 KIVPN
-1479 GDKTQSYTKGTY
+1479 GDENQSYTKGTY
-1491 PYGTEITVALTD
+1491 AYGTEVTVSLTD

-1510 YEMTSPSATVAKKLF
+1510 YEMKSPSATVAKKLY
-1525 TTADELTFVVRGETT
+1525 TTTDELTFIVRGETT

-1553 KISYVNGVNSVI
+1553 KISYVNGVNSSI
-1565 VEADYVASGTTVTLD
+1565 VETDYVASGTTVTLD
-1580 ANKAPK
+1580 ASKAPK
-1586 LAYYTFDSFNV
+1586 LPYYTFNSFEV

-1603 AGETVKITDN
+1603 AGETVTITDN
-1613 TNITFVYKSQ
+1613 TYITLVYDFSK
-1623 YNETDKKP
+1623 ET
-1631 AEYTVYV
+1631 AYTVYV
-1638 CDSSYGWGYDF
+1638 CDTTYGWGGQF
-1649 KIENLRYNDE
+1649 KIQNLRYNDE

-1665 QQDGEGYY
+1665 QKDGEGYY
-1673 GYDFNYSV
+1673 GYDLHYTV
-1681 NSENKSTPHTVTDA
+1681 NRGNESNSYEVKDA
-1695 GRDLAGGTPEVYAW
+1695 GRALDGGTPEVYAW
-1709 VQVCADDLDTW
+1709 VQVCADDLEDW
-1720 FSHACATTSDF
+1720 FNHSCANSPGD
-1731 ENGGYLYGTAPDKR
+1731 GGYLFGTEADKR
-1745 AWNPAA
+1745 AWDPAA
-1751 ATDANGNPVTKGKV
+1751 AAVTKGKV

-1783 PLDEATYKK
+1783 PLDEPTYRDAIQK
-1792 GIEMGIITE
+1792 GVITE
-1801 PGNDDGARVDTRSDL
+1801 PGNEDGARVDTKSDL
-1816 VISEGKATIISQFV
+1816 VIAQGTKASIISQFV
-1830 LPQGCKMVE
+1830 LPQGCEMVE
-1839 KGLLLKINTNGAVEG
+1839 KGLLLKINKNGAVQG
-1854 DGKDLKLANA
+1854 DGSDLKLANA
-1864 GKNGVNRIKS
+1864 GKNGVNRLKS

-1885 SINTSSFAGKSVSEV
+1885 SIKTSDLAGKSVSDV
-1900 GLQWVA
+1900 GLQWKA
-1906 YCTYKV
+1906 YFTYRKADG
-1912 TDETGNE
+1912 T
-1919 KLVTQ
+1919 LVTE
-1924 YSPVKMPTNT
+1924 YSPVTMPTNT
-1934 TDKF
+1934 TDTF

>member
-37 VVTKTLTAKNVRT
+37 VVNKTVTAKNVRT
-50 GLVHDA
+50 GLV
-56 NRYQNSYYEIVNDS
+56 NQGGRYKDSYYEIVNDS
-70 TNGSFSIGYWQY
+70 KDSSFSIGYWQY

-97 PFDINFQE
+97 PFDINFQNPA
-105 KVFADKTDTNI
+105 FANETDTGL
-116 SLSVYYATNGKAD
+116 SLSVYYVTNNAAD
-129 SYKGGSTKSEN
+129 NYTGLSTNVSS
-140 YGELATYIFTGSN
+140 GIFTGSN

-162 GLTKIKDIAR
+162 KLTKIRDIAR
-172 SEITSNGTVTVD
+172 SEITNGGTVTVD

-189 NYAVSQKLPYVTIMV
+189 NFAVSQKLKYVTIMV

-209 SPDGADWSDIYVKAS
+209 SPDGSPWSDVYVKAS

-259 GTNGLVYKNMLP
+259 GTDGLVYKNMLP

-296 KELNTASED
+296 AELNTASED
-305 LAAKSASMEEWVD
+305 LASKSASMEPWVD
-318 EVTGKYKS
+318 EVTGQYKS
-326 KQPVFTNNSGT
+326 KQPTFTNNDGQLT
-337 SVVQNST
+337 VNNT
-344 SDTYY
+344 NADNPYY
-349 SNIIYTGACVGKNNG
+349 NNIIYTEDCVGKNYNKN
-364 TSGGDSSG
+364 GGDSSG

-378 LAGDVYV
+378 KAGDTYV

-395 YDGTSNAIMPI
+395 YDGTSDAIMPI
-406 MFMAKKNTSKD
+406 MFMAKRDINKA
-417 RYVYQVYPAQQLN
+417 RYVYQVYPAQQL
-430 PTDMGNK
+430 PVTDITNK
-437 TYATKKPGNDPQF
+437 TYATTKPGNDPSF
-450 KCRSTFTGSKND
+450 KGRSTFTTKQAD
-462 TWGGKDG
+462 TWKGGDGSGKGLNHLDFNACRSNG
-469 TNNLDFHNC
+469 TNY
-478 RNNASARVGAEVSN
+478 VGTEVSN
-492 EYGTC
+492 EFSTV
-497 SSQLGRAWGNNYWNA
+497 SAKLGYSLGGYWNA
-512 YAASFQVHN
+512 YAAAFQVHN

-538 YWAFYGGSSSK
+538 YWAWYGGSSDTYDS
-549 AEDIAKIDEN
+549 AIDQN
-559 IYGYTY
+559 MYGYNY
-565 SKETTAHSQKRI
+565 SRQTDAHSQKRI

-604 RQNGLGTLIAAF
+604 RQNGLETLITAF
-616 DTATEYATYA
+616 DTATAYATYA

-631 TSDTVSAAGKTIMN
+631 TISTISQSGKTIMN

-661 AVSYAQLKSAIT
+661 AVSYAQLKSAIS
-673 SAKKIYTAGNDNYEK
+673 SAKKIYTAGNQNYEK
-688 YTQAVWDPFD
+688 YTKEVWDPFNT
-698 KAYKDA
+698 AYNNA

-749 EIAINNAEALIHN
+749 EIAIDNAEALIHN

-768 GTVDAVTLEAL
+768 GTVDAAALDAL
-779 VKEIKTKIWV
+779 VKEIKVAIWV
-789 SEDNYGFDTEKID
+789 SEENYGFDTEKID
-802 LSDENQ
+802 LNDANQ
-808 AKVDAYVEQLCAEIV
+808 AKVDNYVEQLCAEIV

-881 NGRVENIVENAIT
+881 NGRVANIVENAIT

-900 DNVVDGFTNLA
+900 NNVVDGFTNLA

-919 GQPANKGTP
+919 GQVANKGTP

-937 RGDQYKF
+937 RGDNYKF

-971 GSYNKQTGTD
+971 GSYNVQTGTD
-981 FESCVDSIIL
+981 FESCVDAIIL

-1003 TSTAGLG
+1003 EWASGFG
-1010 WPKNNAIGSDK
+1010 WPQNNAIGADK

-1030 LSAGMKMEIDNITV
+1030 LSGGMKMEIDSIKV

-1058 NYITDPTHNFVTEL
+1058 NPITDPTHDFVTEL
-1072 GVTDNHASQPYGGI
+1072 GVTDNHAGEPYGGI

-1097 KTKITVDPDAYILS
+1097 KTKLTVDPDAYILS
-1111 AETTPSSM
+1111 EKTTPSSM
-1119 SKRLDLASTNAY
+1119 SKQLNLANSNAY
-1131 FGVVYFWKYAP
+1131 FGVVYYWKYAD
-1142 TNVVTWAGY
+1142 NVFRTYAGY
-1151 GFERAKYSFNISF
+1151 GFERAKYNFNISF

-1173 IAECTAKDFLD
+1173 IAECTDKTFLD
-1184 TSNQYTTSSWQ
+1184 TSNQYTTSSWK
-1195 KLIDATKD
+1195 KLIDATRA
-1203 ANANFKYNEMTYKEI
+1203 ANENFKYNEMSYSDI
-1218 LTECDRRYTNL
+1218 LRECDNRYTTL
-1229 WDARANLKKAAN
+1229 WNARKNLKKAAN
-1241 NTKLKEALAAAKN
+1241 NTKLKEALAATKN

-1260 AKVRPTSWTA
+1260 AKVKASSWTA

-1294 AATEQSKV
+1294 AETEQSKV

-1310 DAFNNLVYQIDFA
+1310 EAFNALVYQIDFT
-1323 PLKKAAEDLVNS
+1323 PLKNAAETLVNS

-1350 DKLNALTYLNMTTVE
+1350 DKLNALTYLNMSTVE
-1365 QAKHYTDETEVVD
+1365 QAKHYTDETEVVK
-1378 AVNAEKTAIK
+1378 AVNAEKTAIDGFK
-1388 GYSALLKEST
+1388 SLLKEST
-1398 ADTSVLEAEKNKNE
+1398 ADTSALQGCKDKNE

-1455 CDNAIK
+1455 CDNAVK
-1461 AAIEGVQLKTYTV
+1461 AALEGVQLKTYTV
-1474 TIVPN
+1474 KIVPN
-1479 GDKTQSYTKGTY
+1479 GDENQAYIKDTY
-1491 PYGTEITVALTD
+1491 AYGTEVTVSLPN

-1510 YEMTSPSATVAKKLF
+1510 YEMKSPSATVAKKLF
-1525 TTADELTFVVRGETT
+1525 TTSDELTFVVRGDTT
-1540 LTTKSASSSSNQC
+1540 LTTKSASSSNQC
-1553 KISYVNGVNSVI
+1553 KVSYVNGVNSSI
-1565 VEADYVASGTTVTLD
+1565 VATDYVASGTVVTLD
-1580 ANKAPK
+1580 ASKAPK
-1586 LAYYTFDSFNV
+1586 LPYYTFNSFKV
-1597 NGKTMK
+1597 NGKTMN
-1603 AGETVKITDN
+1603 AGETVTITDN
-1613 TNITFVYKSQ
+1613 TYITLVYDFS
-1623 YNETDKKP
+1623 NET
-1631 AEYTVYV
+1631 AYTVYV
-1638 CDSSYGWGYDF
+1638 CDTSYGYGGEF
-1649 KIENLRYNDE
+1649 KVQNLRYNDE

-1665 QQDGEGYY
+1665 QKDGEGYY
-1673 GYDFNYSV
+1673 GLNLVYSV
-1681 NSENKSTPHTVTDA
+1681 NRENESTSYTAENA
-1695 GRDLAGGTPEVYAW
+1695 GRDLANNTPEVYAW
-1709 VQVCADDLDTW
+1709 VQVCADNLDDW
-1720 FSHACATTSDF
+1720 FNHVNSQNEGDG
-1731 ENGGYLYGTAPDKR
+1731 NYLFGIKPEQRKWAD
-1745 AWNPAA
+1745 AA
-1751 ATDANGNPVTKGKV
+1751 KDITKGKV

-1772 SFRVHEDALLI
+1772 SFRVHENALLI
-1783 PLDEATYKK
+1783 ALDKPTYEDAIKK
-1792 GIEMGIITE
+1792 GIITQ
-1801 PGNDDGARVDTRSDL
+1801 PGNDDGARVDTKSDL
-1816 VISEGKATIISQFV
+1816 VIAQGTKASIISQFV
-1830 LPQGCKMVE
+1830 LPQGCEMVE
-1839 KGLLLKINTNGAVEG
+1839 KGLLLKINKNGAVQG
-1854 DGKDLKLANA
+1854 DGSDLKLANA
-1864 GKNGVNRIKS
+1864 GKNGVNRLKS

-1885 SINTSSFAGKSVSEV
+1885 SINTSALAGKSVSDV

-1912 TDETGNE
+1912 KDEMGKE

-1924 YSPVKMPTNT
+1924 YSPVTEPTNT
-1934 TDKF
+1934 TDTF

>member
-37 VVTKTLTAKNVRT
+37 VVNKTVTAKNVRT
-50 GLVHDA
+50 GLVHA
-56 NRYQNSYYEIVNDS
+56 ASRYKDSYYEIVNDS
-70 TNGSFSIGYWQY
+70 TDSSFSIGYWQY
-82 DTSDFSKATGEFTNA
+82 NTSDFSKATGEFTNA
-97 PFDINFQE
+97 PFDINFE
-105 KVFADKTDTNI
+105 SSAFAGETDTGL
-116 SLSVYYATNGKAD
+116 SLSVYYSTNNAADNYTGASTNGP
-129 SYKGGSTKSEN
+129 SRVFS
-140 YGELATYIFTGSN
+140 GSN

-172 SEITSNGTVTVD
+172 SEITNGGTVTVD
-184 VKDAV
+184 VKEAV
-189 NYAVSQKLPYVTIMV
+189 NYAVSQKLKYVTIMV

-209 SPDGADWSDIYVKAS
+209 SPDGSPWSDIYVKAS

-253 QKMAKV
+253 QKMAQV

-282 RDAFAYGGHDAPTE
+282 RDAFAYGGHDAPSE
-296 KELNTASED
+296 AELNAVSED
-305 LAAKSASMEEWVD
+305 LASKSASMEAWVD
-318 EVTGKYKS
+318 EVTGQYKS
-326 KQPVFTNNSGT
+326 KQPTFTNNKGQLT
-337 SVVQNST
+337 VNNT
-344 SDTYY
+344 TEYTYY
-349 SNIIYTGACVGKNNG
+349 NNIIYTEDCVGKNNDK
-364 TSGGDSSG
+364 SGGDSSG

-378 LAGDVYV
+378 KAGDVYV

-406 MFMAKKNTSKD
+406 MFMAKKDVNKN
-417 RYVYQVYPAQQLN
+417 RYVYQVYPAQQL
-430 PTDMGNK
+430 PVTDITNK
-437 TYATKKPGNDPQF
+437 TYATTKPGNDPSF
-450 KCRSTFTGSKND
+450 KGRSTFTTKQFD
-462 TWGGKDG
+462 TWKGGNGSNKG
-469 TNNLDFHNC
+469 LNHLDFNAC
-478 RNNASARVGAEVSN
+478 RNNGTNYVGTEVSN
-492 EYGTC
+492 EYSTV
-497 SSQLGRAWGNNYWNA
+497 SANLGYSLGGWWNA
-512 YAASFQVHN
+512 YAAAFQVHN

-538 YWAFYGGSSSK
+538 YWAWYGGSSDTYNS
-549 AEDIAKIDEN
+549 AVDQSM
-559 IYGYTY
+559 YGYNY
-565 SKETTAHSQKRI
+565 SKQTTAHSQKRI

-604 RQNGLGTLIAAF
+604 RQNGLETLITAF

-631 TSDTVSAAGKTIMN
+631 TTSTISQAGKTIMN

-661 AVSYAQLKSAIT
+661 AVSYAQLKSAIS

-688 YTQAVWDPFD
+688 YTKEVWDPFD
-698 KAYKDA
+698 TAYKNA

-740 RKVVDTETL
+740 RKVVNTETL
-749 EIAINNAEALIHN
+749 EIAINNADALIHN

-768 GTVDAVTLEAL
+768 GTVDAAALDAL
-779 VKEIKTKIWV
+779 VKEIKTEIWV
-789 SEDNYGFDTEKID
+789 SEENYGFDTEKID
-802 LSDENQ
+802 LNDANQ
-808 AKVDAYVEQLCAEIV
+808 AKVDNYVEQLCAEIV

-881 NGRVENIVENAIT
+881 DGRVADIVENAIT

-900 DNVVDGFTNLA
+900 NNVVDGFTNLA

-919 GQPANKGTP
+919 GQPANKGSN

-944 YWEYTTD
+944 YWEYTTN
-951 SVLFK
+951 SILFK

-971 GSYNKQTGTD
+971 GSYNKQKGTD
-981 FESCVDSIIL
+981 FESCVDALIL

-1003 TSTAGLG
+1003 TSTAGTG
-1010 WPKNNAIGSDK
+1010 WPKNNAIGADK
-1021 IENYQAQLN
+1021 IDDYKAQLN
-1030 LSAGMKMEIDNITV
+1030 LSAGIKMEIDNITV

-1052 GVDSQG
+1052 GIDSQG
-1058 NYITDPTHNFVTEL
+1058 NYITDPSHNFVTEL

-1097 KTKITVDPDAYILS
+1097 KTKLTVDPDAYILS
-1111 AETTPSSM
+1111 EKTTPSSM

-1151 GFERAKYSFNISF
+1151 GFERAKYNFNISF

-1173 IAECTAKDFLD
+1173 IAQCTDKDFLA
-1184 TSNQYTTSSWQ
+1184 TSNQYTTSSWK
-1195 KLIDATKD
+1195 KLIDATEA
-1203 ANANFKYNEMTYKEI
+1203 ANKNFNYNEMSYSDI
-1218 LTECDRRYTNL
+1218 LRECDDRYTTL
-1229 WDARANLKKAAN
+1229 WNAKKNLKKAAN
-1241 NTKLKEALAAAKN
+1241 NTKLKEALAATKN

-1260 AKVRPTSWTA
+1260 AKVKASSWTA
-1270 FDKAYRDALAQYQGA
+1270 FDKAYRDALAQYQGS

-1310 DAFNNLVYQIDFA
+1310 EAFNALVYQINFT
-1323 PLKKAAEDLVNS
+1323 PLKEAAETLVNS

-1350 DKLNALTYLNMTTVE
+1350 DKLNALTYLNMSTVE
-1365 QAKHYTDETEVVD
+1365 QAKHYTDETEVVN
-1378 AVNAEKTAIK
+1378 AVNAEKTAIEGFK
-1388 GYSALLKEST
+1388 SLLKEST
-1398 ADTSVLEAEKNKNE
+1398 ADTSALQGCKDKNE

-1455 CDNAIK
+1455 CDNAVK
-1461 AAIEGVQLKTYTV
+1461 NALEGVQLKTYTV
-1474 TIVPN
+1474 KIVPN
-1479 GDKTQSYTKGTY
+1479 GDENQSYTKGPY
-1491 PYGTEITVALTD
+1491 AYGTEVTVSLTD

-1510 YEMTSPSATVAKKLF
+1510 YEMKSPSATVAKKLY
-1525 TTADELTFVVRGETT
+1525 TTTDELTFIVRGETT

-1553 KISYVNGVNSVI
+1553 KISYVNGVNSSI
-1565 VEADYVASGTTVTLD
+1565 VATDYVASGKTVTLD
-1580 ANKAPK
+1580 ASKAPK
-1586 LAYYTFDSFNV
+1586 LPYYTFNSFEV

-1603 AGETVKITDN
+1603 AGDTVTITDN
-1613 TNITFVYKSQ
+1613 TYITLVYDFS
-1623 YNETDKKP
+1623 NEK
-1631 AEYTVYV
+1631 AYTVYV
-1638 CDSSYGWGYDF
+1638 CDTTYGWGGQF
-1649 KIENLRYNDE
+1649 KIQNLKYNDE

-1665 QQDGEGYY
+1665 QKEGEGYY
-1673 GYDFNYSV
+1673 GYDLHYTV
-1681 NSENKSTPHTVTDA
+1681 NRGNESNSYEVKDA
-1695 GRDLAGGTPEVYAW
+1695 GRALDGGTPEVYAW
-1709 VQVCADDLDTW
+1709 VQVCADDLDAW
-1720 FSHACATTSDF
+1720 FKKAWANTEGD
-1731 ENGGYLYGTAPDKR
+1731 GGYLFGTEPDKR
-1745 AWNPAA
+1745 AWDPAA
-1751 ATDANGNPVTKGKV
+1751 AAVTKGKV

-1783 PLDEATYKK
+1783 PLDEPTYRDAIQK
-1792 GIEMGIITE
+1792 GIITE
-1801 PGNDDGARVDTRSDL
+1801 PGNDDGARVDTKSDL
-1816 VISEGKATIISQFV
+1816 VIAQGTKASIISQFV
-1830 LPQGCKMVE
+1830 LPQGCEMVE
-1839 KGLLLKINTNGAVEG
+1839 KGLLLKINKNGAVQG
-1854 DGKDLKLANA
+1854 DGSDLKLANA
-1864 GKNGVNRIKS
+1864 GKNGVNRLKS

-1885 SINTSSFAGKSVSEV
+1885 SIKTSDLAGKSVSEV
-1900 GLQWVA
+1900 GLQWKA
-1906 YCTYKV
+1906 YFTYRKADG
-1912 TDETGNE
+1912 T
-1919 KLVTQ
+1919 LVTE
-1924 YSPVKMPTNT
+1924 YSPVTMPTNT
-1934 TDKF
+1934 TDTF

>member
-37 VVTKTLTAKNVRT
+37 VVNKTVTAKNVRT
-50 GLVHDA
+50 GLVHA
-56 NRYQNSYYEIVNDS
+56 ASRYKDSYYEIVNDS
-70 TNGSFSIGYWQY
+70 TNSSFSIGYWQY
-82 DTSDFSKATGEFTNA
+82 NTSDFSKATGEFTSA
-97 PFDINFQE
+97 PFDINFQSSA
-105 KVFADKTDTNI
+105 FAGETDTGL
-116 SLSVYYATNGKAD
+116 SLSVYYSTNNAADNYTGASTNGP
-129 SYKGGSTKSEN
+129 GSVFS
-140 YGELATYIFTGSN
+140 GSN

-162 GLTKIKDIAR
+162 GLTKIRDIAR
-172 SEITSNGTVTVD
+172 SEITNGGTVTVD

-189 NYAVSQKLPYVTIMV
+189 NFAVSQKLKYVTIMV

-209 SPDGADWSDIYVKAS
+209 SPDGSPWSDIYVKAS

-259 GTNGLVYKNMLP
+259 GTDGLVYKNMLP

-282 RDAFAYGGHDAPTE
+282 RDAFAYGGHDAPSE
-296 KELNTASED
+296 AELNAASED
-305 LAAKSASMEEWVD
+305 LASKSASMEAWVD

-326 KQPVFTNNSGT
+326 KQPTFTNNKGQL
-337 SVVQNST
+337 SVNNT
-344 SDTYY
+344 ADNIYY
-349 SNIIYTGACVGKNNG
+349 NNIIYTEDCVGKNSD

-378 LAGDVYV
+378 KAADTYV

-406 MFMAKKNTSKD
+406 MFMAKKDANQN

-430 PTDMGNK
+430 VNDITNK
-437 TYATKKPGNDPQF
+437 TYAKTKPGNDPSF
-450 KCRSTFTGSKND
+450 KGRSTFTTKQADTWKGGDNSKN
-462 TWGGKDG
+462 GL
-469 TNNLDFHNC
+469 NHLDFNAC
-478 RNNASARVGAEVSN
+478 RNNGTNYVGTEVSN
-492 EYGTC
+492 EYSTV
-497 SSQLGRAWGNNYWNA
+497 SANLGYAWGRGYWNA
-512 YAASFQVHN
+512 YAAAFQVHN

-538 YWAFYGGSSSK
+538 YWAWYGGSSDTYNS
-549 AEDIAKIDEN
+549 AVDQN
-559 IYGYTY
+559 MYGYNY
-565 SKETTAHSQKRI
+565 SKQTTAHSQKRI

-604 RQNGLGTLIAAF
+604 RQNGLETLITAF

-631 TSDTVSAAGKTIMN
+631 TISTISQAGKTIMN

-661 AVSYAQLKSAIT
+661 AVSYAQLKSAIS

-688 YTQAVWDPFD
+688 YTKEVWDPFD
-698 KAYKDA
+698 TAYKNA

-740 RKVVDTETL
+740 RKVVNTETL
-749 EIAINNAEALIHN
+749 EIAINNADALIHN

-768 GTVDAVTLEAL
+768 GTVDAAALDAL
-779 VKEIKTKIWV
+779 VKEIKTEIWV
-789 SEDNYGFDTEKID
+789 SEENYGFDTEKID
-802 LSDENQ
+802 LNDANQ
-808 AKVDAYVEQLCAEIV
+808 AKVDNYVEQLCAEIV

-881 NGRVENIVENAIT
+881 DGRVADIVENAIT

-900 DNVVDGFTNLA
+900 NNVVDGFTNLA

-919 GQPANKGTP
+919 GQPANKGSN

-944 YWEYTTD
+944 YWEYTTN
-951 SVLFK
+951 SILFK

-971 GSYNKQTGTD
+971 GSYNKQKGTD
-981 FESCVDSIIL
+981 FESCVDALIL

-1003 TSTAGLG
+1003 TSTAGTG
-1010 WPKNNAIGSDK
+1010 WPKNNAIGADK
-1021 IENYQAQLN
+1021 IDDYKAQLN

-1052 GVDSQG
+1052 GIDSQG
-1058 NYITDPTHNFVTEL
+1058 NYITDPSHNFVTEL

-1097 KTKITVDPDAYILS
+1097 KTKLTVDPDAYILS
-1111 AETTPSSM
+1111 EKTTPSSM

-1151 GFERAKYSFNISF
+1151 GFERAKYNFNISF

-1173 IAECTAKDFLD
+1173 IAQCTAKDFLA
-1184 TSNQYTTSSWQ
+1184 TSNQYTTSSW
-1195 KLIDATKD
+1195 KNLIDATRA
-1203 ANANFKYNEMTYKEI
+1203 ANENFNYNEMSYSDI
-1218 LTECDRRYTNL
+1218 LRECDNRYTTL
-1229 WDARANLKKAAN
+1229 WNAKKNLKKAAN
-1241 NTKLKEALAAAKN
+1241 NTKLKEALAATKS

-1260 AKVRPTSWTA
+1260 AKVKASSWTA

-1302 DAYATALT
+1302 DAFATALT
-1310 DAFNNLVYQIDFA
+1310 DAFNALVYQIDFA
-1323 PLKKAAEDLVNS
+1323 PLKTAAETLVNS

-1350 DKLNALTYLNMTTVE
+1350 DKLNALTYLNMSTVE
-1365 QAKHYTDETEVVD
+1365 QAKHYTDETEVVN
-1378 AVNAEKTAIK
+1378 AVNAEKTAIEGFK
-1388 GYSALLKEST
+1388 SLLKEST
-1398 ADTSVLEAEKNKNE
+1398 ADTTALEGCKKDNE

-1455 CDNAIK
+1455 CDNAVK
-1461 AAIEGVQLKTYTV
+1461 NALEGLQLKTYTV
-1474 TIVPN
+1474 KIVPN
-1479 GDKTQSYTKGTY
+1479 GDEGQSYTKGTY
-1491 PYGTEITVALTD
+1491 AYGTEVTVSLTD

-1510 YEMTSPSATVAKKLF
+1510 YEMKSPSATVAKKLY
-1525 TTADELTFVVRGETT
+1525 TTTDELTFIVRGETI

-1553 KISYVNGVNSVI
+1553 KISYVNGVNSSI
-1565 VEADYVASGTTVTLD
+1565 VATDYVASGTAVTLD
-1580 ANKAPK
+1580 ASKAPK
-1586 LAYYTFDSFNV
+1586 LPYYTFNSFEV

-1603 AGETVKITDN
+1603 AGETVTITDN
-1613 TNITFVYKSQ
+1613 TYITLVYDFS
-1623 YNETDKKP
+1623 NET
-1631 AEYTVYV
+1631 AYTVYV
-1638 CDSSYGWGYDF
+1638 CDTTYGWGGQF
-1649 KIENLRYNDE
+1649 KVQNLRYNDE

-1665 QQDGEGYY
+1665 QKDGEGYY
-1673 GYDFNYSV
+1673 GYDLHYTV
-1681 NSENKSTPHTVTDA
+1681 NRGNESNSYEVKDA
-1695 GRDLAGGTPEVYAW
+1695 GRALDGGTPEVYAW
-1709 VQVCADDLDTW
+1709 VQVCADDLEDW
-1720 FSHACATTSDF
+1720 FNHSCANSPGD
-1731 ENGGYLYGTAPDKR
+1731 GGYLFGTEADKR
-1745 AWNPAA
+1745 AWDPAA
-1751 ATDANGNPVTKGKV
+1751 AAVTKGKV

-1783 PLDEATYKK
+1783 PLDEPTYRDAIQK
-1792 GIEMGIITE
+1792 GVITE
-1801 PGNDDGARVDTRSDL
+1801 PGNEDGARVDTKSDL
-1816 VISEGKATIISQFV
+1816 VIAQGTKASIISQFV
-1830 LPQGCKMVE
+1830 LPQGCEMVE
-1839 KGLLLKINTNGAVEG
+1839 KGLLLKINKNGAVQG
-1854 DGKDLKLANA
+1854 DGSDLKLANA
-1864 GKNGVNRIKS
+1864 GKNGVNRLKS

-1885 SINTSSFAGKSVSEV
+1885 SIKTSDLAGKSVSEV
-1900 GLQWVA
+1900 GLQWKA
-1906 YCTYKV
+1906 YFTYRKADG
-1912 TDETGNE
+1912 T
-1919 KLVTQ
+1919 LVTE
-1924 YSPVKMPTNT
+1924 YSPVTMPTNT
-1934 TDKF
+1934 TDTF

>member
-1 MVKRLFKRSIACL
+1 MVKRLFKKSIACL

-56 NRYQNSYYEIVNDS
+56 ERYKNTYYEIVNDS
-70 TNGSFSIGYWQY
+70 ANGSFSIGYWQY
-82 DTSDFSKATGEFTNA
+82 STSDFSKATGEFTNA
-97 PFDINFQE
+97 PFDINFE
-105 KVFADKTDTNI
+105 SSPFAGDTDTNI

-129 SYKGGSTKSEN
+129 SYKGGSTTRDGF
-140 YGELATYIFTGSN
+140 GELGTNVFTGSN

-172 SEITSNGTVTVD
+172 SEITNGGTVTVD

-189 NYAVSQKLPYVTIMV
+189 NYAVSQKLNYVTIMV

-209 SPDGADWSDIYVKAS
+209 SADGKPWSDIYVKAS

-296 KELNTASED
+296 AELNTASED

-326 KQPVFTNNSGT
+326 KQPTFTNNKGQLT
-337 SVVQNST
+337 VNNT
-344 SDTYY
+344 TDYTYY
-349 SNIIYTGACVGKNNG
+349 NNIIYTEDCVGKNNDKN
-364 TSGGDSSG
+364 GGDSSG

-378 LAGDVYV
+378 KAADTYV

-406 MFMAKKNTSKD
+406 MFMAKRDTRDN

-450 KCRSTFTGSKND
+450 KGRSTFTSKQADTWKGGDGSKSGLNH
-462 TWGGKDG
+462 
-469 TNNLDFHNC
+469 LDFNAC
-478 RNNASARVGAEVSN
+478 RNNGPNYVGTEVSN
-492 EYGTC
+492 EFSTV
-497 SSQLGRAWGNNYWNA
+497 SAKLGYSLGGYWNA
-512 YAASFQVHN
+512 YAAAFQVHN

-538 YWAFYGGSSSK
+538 YWAWYGGSSDTYDS
-549 AEDIAKIDEN
+549 AIDQN
-559 IYGYTY
+559 MYGYTY

-604 RQNGLGTLIAAF
+604 RQNGLEALIAAF

-631 TSDTVSAAGKTIMN
+631 KIDTVSAAGKTIMN

-673 SAKKIYTAGNDNYEK
+673 SAKKIYTAGNDKYEK
-688 YTQAVWDPFD
+688 YTKAVWDPFAT
-698 KAYKDA
+698 AYNNA

-709 NLYTNDLVMADAE
+709 NLYTGDLVMADAE

-749 EIAINNAEALIHN
+749 EIAIGNAEALIHN

-768 GTVDAVTLEAL
+768 GTVDAVALDAL
-779 VKEIKTKIWV
+779 VKEIKKEIWV

-838 LTTALAKAETYNT
+838 LTTALEKAETYNT

-881 NGRVENIVENAIT
+881 NGRVANIVENAIT

-937 RGDQYKF
+937 RGDNYKF

-971 GSYNKQTGTD
+971 GSYNVQTGTD
-981 FESCVDSIIL
+981 FESCVDALIL

-996 QSGELSS
+996 QAGELSS
-1003 TSTAGLG
+1003 EWASGFG

-1021 IENYQAQLN
+1021 IENYQAKLN
-1030 LSAGMKMEIDNITV
+1030 LSAGMKMEIDSIKV

-1058 NYITDPTHNFVTEL
+1058 VDITDPTHDFITEL
-1072 GVTDNHASQPYGGI
+1072 GVTDNHAEKPYGGI

-1097 KTKITVDPDAYILS
+1097 KTKITVEPDAYILS
-1111 AETTPSSM
+1111 AESTPSSM
-1119 SKRLDLASTNAY
+1119 SKRLNLANSNAY
-1131 FGVVYFWKYAP
+1131 FGVVYYWKYAD
-1142 TNVVTWAGY
+1142 NVFRTYAGY
-1151 GFERAKYSFNISF
+1151 GFERAKYNFNISF

-1173 IAECTAKDFLD
+1173 IAECTDKKFLD

-1203 ANANFKYNEMTYKEI
+1203 ANANFKYNEMQYSDI
-1218 LTECDRRYTNL
+1218 LKECDRRYTTL

-1241 NTKLKEALAAAKN
+1241 NTKLKEALAATKN
-1254 AYENDQ
+1254 AFENDQ
-1260 AKVRPTSWTA
+1260 AKVRPTSWTE
-1270 FDKAYRDALAQYQGA
+1270 FDKAYRNALAQYQGA

-1310 DAFNNLVYQIDFA
+1310 DAFNALVYQIDFT
-1323 PLKKAAEDLVNS
+1323 PLKTAAETLVNS

-1378 AVNAEKTAIK
+1378 AVNAEKTAIE

-1491 PYGTEITVALTD
+1491 AYGTEVTVALTD

-1510 YEMTSPSATVAKKLF
+1510 YEMKSPSATVAKKLY
-1525 TTADELTFVVRGETT
+1525 TTSDELTFIVRGETT

-1553 KISYVNGVNSVI
+1553 KISYVNGVNSSI
-1565 VEADYVASGTTVTLD
+1565 VATDYVASGTTVTLD

-1586 LAYYTFDSFNV
+1586 LPYYTFNSFKV

-1603 AGETVKITDN
+1603 AGETVTITDN
-1613 TNITFVYKSQ
+1613 TYITLVYDFS
-1623 YNETDKKP
+1623 NE
-1631 AEYTVYV
+1631 AAYTVYV
-1638 CDSSYGWGYDF
+1638 CDTSYGYGGQF
-1649 KIENLRYNDE
+1649 KIEQLKYNDE

-1665 QQDGEGYY
+1665 QKDDEGYY
-1673 GYDFNYSV
+1673 GYDLNYSV
-1681 NSENKSTPHTVTDA
+1681 NRGNESTSHTVTDA
-1695 GRDLAGGTPEVYAW
+1695 GRDLAGGTAPEVYAW
-1709 VQVCADDLDTW
+1709 VQVCADDLDAW
-1720 FSHACATTSDF
+1720 FNNACAHTPGD
-1731 ENGGYLYGTAPDKR
+1731 GGYLYGTRPKDR
-1745 AWNPAA
+1745 VWDDAA
-1751 ATDANGNPVTKGKV
+1751 VAVTKGKV

-1772 SFRVHEDALLI
+1772 SFRVHENALLI
-1783 PLDEATYKK
+1783 ALDEATYRDAVQK
-1792 GIEMGIITE
+1792 GIVTE
-1801 PGNDDGARVDTRSDL
+1801 PGNDDGARVDTKSDL
-1816 VISEGKATIISQFV
+1816 VIAQGTKASIISQFV
-1830 LPQGCKMVE
+1830 LPQGCEMVE
-1839 KGLLLKINTNGAVEG
+1839 KGLLLKINKKGAVQG
-1854 DGKDLKLANA
+1854 DGSDLKLVNA
-1864 GKNGVNRIKS
+1864 GKNGVNRLKS

-1879 GNQFVI
+1879 GNQFVV
-1885 SINTSSFAGKSVSEV
+1885 SINTSALAGKSVSEV

-1912 TDETGNE
+1912 TDETGKE

-1924 YSPVKMPTNT
+1924 YSPVTMPTNT
-1934 TDKF
+1934 TDTF

>member
-37 VVTKTLTAKNVRT
+37 VVNKTVTAKNVRT
-50 GLVHDA
+50 GLVCTDKGRWHD
-56 NRYQNSYYEIVNDS
+56 SYYEIVNDS
-70 TNGSFSIGYWQY
+70 TDDSFSIGYWQY

-97 PFDINFQE
+97 PFDINFHSSA
-105 KVFADKTDTNI
+105 FAEKTDTGV
-116 SLSVYYATNGKAD
+116 SLSVYYVTNNATDN
-129 SYKGGSTKSEN
+129 YTGSTTNVSS
-140 YGELATYIFTGSN
+140 GIFTGSN
-153 HIANATSYY
+153 HIANASSYY
-162 GLTKIKDIAR
+162 KLSKIRDIAR
-172 SEITSNGTVTVD
+172 SEITNGGTVTVD

-189 NYAVSQKLPYVTIMV
+189 NFAVSQKLKYVTIMV
-204 MCSAA
+204 MCSVA
-209 SPDGADWSDIYVKAS
+209 SPKDSPWSDIYVKSS

-253 QKMAKV
+253 QKMAQV

-296 KELNTASED
+296 AELNAASED
-305 LAAKSASMEEWVD
+305 LASKSASMEPWVD
-318 EVTGKYKS
+318 EVTGQYKS
-326 KQPVFTNNSGT
+326 KQPTFTNNNGQLT
-337 SVVQNST
+337 VN
-344 SDTYY
+344 DAAYY
-349 SNIIYTGACVGKNNG
+349 NNIIYTEDCVGKNYNKN
-364 TSGGDSSG
+364 GGDSSG

-378 LAGDVYV
+378 KAGDTWV

-406 MFMAKKNTSKD
+406 MFMAKRDINKA
-417 RYVYQVYPAQQLN
+417 RYVYQVYPAQQL
-430 PTDMGNK
+430 PVTDITNK
-437 TYATKKPGNDPQF
+437 TYATTKPGNDPSF
-450 KCRSTFTGSKND
+450 KGRSTFTTKKED
-462 TWGGKDG
+462 TWKGGDG
-469 TNNLDFHNC
+469 SGQGLNHLDFNAC
-478 RNNASARVGAEVSN
+478 RNNGTNYVGTEVSN
-492 EYGTC
+492 EFSTV
-497 SSQLGRAWGNNYWNA
+497 SAKLGYSLGGYWNA
-512 YAASFQVHN
+512 YAAAFQVHN
-521 DQIKFN
+521 DQIKFK

-538 YWAFYGGSSSK
+538 YWAWYGGSSDTYDS
-549 AEDIAKIDEN
+549 AVDQN
-559 IYGYTY
+559 MYGYNY
-565 SKETTAHSQKRI
+565 SKETSAHSQKRI

-604 RQNGLGTLIAAF
+604 RQNGLETLITAF
-616 DTATEYATYA
+616 DTATKYATYA

-631 TSDTVSAAGKTIMN
+631 TIKTISESGKTIMN

-661 AVSYAQLKSAIT
+661 AVSYAQLKSAIS
-673 SAKKIYTAGNDNYEK
+673 SAKKIYTAGNQNYEK
-688 YTQAVWDPFD
+688 YTKAVWDPFD
-698 KAYKDA
+698 TAYKNA

-722 QYIEPLNLAK
+722 QYIEPLNIAK

-749 EIAINNAEALIHN
+749 EIAIDNAEALIHN

-768 GTVDAVTLEAL
+768 GTVDAAALDAL
-779 VKEIKTKIWV
+779 VKEIKTAIWV
-789 SEDNYGFDTEKID
+789 SEENYGFDTEKID
-802 LSDENQ
+802 LNDANQ
-808 AKVDAYVEQLCAEIV
+808 AKVDNYVEQLCAEIV

-881 NGRVENIVENAIT
+881 NGRVSDIVENAIT

-900 DNVVDGFTNLA
+900 NNVVDGFTNLA

-919 GQPANKGTP
+919 GQPANKGSN
-928 YKTEFQSSA
+928 YKTEFQSST
-937 RGDQYKF
+937 RGDNYKF

-971 GSYNKQTGTD
+971 GSYNVQTGTD
-981 FESCVDSIIL
+981 FESCVDALIL

-1003 TSTAGLG
+1003 EWASGFG
-1010 WPKNNAIGSDK
+1010 WPQNNAIGADK
-1021 IENYQAQLN
+1021 IDDYKAQLN
-1030 LSAGMKMEIDNITV
+1030 LSGGMKMEIDSIKV

-1058 NYITDPTHNFVTEL
+1058 NPINDPTHDFITEL
-1072 GVTDNHASQPYGGI
+1072 GVTDNHAGEPYGGI

-1097 KTKITVDPDAYILS
+1097 KTKLTVDPDAYILS
-1111 AETTPSSM
+1111 EKTTPSSM
-1119 SKRLDLASTNAY
+1119 SKQLNLANSNAY
-1131 FGVVYFWKYAP
+1131 FGVVYYWKYAD
-1142 TNVVTWAGY
+1142 NVFRTYAGY
-1151 GFERAKYSFNISF
+1151 GFERAKYNFNISF

-1173 IAECTAKDFLD
+1173 IAECTDKKFLD
-1184 TSNQYTTSSWQ
+1184 TSNQYTTSSWD
-1195 KLIDATKD
+1195 KLIKATEA
-1203 ANANFKYNEMTYKEI
+1203 ANKNFNYNEMTYKEI
-1218 LTECDRRYTNL
+1218 LAECDLRYTTL
-1229 WDARANLKKAAN
+1229 WNARKNLKKAAN
-1241 NTKLKEALAAAKN
+1241 NTKLKEALTATKN
-1254 AYENDQ
+1254 AFENDQ
-1260 AKVRPTSWTA
+1260 AKVRASSWTA

-1310 DAFNNLVYQIDFA
+1310 EAFNALVYQIDFT
-1323 PLKKAAEDLVNS
+1323 PLKKAADTLVNS

-1350 DKLNALTYLNMTTVE
+1350 DKLNALTYLNMSTVE
-1365 QAKHYTDETEVVD
+1365 QAKHYTDETEVVN
-1378 AVNAEKTAIK
+1378 AVNAEKTAIEGFK
-1388 GYSALLKEST
+1388 SLLKEST
-1398 ADTSVLEAEKNKNE
+1398 ADTSALQGCKDKNE

-1441 GVNITTKVFADQTD
+1441 GVNITTKTFADQTE

-1461 AAIEGVQLKTYTV
+1461 NALEGVQLKTYTV
-1474 TIVPN
+1474 KIVPN
-1479 GDKTQSYTKGTY
+1479 GDESQSYTKDTY
-1491 PYGTEITVALTD
+1491 AYGTEVTVSLPN

-1510 YEMTSPSATVAKKLF
+1510 YEMKSPSATVAKKLF
-1525 TTADELTFVVRGETT
+1525 TTSDELTFVVKGDTI
-1540 LTTKSASSSSNQC
+1540 LTTKSASSSNQC
-1553 KISYVNGVNSVI
+1553 KVSYVNGVNSVN
-1565 VEADYVASGTTVTLD
+1565 VATDYVASGTVVTLD
-1580 ANKAPK
+1580 ASKAPK

-1597 NGKTMK
+1597 NGKTMND
-1603 AGETVKITDN
+1603 GETVTITDN

-1623 YNETDKKP
+1623 YDESDKKP

-1638 CDSSYGWGYDF
+1638 CDTSYGYGGEF

-1659 VVFTRG
+1659 VVLTRG

-1673 GYDFNYSV
+1673 GLNLVYSV
-1681 NSENKSTPHTVTDA
+1681 NSQNGSTSHTATGA
-1695 GRDLAGGTPEVYAW
+1695 GRDLANGTPEVYAW
-1709 VQVCADDLDTW
+1709 VQVCADDLDAW
-1720 FSHACATTSDF
+1720 FKHVNSQSEGDG
-1731 ENGGYLYGTAPDKR
+1731 NYLFGARPEDRK
-1745 AWNPAA
+1745 WDPAA

-1772 SFRVHEDALLI
+1772 SFRVHENALLI
-1783 PLDEATYKK
+1783 ALDEPTYRDAIQK
-1792 GIEMGIITE
+1792 GIITE
-1801 PGNDDGARVDTRSDL
+1801 PGNEDGARVDTRSDL
-1816 VISEGKATIISQFV
+1816 VIAQDQEKPSATIISQFV

-1839 KGLLLKINTNGAVEG
+1839 KGLLLKINMNGPVEG
-1854 DGKDLKLANA
+1854 DGSDLKLANA

-1885 SINTSSFAGKSVSEV
+1885 SINTSAFAGKTVSEV

-1912 TDETGNE
+1912 KDENGNE

-1924 YSPVKMPTNT
+1924 YSPVTMPTNT
-1934 TDKF
+1934 TDTF

>member
-37 VVTKTLTAKNVRT
+37 VVNKTVTAKNVRT
-50 GLVHDA
+50 GLVHA
-56 NRYQNSYYEIVNDS
+56 ASRYKDSYYEIVNDS
-70 TNGSFSIGYWQY
+70 TDSSFSIGYWQY
-82 DTSDFSKATGEFTNA
+82 NTSDFSKATGEFTNA
-97 PFDINFQE
+97 PFDINFE
-105 KVFADKTDTNI
+105 SSAFAGETDTGL
-116 SLSVYYATNGKAD
+116 SLSVYYSTNNAADNYTGASTNGP
-129 SYKGGSTKSEN
+129 SRVFS
-140 YGELATYIFTGSN
+140 GSN

-172 SEITSNGTVTVD
+172 SEITNGGTVTVD
-184 VKDAV
+184 VKEAV
-189 NYAVSQKLPYVTIMV
+189 NYAVSQKLKYVTIMV

-209 SPDGADWSDIYVKAS
+209 SPDGSPWSDIYVKAS

-253 QKMAKV
+253 QKMAQV

-282 RDAFAYGGHDAPTE
+282 RDAFAYGGHDAPSE
-296 KELNTASED
+296 AELNAVSED
-305 LAAKSASMEEWVD
+305 LASKSASMEAWVD
-318 EVTGKYKS
+318 EVTGQYKS
-326 KQPVFTNNSGT
+326 KQPTFTNNKGQLT
-337 SVVQNST
+337 VNNT
-344 SDTYY
+344 TEYTYY
-349 SNIIYTGACVGKNNG
+349 NNIIYTEDCVGKNNNKN
-364 TSGGDSSG
+364 GGDSSG

-378 LAGDVYV
+378 KAGDTWV

-406 MFMAKKNTSKD
+406 MFMAKRDINKA
-417 RYVYQVYPAQQLN
+417 RYVYQVYPAQQL
-430 PTDMGNK
+430 PVTDITNK
-437 TYATKKPGNDPQF
+437 TYATTKPGNDPSF
-450 KCRSTFTGSKND
+450 KGRSTFTTKQAD
-462 TWGGKDG
+462 TWKGGDSDG
-469 TNNLDFHNC
+469 NGLNHLDFNAC
-478 RNNASARVGAEVSN
+478 RNNGTNYVGTEVSN
-492 EYGTC
+492 EYSTV
-497 SSQLGRAWGNNYWNA
+497 SAKLGYSLGGYWNA
-512 YAASFQVHN
+512 YAAAFQVHN

-538 YWAFYGGSSSK
+538 YWAWYGGSSDTYNS
-549 AEDIAKIDEN
+549 AVDQN
-559 IYGYTY
+559 MYGYNY
-565 SKETTAHSQKRI
+565 SKQTTAHSQKRI

-604 RQNGLGTLIAAF
+604 RQNGLETLITAF

-631 TSDTVSAAGKTIMN
+631 TISTISQAGKTIMN

-661 AVSYAQLKSAIT
+661 AVSYAQLKSAIS

-688 YTQAVWDPFD
+688 YTKEVWDPFD
-698 KAYKDA
+698 TAYKNA

-740 RKVVDTETL
+740 RKVVNTETL
-749 EIAINNAEALIHN
+749 EIAINNADALIHN

-768 GTVDAVTLEAL
+768 GTVDAAALDAL
-779 VKEIKTKIWV
+779 VKEIKTAIWV
-789 SEDNYGFDTEKID
+789 SEENYGFDTEKID
-802 LSDENQ
+802 LNDANQ
-808 AKVDAYVEQLCAEIV
+808 AKVDNYVEQLCAEIV

-881 NGRVENIVENAIT
+881 DGRVADIVENAIT

-900 DNVVDGFTNLA
+900 NNVVDGFTNLA

-919 GQPANKGTP
+919 GQPANKGSN

-944 YWEYTTD
+944 YWEYTTN
-951 SVLFK
+951 SILFK

-971 GSYNKQTGTD
+971 GSYNKQKGTD
-981 FESCVDSIIL
+981 FESCVDALIL

-1003 TSTAGLG
+1003 TSTAGTG
-1010 WPKNNAIGSDK
+1010 WPKNNAIGADK
-1021 IENYQAQLN
+1021 IDDYKAQLN
-1030 LSAGMKMEIDNITV
+1030 LSAGIKMEIDNITV

-1052 GVDSQG
+1052 GIDSQG
-1058 NYITDPTHNFVTEL
+1058 NYITDPSHNFVTEL

-1097 KTKITVDPDAYILS
+1097 KTKLTVDPDAYILS
-1111 AETTPSSM
+1111 EKTTPSSM

-1151 GFERAKYSFNISF
+1151 GFERAKYNFNISF

-1173 IAECTAKDFLD
+1173 IAQCTAKDFLA
-1184 TSNQYTTSSWQ
+1184 TSNQYTTSSWK
-1195 KLIDATKD
+1195 KLIDATEA
-1203 ANANFKYNEMTYKEI
+1203 ANKNFNYNEMSYSDI
-1218 LTECDRRYTNL
+1218 LRECDDRYTTL
-1229 WDARANLKKAAN
+1229 WNAKKNLKKAAN
-1241 NTKLKEALAAAKN
+1241 NTKLKEALAATKN

-1260 AKVRPTSWTA
+1260 AKVKASSWTA
-1270 FDKAYRDALAQYQGA
+1270 FDKAYRDALAQYQGS

-1310 DAFNNLVYQIDFA
+1310 EAFNALVYQINFT
-1323 PLKKAAEDLVNS
+1323 PLKEAAETLVNS

-1350 DKLNALTYLNMTTVE
+1350 DKLNALTYLNMSTVE
-1365 QAKHYTDETEVVD
+1365 QAKHYTDETEVVN
-1378 AVNAEKTAIK
+1378 AVNAEKTAIEGFK
-1388 GYSALLKEST
+1388 SLLKEST
-1398 ADTSVLEAEKNKNE
+1398 ADTSALQGCKDKNE

-1427 ALDALKETE
+1427 VLDALKETE

-1455 CDNAIK
+1455 CDNAVK
-1461 AAIEGVQLKTYTV
+1461 NALEGVQLKTYTV
-1474 TIVPN
+1474 KIVPN
-1479 GDKTQSYTKGTY
+1479 GDENQSYTKGPY
-1491 PYGTEITVALTD
+1491 AYGTEVTVSLTD

-1510 YEMTSPSATVAKKLF
+1510 YEMKSPSATVAKKLY
-1525 TTADELTFVVRGETT
+1525 TTTDELTFIVRGETT

-1553 KISYVNGVNSVI
+1553 KISYVNGVNSSI
-1565 VEADYVASGTTVTLD
+1565 VATDYVASGKTVTLD
-1580 ANKAPK
+1580 ASKAPK
-1586 LAYYTFDSFNV
+1586 LPYYTFNSFEV

-1603 AGETVKITDN
+1603 AGETVTITDN
-1613 TNITFVYKSQ
+1613 TYITLVYDFS
-1623 YNETDKKP
+1623 NEK
-1631 AEYTVYV
+1631 AYTVYV
-1638 CDSSYGWGYDF
+1638 CDTSYGYDYKF
-1649 KIENLRYNDE
+1649 KVEQLRYNDE

-1665 QQDGEGYY
+1665 QKDGEGYY
-1673 GYDFNYSV
+1673 GYDLYYSV
-1681 NSENKSTPHTVTDA
+1681 NRGNESNSYEVKDA
-1695 GRDLAGGTPEVYAW
+1695 GRYLEGGTPEVYAW
-1709 VQVCADDLDTW
+1709 VQVCADDLNAW
-1720 FSHACATTSDF
+1720 FNKSWANSPGD
-1731 ENGGYLYGTAPDKR
+1731 GGYLYGTEPDKR
-1745 AWNPAA
+1745 EWDPAA
-1751 ATDANGNPVTKGKV
+1751 AAVTKGKV

-1783 PLDEATYKK
+1783 PLDEPTYRDAIQK
-1792 GIEMGIITE
+1792 GIITE
-1801 PGNDDGARVDTRSDL
+1801 PGNDDGARVDTKSDL
-1816 VISEGKATIISQFV
+1816 VIAQGTKASIISQFV
-1830 LPQGCKMVE
+1830 LPQGCEMVE
-1839 KGLLLKINTNGAVEG
+1839 KGLLLKINKNGAVQG
-1854 DGKDLKLANA
+1854 DGSDLKLANA
-1864 GKNGVNRIKS
+1864 GKNGVNRLKS

-1885 SINTSSFAGKSVSEV
+1885 SIKTSDLAGKSVSDV
-1900 GLQWVA
+1900 GLQWKA
-1906 YCTYKV
+1906 YFTYRKADG
-1912 TDETGNE
+1912 T
-1919 KLVTQ
+1919 LVTE
-1924 YSPVKMPTNT
+1924 YSPVTMPTNT
-1934 TDKF
+1934 TDTF

>member
-37 VVTKTLTAKNVRT
+37 VVTKTITAKNVRT
-50 GLVHDA
+50 GLVHNA
-56 NRYQNSYYEIVNDS
+56 SRYKNSYYEIVNDS
-70 TNGSFSIGYWQY
+70 TDKSFSIGYWQY
-82 DTSDFSKATGEFTNA
+82 KTSDFSKATGEFTNA
-97 PFDINFQE
+97 PFDINFE
-105 KVFADKTDTNI
+105 SSAFANETDTGL
-116 SLSVYYATNGKAD
+116 SLSVYYSTNNVAD
-129 SYKGGSTKSEN
+129 NYTGASTTGPGSVFS
-140 YGELATYIFTGSN
+140 GSN

-172 SEITSNGTVTVD
+172 SEITNGGTVTVD

-189 NYAVSQKLPYVTIMV
+189 NYAVSQKLQYVTLMV

-209 SPDGADWSDIYVKAS
+209 SADGSPWSDIYVTAS

-296 KELNTASED
+296 AELNTASED

-318 EVTGKYKS
+318 EVTGKYQS
-326 KQPVFTNNSGT
+326 KQPTFTNNKGQLT
-337 SVVQNST
+337 VNNT
-344 SDTYY
+344 NEYTYY
-349 SNIIYTGACVGKNNG
+349 NNIIYTEDCVGKNNDKN
-364 TSGGDSSG
+364 GGDSSG

-378 LAGDVYV
+378 KAADTYV

-395 YDGTSNAIMPI
+395 YDGTSDAIMPI
-406 MFMAKKNTSKD
+406 MFMAKRDIREN

-430 PTDMGNK
+430 VNDMANK
-437 TYATKKPGNDPQF
+437 TYATTKPGNDPQF
-450 KCRSTFTGSKND
+450 KGRSTFTSKKEETWKGGDNSKN
-462 TWGGKDG
+462 GL
-469 TNNLDFHNC
+469 NHLDFNAC
-478 RNNASARVGAEVSN
+478 RNNGTNYVGTEVSN
-492 EYGTC
+492 EFSTV
-497 SSQLGRAWGNNYWNA
+497 SAKLGYSLGGYWNA
-512 YAASFQVHN
+512 YAAAFQVHN

-527 GANTGYAEVGK
+527 GANTGYTEVGK
-538 YWAFYGGSSSK
+538 YWAWYGGSSDTYDS
-549 AEDIAKIDEN
+549 AIDQN
-559 IYGYTY
+559 MYGYTY
-565 SKETTAHSQKRI
+565 SKDTTAHAQKRI

-604 RQNGLGTLIAAF
+604 RQNGLETLITAF
-616 DTATEYATYA
+616 DTATDYATYA

-631 TSDTVSAAGKTIMN
+631 KISTVSAAGKTIMN

-673 SAKKIYTAGNDNYEK
+673 SAKKIYTAGNENYEK
-688 YTQAVWDPFD
+688 YTQAVWDPFAT
-698 KAYKDA
+698 AYNNA

-749 EIAINNAEALIHN
+749 EIAIGNAEALIHN

-768 GTVDAVTLEAL
+768 GTVDAAALDAL
-779 VKEIKTKIWV
+779 VKEIKTEIWV

-802 LSDENQ
+802 LNDANQ

-881 NGRVENIVENAIT
+881 NGRVANIVENAIT

-900 DNVVDGFTNLA
+900 NNVVDGFTNLA

-919 GQPANKGTP
+919 GQPANKGTNN
-928 YKTEFQSSA
+928 KTEFQSSA
-937 RGDQYKF
+937 RPDNYKF
-944 YWEYTTD
+944 YWEYTTG

-971 GSYNKQTGTD
+971 GSYNVQTGTD
-981 FESCVDSIIL
+981 FESCVDALIL

-1003 TSTAGLG
+1003 EWASGFG

-1021 IENYQAQLN
+1021 IENYQAKLD
-1030 LSAGMKMEIDNITV
+1030 LSAGMKMEIDSIKV

-1058 NYITDPTHNFVTEL
+1058 NDITDPTHDFFTEL
-1072 GVTDNHASQPYGGI
+1072 NVTDNHAEKPYGGI

-1097 KTKITVDPDAYILS
+1097 KTKITVDSDAYILS

-1119 SKRLDLASTNAY
+1119 SKQLNLAGTNAY
-1131 FGVVYFWKYAP
+1131 FGVVYYWKYAD
-1142 TNVVTWAGY
+1142 NVFRTYAGY
-1151 GFERAKYSFNISF
+1151 GFERAKYNFNISF

-1173 IAECTAKDFLD
+1173 IAECTDKKFLD

-1195 KLIDATKD
+1195 KLIDATRD
-1203 ANANFKYNEMTYKEI
+1203 ANENFKYNEMTYKEI
-1218 LTECDRRYTNL
+1218 LAECDRRYTNL
-1229 WDARANLKKAAN
+1229 WNARKNLKKAAN

-1260 AKVRPTSWTA
+1260 AKVRPTSWTT
-1270 FDKAYRDALAQYQGA
+1270 FQKAYQDALSQYQGA

-1310 DAFNNLVYQIDFA
+1310 DAFNALVYQIDFT
-1323 PLKKAAEDLVNS
+1323 PLKTAAETLVNS

-1365 QAKHYTDETEVVD
+1365 QAKHYTDETEVVN
-1378 AVNAEKTAIK
+1378 AVNAEKTAIE

-1491 PYGTEITVALTD
+1491 AYGTEVTVALTD

-1510 YEMTSPSATVAKKLF
+1510 YEMKSPSATVAKKLY
-1525 TTADELTFVVRGETT
+1525 TTSDELTFIVRGETT
-1540 LTTKSASSSSNQC
+1540 LTTKSASSASNQC
-1553 KISYVNGVNSVI
+1553 KISYVNGVNSSI
-1565 VEADYVASGTTVTLD
+1565 VATDYVASGTPVTLD
-1580 ANKAPK
+1580 ADKAPK
-1586 LAYYTFDSFNV
+1586 LPYYTFNSFKV
-1597 NGKTMK
+1597 NGETMK
-1603 AGETVKITDN
+1603 AGETVTITDN
-1613 TNITFVYKSQ
+1613 TYITLVYDFS
-1623 YNETDKKP
+1623 NE

-1638 CDSSYGWGYDF
+1638 CDTSYGYGGQF
-1649 KIENLRYNDE
+1649 KIEKLKYNDE

-1665 QQDGEGYY
+1665 QKDGEGYY
-1673 GYDFNYSV
+1673 GYDLYYSV
-1681 NSENKSTPHTVTDA
+1681 NRGNESTSHTVTDA
-1695 GRDLAGGTPEVYAW
+1695 GRALEGGTTPEVYAW
-1709 VQVCADDLDTW
+1709 VQVCADDLDAW
-1720 FSHACATTSDF
+1720 FNNSCASAKGD
-1731 ENGGYLYGTAPDKR
+1731 GGYLFGTTPKDR
-1745 AWNPAA
+1745 VWDDAA
-1751 ATDANGNPVTKGKV
+1751 VAVTKGKV

-1772 SFRVHEDALLI
+1772 SFRVHENALLI
-1783 PLDEATYKK
+1783 ALDEATYKDAVQK
-1792 GIEMGIITE
+1792 GIVTE
-1801 PGNDDGARVDTRSDL
+1801 PGNDDGARVDTKSDL
-1816 VISEGKATIISQFV
+1816 VIAQGTKASIISQFV
-1830 LPQGCKMVE
+1830 LPQGCEMVE
-1839 KGLLLKINTNGAVEG
+1839 KGLLLKINKKGAVQG
-1854 DGKDLKLANA
+1854 DGSDLKLANA
-1864 GKNGVNRIKS
+1864 GKNGVNRLKS

-1879 GNQFVI
+1879 GNQFVV
-1885 SINTSSFAGKSVSEV
+1885 SINTSALAGKSVSEV

-1906 YCTYKV
+1906 YCTYRV
-1912 TDETGNE
+1912 TDETGKE

-1924 YSPVKMPTNT
+1924 YSPVTMPTNT
-1934 TDKF
+1934 TDTF

>member
-37 VVTKTLTAKNVRT
+37 VVNKTVTAKNVRT
-50 GLVHDA
+50 GLVHA
-56 NRYQNSYYEIVNDS
+56 ASRYKDSYYEIVNDS
-70 TNGSFSIGYWQY
+70 TNSSFSIGYWQY
-82 DTSDFSKATGEFTNA
+82 DTSDFSKATGEFTSA
-97 PFDINFQE
+97 PFDINFQSSA
-105 KVFADKTDTNI
+105 FAGETDTGL
-116 SLSVYYATNGKAD
+116 SLSVYYSTNNAADNYTGASTNGPGRVF
-129 SYKGGSTKSEN
+129 S
-140 YGELATYIFTGSN
+140 GSN

-162 GLTKIKDIAR
+162 GLTKIRDIAR
-172 SEITSNGTVTVD
+172 SEITNGGTVTVD

-189 NYAVSQKLPYVTIMV
+189 NFAVSQKLKYVTIMV

-209 SPDGADWSDIYVKAS
+209 SPDGSPWSDIYVKAS

-259 GTNGLVYKNMLP
+259 GTDGLVYKNMLP

-282 RDAFAYGGHDAPTE
+282 RDAFAYGGHDAPSE
-296 KELNTASED
+296 AELNAASED
-305 LAAKSASMEEWVD
+305 LASKSASMEAWVD

-326 KQPVFTNNSGT
+326 KQPTFTNNKGQL
-337 SVVQNST
+337 SVNNT
-344 SDTYY
+344 ADNIYY
-349 SNIIYTGACVGKNNG
+349 NNIIYTEDCVGKNSD

-378 LAGDVYV
+378 KAADTYV

-406 MFMAKKNTSKD
+406 MFMAKKDANQN
-417 RYVYQVYPAQQLN
+417 RYVYQVYPAQQL
-430 PTDMGNK
+430 PVTDITNK
-437 TYATKKPGNDPQF
+437 TYAKTKPGNDPSF
-450 KCRSTFTGSKND
+450 KGRSTFTTKQADTWKGGDSSKN
-462 TWGGKDG
+462 GL
-469 TNNLDFHNC
+469 NHLDFNAC
-478 RNNASARVGAEVSN
+478 RNNGTNYVGTEVSN
-492 EYGTC
+492 EYSTV
-497 SSQLGRAWGNNYWNA
+497 SANLGYAWGRGYWNA
-512 YAASFQVHN
+512 YAAAFQVHN

-538 YWAFYGGSSSK
+538 YWAWYGGSSDTYNS
-549 AEDIAKIDEN
+549 AVDQN
-559 IYGYTY
+559 MYGYNY
-565 SKETTAHSQKRI
+565 SKQTTAHSQKRI

-604 RQNGLGTLIAAF
+604 RQNGLETLITAF

-631 TSDTVSAAGKTIMN
+631 TISTISQAGKTIMN

-661 AVSYAQLKSAIT
+661 AVSYAQLKSAIS

-688 YTQAVWDPFD
+688 YTKEVWDPFD
-698 KAYKDA
+698 TAYKNA

-740 RKVVDTETL
+740 RKVVNTETL
-749 EIAINNAEALIHN
+749 EIAINNADALIHN

-768 GTVDAVTLEAL
+768 GTVDAAALEAL
-779 VKEIKTKIWV
+779 VKEIKTEIWV
-789 SEDNYGFDTEKID
+789 SEENYGFDTEKID
-802 LSDENQ
+802 LNDANQ
-808 AKVDAYVEQLCAEIV
+808 AKVDNYVEQLCAEIV

-881 NGRVENIVENAIT
+881 DGRVADIVENAIT

-900 DNVVDGFTNLA
+900 NNVVDGFTNLA

-919 GQPANKGTP
+919 GQPASKGTP
-928 YKTEFQSSA
+928 YKTELQSSK
-937 RGDQYKF
+937 RPDQYKF

-951 SVLFK
+951 SILFK

-971 GSYNKQTGTD
+971 GSYNKQKGTD
-981 FESCVDSIIL
+981 FESCVDALIL

-1003 TSTAGLG
+1003 EWTGGTG
-1010 WPKNNAIGSDK
+1010 WPKNNAIGADK
-1021 IENYQAQLN
+1021 IDDYKAQLN
-1030 LSAGMKMEIDNITV
+1030 LSAGIKMEIDNITV

-1052 GVDSQG
+1052 GIDSQG
-1058 NYITDPTHNFVTEL
+1058 NYITDPSHNFVTEL

-1111 AETTPSSM
+1111 EKTTPSSM

-1142 TNVVTWAGY
+1142 TTAATWAGY
-1151 GFERAKYSFNISF
+1151 GFERAKYNFNISF

-1173 IAECTAKDFLD
+1173 IAQCTAKDFLA
-1184 TSNQYTTSSWQ
+1184 TSNQYTTSSW
-1195 KLIDATKD
+1195 KTLIDATRA
-1203 ANANFKYNEMTYKEI
+1203 ANENFNYNEMSYSDI
-1218 LTECDRRYTNL
+1218 LRECDNRYTTL
-1229 WDARANLKKAAN
+1229 WNAKKNLKKAAN
-1241 NTKLKEALAAAKN
+1241 NTQLKEALAATKS

-1260 AKVRPTSWTA
+1260 AKVKASSWTA

-1310 DAFNNLVYQIDFA
+1310 EAFNALVYQINFT
-1323 PLKKAAEDLVNS
+1323 PLKEAAETLVNS

-1350 DKLNALTYLNMTTVE
+1350 DKLNALTYLNMSTVE
-1365 QAKHYTDETEVVD
+1365 QAKHYTDETEVVN
-1378 AVNAEKTAIK
+1378 AVNAEKTAIEGFK
-1388 GYSALLKEST
+1388 SLLKVST
-1398 ADTSVLEAEKNKNE
+1398 ADTTALEGCKKDNE

-1455 CDNAIK
+1455 CDNAVK
-1461 AAIEGVQLKTYTV
+1461 NALEGLQLKTYTV
-1474 TIVPN
+1474 KIVPN
-1479 GDKTQSYTKGTY
+1479 GDEGQSYIKGTY
-1491 PYGTEITVALTD
+1491 AYGTEVTVSLTD

-1510 YEMTSPSATVAKKLF
+1510 YEMKSPSATVAKKLY
-1525 TTADELTFVVRGETT
+1525 TTTDELTFIVRGETT

-1553 KISYVNGVNSVI
+1553 KISYVNGVNSSI
-1565 VEADYVASGTTVTLD
+1565 VETDYVASGTVVTLD
-1580 ANKAPK
+1580 ASKAPK
-1586 LAYYTFDSFNV
+1586 LPYYTFNSFEV

-1603 AGETVKITDN
+1603 AGETVTITDN
-1613 TNITFVYKSQ
+1613 TYITLVYDFSK
-1623 YNETDKKP
+1623 ET
-1631 AEYTVYV
+1631 AYTVYV
-1638 CDSSYGWGYDF
+1638 CDTTYGWGGQF
-1649 KIENLRYNDE
+1649 KIQNLRYNDE

-1665 QQDGEGYY
+1665 QKDGEGYY
-1673 GYDFNYSV
+1673 GYDLHYTV
-1681 NSENKSTPHTVTDA
+1681 NRGNESNSYEVKDA
-1695 GRDLAGGTPEVYAW
+1695 GRALDGGTPEVYAW
-1709 VQVCADDLDTW
+1709 VQVCADDLEDW
-1720 FSHACATTSDF
+1720 FNHSCANSPGD
-1731 ENGGYLYGTAPDKR
+1731 GGYLFGTEADKR
-1745 AWNPAA
+1745 AWDPAA
-1751 ATDANGNPVTKGKV
+1751 AAVTKGKV

-1783 PLDEATYKK
+1783 PLDEPTYRDAIQK
-1792 GIEMGIITE
+1792 GVITE
-1801 PGNDDGARVDTRSDL
+1801 PGNEDGARVDTKSDL
-1816 VISEGKATIISQFV
+1816 VIAQGTKASIISQFV
-1830 LPQGCKMVE
+1830 LPQGCEMVE
-1839 KGLLLKINTNGAVEG
+1839 KGLLLKINKNGPVQG

-1864 GKNGVNRIKS
+1864 GKNGVNRLKS

-1885 SINTSSFAGKSVSEV
+1885 SIKTSDLAGKSVSEV
-1900 GLQWVA
+1900 GLQWKA
-1906 YCTYKV
+1906 YFTYRKADG
-1912 TDETGNE
+1912 T
-1919 KLVTQ
+1919 LVTE
-1924 YSPVKMPTNT
+1924 YSPVTMPTNT
-1934 TDKF
+1934 TDTF